1 MAIKYREAEDLRMTT
16 RQELTSSPEN
26 WLKFLRTASN
36 TYKYNFSDQ
45 LLIFAQFP
53 NAKAVAVFD
62 VWSKTFGR
70 KIREG
75 EKGIGLIDDKG
86 EYPRIKYVFD
96 ISQSSPIQPKKQQPY
111 IWELTEENHQ
121 EVAFL
126 LSSDKN
132 KSIENALA
140 DTVEDTVNEMID
152 DYVNNSLNE
161 DNSIKPEKF
170 RQLVC
175 DSVKYMVLQRC
186 GLDTSSYIDSD
197 IFSSLNE
204 FSNPDVIDI
213 LGESISNISE
223 QALRK
228 VEQTVKTIERRNQN
242 ERNNAQN
249 KNDRWSRTSSVRV
262 EHDILSN
269 DNSGQ
274 DNWSKLHTRPGN
286 IHIPSSSERRGGYEG
301 RGSLGATSPQVSQR
315 KQEKNIDKANR
326 HTQTDRPLDRSQR
339 SSGETDGTARSG
351 NDGSRGSNRRT
362 QNNRP
367 DEVGTNDELNQSKS
381 RGNSSEQSDIRIT
394 QENTVT
400 QTAEDNSPAVFSFE
414 QIGFF
419 DSNFQQTEQQ
429 SEVDKFVNAVLMK
442 GTGTEDGKFRVNDFL
457 LENHTEKEKIDFLKE
472 EFGWCGRYTA
482 NESLESQPSKG
493 LTFTRTD
500 KENPENNLN
509 IHLSWQEV
517 AEHLDSMISAETYIA
532 EKDIA
537 ERQRH
542 ALYVLKNYSGDN
554 PNDVY
559 AIQKAKEIL
568 DSYNIDYN
576 DILVS
581 SNLKKIDQS
590 EFINF
595 ASDIIKDKQRVIN
608 AHKNSNEQEYRLEI
622 EIALNELVTELVTAS
637 MADEDFVIT
646 GYTAKETINFLNQ
659 YHNDTEMQK
668 YVLDTVSENTD
679 VVLSKIEET
688 RQAAAKIGMAFS
700 DKLYDSENDFDPFV
714 YDGSMSIEDF
724 RKVQDSILSEQKENE
739 KTFAEQVDDVISGK
753 SNHYNDF
760 KVCITCEWSE
770 SPAFEDGKTY
780 TVAEFD
786 SIMKQADNEWIKQRQ
801 YEIDTYENDID
812 KIYEAYEKGEIESVH
827 QGYAKTKFNVNM
839 PDGEVHTFRQDI
851 GDGDGG
857 VIDFLKQYP
866 QYSEVVRI
874 LEADIYLENHSD
886 ELLKPTLA
894 FDEEV
899 AITDE
904 FFDFEKA
911 WHNVDSGI
919 PEIAERYRNGEDIS
933 IDLAKYFTNHYV
945 NLNNFNDY
953 GKFEIH
959 SDDNE
964 VTIQNGEISK
974 SYSWNELGE
983 HYLSYLKDTFI
994 SIQTERVSEYPE
1006 TKDEVEKLITSVK
1019 AEQKSENKTAKSN
1032 EKTFAEQVDE
1042 VLAGKASRFND
1053 LKVCDTPQIL
1063 IDVGCQQLPIFY
1075 TQRHLRDA
1083 LKAKGN
1089 IGESI
1094 HHHGLTTEQI
1104 KNIPI
1109 ELQNPVMVYDS
1120 LSRNDSIVVVTS
1132 ERDKDNSPIIAVLRP
1147 NGSAKYNLEVVDSNF
1162 LLSVHGRENFS
1173 NQIIRALQNDKML
1186 YCNKQK
1192 SQELF
1197 SVLGLQ
1203 LSKGL
1208 NSLDFDTI
1216 IHQSRNIVNENIVE
1230 EKYTST
1236 QSEEKENIII
1246 KPENYHISDL
1256 SLGQRK
1262 PLEKYQDNIAAI
1274 KTLKQLETENRTAT
1288 PEEQEILSKYTGWG
1302 GMAKVFELGNSH
1314 YDEVKGLLTNDE
1326 YAAARKSAMS
1336 AFYTSPVI
1344 IKEIYSK
1351 LSDMGFSKGKLLEPS
1366 CGVGNFIGMIPQDMQ
1381 AKITGIELDSL
1392 TGRIAKKLYPEAQI
1406 QICGF
1411 ENSNLK
1417 SESFDVAVGNVPF
1430 GDIRVYDKK
1439 YNKENLLIHDYFFF
1453 KSIDM
1458 VKPGGVV
1465 AFITSKG
1472 TLDKHNNTARRL
1484 LAEKAEFLGAVRL
1497 PNNAFKANA
1506 GTEVTSDIIFLQK
1519 RTEPITITSE
1529 NEPLWI
1535 KTAKDEND
1543 IEMNA
1548 YFVQNQQQICGHME
1562 MTSGQFHM
1570 ESTCMPNR
1578 DTKLS
1583 EQIRNAMKNI
1593 QGNIS
1598 TRDTKLDNEVD
1609 FVDKQVEIP
1618 DSLRTGSYFLSSD
1631 KAYFFEYGTATEVNL
1646 PKSNRKQ
1653 NLERMAG
1660 LIAIRDTVRQLLEMQ
1675 LDSRVTDDEIKDV
1688 QSVLSSLYDDFAS
1701 KYGRINDDVNKSIFK
1716 NDSSL
1721 PLLRSLEKF
1730 DKDKYI
1736 GKADIFTKRTV
1747 NANKEITSVPTAV
1760 DALAVSLSDTAKV
1773 NLEYMSKLTGFD
1785 KEKLVEDLRGSIYRI
1800 PNTDKYVTAD
1810 EYLSGNILQKLEEAQ
1825 NAFDKGDSSLA
1836 INIQA
1841 LKKAMPE
1848 KIQASDIDVRLGATW
1863 INPEYVRDFVY
1874 ELLDTRNYHKNPLFK
1889 KDFIDVQY
1897 SELSGKWYITN
1908 KSSDK
1913 NNVNATVTYGTK
1925 DRTAYELI
1933 EDILNLRAT
1942 QIKSMQVVDGK
1953 EKPVVDNK
1961 KTAQVRA
1968 KQEIIQ
1974 QKFQEWIF
1982 SDKTRRDDIVD
1993 TYNKIFN
2000 VNRPRE
2006 YDGKY
2011 LNFVGMNPE
2020 IQLRPH
2026 QLNAVARCLYGGN
2039 TLLAHEVGAGK
2050 TFEMIA
2056 AAMEGKRL
2064 GLHNKSLMCVPNH
2077 LTEQMGED
2085 FLKLYPNA
2093 NILVAKKK
2101 DFVGDARRALMAKI
2115 ATGNYDAVII
2125 GHSQLAKI
2133 PLSAEN
2139 QERFIQNQIDEL
2151 IKNIEE
2157 MKTHNGQN
2165 FQVKQAERTKANLEA
2180 KLKKLLDTPKDDTVT
2195 FEELGVDKLFLDE
2208 AHYFKN
2214 LFLSTKM
2221 TNVSGIATSDNVGKT
2236 ADLYMKTQYLD
2247 EITNG
2252 KGLVFATGTPVSN
2265 TICEIYNMMKY
2276 LQSDLLKE
2284 KNLWHF
2290 DSWASTF
2297 GESVTQMELAPEG
2310 NTYRAKTRFAKF
2322 HNLPELMNLFKEC
2335 ADIQTADTLNLPN
2348 IPDCEIHNISCE
2360 PTEIQK
2366 QLVETLAERAVKIHN
2381 HEVDPHEDNM
2391 PKITTDGRKIGL
2403 DQRLINPDLPDE
2415 LGTKVNAC
2423 VENVLKIWKDTQE
2436 QRSTQLIF
2444 CDYSTPKKD
2453 GSFNIYDDIKKK
2465 LLAKGVPPDEIAFIH
2480 DATTEAAKE
2489 ELFSKVR
2496 SGEVRVLIG
2505 STSKMGAGTNVQT
2518 KLVASHDLDAPF
2530 RPADM
2535 EQRRGRMVR
2544 QGNENK
2550 QVHLYRYCTKDT
2562 FDAYLFQMLERK
2574 QKFISQIMTSK
2585 SPQRRCDDVDEATL
2599 SYAEVKALCVG
2610 DPRIKEKMELD
2621 NEVAKLIL
2629 ERSGYQQEQYR
2640 LEDMAASLTS
2650 KIEILENI
2658 IPKNQND
2665 FLYYQKNHS
2674 TSDGDKKKFEGITI
2688 NGQQYSKKDEAA
2700 EALKQAYIKACSNGN
2715 NKYTPIGEYK
2725 GFEVAVM
2732 FDCFSREY
2740 KASLTREGTYYL
2752 DLGTDNFTRMD
2763 NILEKLENTCKE
2775 RIERLSEHKKS
2786 LKETKE
2792 QIGKPFYKE
2801 TEYQSKTTKLAELNA
2816 ELDVDGRKDNI
2827 DDIEDT
2833 KEASQNIIQKR

>member
-1 MAIKYREAEDLRMTT
+1 MAIKYREAVDLRMSTK
-16 RQELTSSPEN
+16 QELTSSSEN

-75 EKGIGLIDDKG
+75 EKGIGLIDDQR

-96 ISQSSPIQPKKQQPY
+96 VSQSSPTQPKKQQPY
-111 IWELTEENHQ
+111 IWELTEENYQ

-132 KSIENALA
+132 KSIENALS

-152 DYVNNSLNE
+152 DYVNNLLNE
-161 DNSIKPEKF
+161 DNTIEPEKF

-175 DSVKYMVLQRC
+175 NSVKYMALQRC
-186 GLDTSSYIDSD
+186 GLDTSSYIDND

-204 FSNPDVIDI
+204 FSNSKVINI

-249 KNDRWSRTSSVRV
+249 KNDRRGGTSSVRG
-262 EHDILSN
+262 EYDILSD
-269 DNSGQ
+269 DNRGQ
-274 DNWSKLHTRPGN
+274 DNWSKLHTRPRN
-286 IHIPSSSERRGGYEG
+286 IPIYPSSERGGRYEG
-301 RGSLGATSPQVSQR
+301 RRSLGSTSSQISQG
-315 KQEKNIDKANR
+315 KQENNINGANR
-326 HTQTDRPLDRSQR
+326 HIPIDRPLDRGQR
-339 SSGETDGTARSG
+339 SSGETNGTARSG
-351 NDGSRGSNRRT
+351 DDGIRGSNRGT
-362 QNNRP
+362 QSNRP
-367 DEVGTNDELNQSKS
+367 NEVGTDDELNQPKS

-400 QTAEDNSPAVFSFE
+400 KTAEDNSPAVFSFE

-419 DSNFQQTEQQ
+419 DFKVSEQQ
-429 SEVDKFVNAVLMK
+429 SEIDNFVNAVLMK
-442 GTGTEDGKFRVNDFL
+442 GTGTEDGKFRVNNFFS
-457 LENHTEKEKIDFLKE
+457 ENHTEEEKIDFLKE
-472 EFGWCGRYTA
+472 EFGWYGRYTS

-493 LTFTRTD
+493 LTLTRTD
-500 KENPENNLN
+500 KENPKNNLN
-509 IHLSWQEV
+509 VHLSWKEV
-517 AEHLDSMISAETYIA
+517 VEHLDSMVSGKTYII

-542 ALYVLKNYSGDN
+542 ALYVLKNYSSDN

-581 SNLKKIDQS
+581 SDLKKIDQS
-590 EFINF
+590 KFINF
-595 ASDIIKDKQRVIN
+595 ASDIIKDNQRVIN

-637 MADEDFVIT
+637 VADEDFVIT

-739 KTFAEQVDDVISGK
+739 KTFAEQVDEALSGK
-753 SNHYNDF
+753 IPF
-760 KVCITCEWSE
+760 
-770 SPAFEDGKTY
+770 
-780 TVAEFD
+780 
-786 SIMKQADNEWIKQRQ
+786 
-801 YEIDTYENDID
+801 
-812 KIYEAYEKGEIESVH
+812 
-827 QGYAKTKFNVNM
+827 
-839 PDGEVHTFRQDI
+839 
-851 GDGDGG
+851 
-857 VIDFLKQYP
+857 
-866 QYSEVVRI
+866 YS
-874 LEADIYLENHSD
+874 A
-886 ELLKPTLA
+886 
-894 FDEEV
+894 
-899 AITDE
+899 
-904 FFDFEKA
+904 
-911 WHNVDSGI
+911 
-919 PEIAERYRNGEDIS
+919 
-933 IDLAKYFTNHYV
+933 
-945 NLNNFNDY
+945 
-953 GKFEIH
+953 
-959 SDDNE
+959 
-964 VTIQNGEISK
+964 
-974 SYSWNELGE
+974 
-983 HYLSYLKDTFI
+983 
-994 SIQTERVSEYPE
+994 
-1006 TKDEVEKLITSVK
+1006 
-1019 AEQKSENKTAKSN
+1019 
-1032 EKTFAEQVDE
+1032 
-1042 VLAGKASRFND
+1042 
-1053 LKVCDTPQIL
+1053 LKVCNTPEIL
-1063 IDVGCQQLPIFY
+1063 VDIGCKQLPMLY
-1075 TQRHLRDA
+1075 TQKHLRDA
-1083 LKAKGN
+1083 LHEKSSKN
-1089 IGESI
+1089 P
-1094 HHHGLTTEQI
+1094 HWHGLTIEQV
-1104 KNIPI
+1104 KNLPVF
-1109 ELQNPVMVYDS
+1109 LQEPVIVFDS
-1120 LSRNDSIVVVTS
+1120 LTRDDSVMMILSETDNDNLPLVVSV
-1132 ERDKDNSPIIAVLRP
+1132 KP
-1147 NGSAKYNLEVVDSNF
+1147 NGQGRYNLEQIDSNF
-1162 LLSVHGRENFS
+1162 ITSIYGKDNFS
-1173 NQIIRALQNDKML
+1173 RYIENIIKNDKL
-1186 YCNKQK
+1186 LFINKEK
-1192 SQELF
+1192 SQKLF
-1197 SVLGLQ
+1197 ERWGLQ
-1203 LSKGL
+1203 LPELTKSFG
-1208 NSLDFDTI
+1208 FDTI

-1314 YDEVKGLLTNDE
+1314 YDEVKGLLTSDE

-1351 LSDMGFSKGKLLEPS
+1351 LSDMGFSKGGKLLEPS
-1366 CGVGNFIGMIPQDMQ
+1366 CGVGNFIGMIPEDMQ
-1381 AKITGIELDSL
+1381 AKVTGIELDSL

-1453 KSIDM
+1453 KSLDM

-1472 TLDKHNNTARRL
+1472 TLDKRNDTARRL

-1583 EQIRNAMKNI
+1583 EQIRNAMENI

-1598 TRDTKLDNEVD
+1598 TKDTKLDNVD
-1609 FVDKQVEIP
+1609 FVDEQVEIP
-1618 DSLRTGSYFLSSD
+1618 DSLRTGSYFLSSDKAD

-1660 LIAIRDTVRQLLEMQ
+1660 LIAMRDTVRQLLEMQ
-1675 LDSRVTDDEIKDV
+1675 LDDKVTDDEIKDV

-1730 DKDKYI
+1730 DKDKYV

-1747 NANKEITSVPTAV
+1747 KANKEITSVPTAI

-1773 NLEYMSKLTGFD
+1773 NLEYMSKLTSLD

-1863 INPEYVRDFVY
+1863 INPKYIKDFVY
-1874 ELLDTRNYHKNPLFK
+1874 ELLGTALYHKNPIFK

-1897 SELSGKWYITN
+1897 SELTGKWYITN

-1913 NNVNATVTYGTK
+1913 NNVQATVTYGTK

-1974 QKFQEWIF
+1974 QKFQEWIY

-2093 NILVAKKK
+2093 DILVAKKK
-2101 DFVGDARRALMAKI
+2101 DFVGDARRTLMAKI

-2133 PLSAEN
+2133 PLSTEN

-2157 MKTHNGQN
+2157 MKAHNGQN

-2415 LGTKVNAC
+2415 PGTKVNAC

-2453 GSFNIYDDIKKK
+2453 GSFNIYDDIKNK
-2465 LLAKGVPPDEIAFIH
+2465 LLANGIPADEVAFIH

-2489 ELFSKVR
+2489 ELFAKVR

>member
-1 MAIKYREAEDLRMTT
+1 MAIKYREAEDLRMAT

-36 TYKYNFSDQ
+36 TYKYNFFDQ

-152 DYVNNSLNE
+152 DYVNNLLNE
-161 DNSIKPEKF
+161 DNTIEPEKF

-175 DSVKYMVLQRC
+175 NSVKYMALQRC
-186 GLDTSSYIDSD
+186 GLDTSSYIDND

-204 FSNPDVIDI
+204 FSNSKVINI

-249 KNDRWSRTSSVRV
+249 KNDRRGGTSSVRG
-262 EHDILSN
+262 EYDILSD
-269 DNSGQ
+269 DNRGQ
-274 DNWSKLHTRPGN
+274 DNWSKLHTRPRN
-286 IHIPSSSERRGGYEG
+286 IHIPSSSERRGRYEG
-301 RGSLGATSPQVSQR
+301 RRSLGSTSSQISQG
-315 KQEKNIDKANR
+315 KQENNINGANR

-362 QNNRP
+362 QSNRP

-442 GTGTEDGKFRVNDFL
+442 GTGTEDGKFRVNNFFS
-457 LENHTEKEKIDFLKE
+457 ENHTEEEKIDFLKE
-472 EFGWCGRYTA
+472 EFGWYGRYTS

-493 LTFTRTD
+493 LTLTRTD
-500 KENPENNLN
+500 KENPKNNLN
-509 IHLSWQEV
+509 VHLSWKEV
-517 AEHLDSMISAETYIA
+517 VEHLDSMVSGKTYII

-542 ALYVLKNYSGDN
+542 ALYVLKNYSSDN

-581 SNLKKIDQS
+581 SDLKKIDQS
-590 EFINF
+590 KFINF
-595 ASDIIKDKQRVIN
+595 ASDIIKDNQRVIN

-637 MADEDFVIT
+637 VADEDFVIT

-714 YDGSMSIEDF
+714 YDGSISIEDF

-739 KTFAEQVDDVISGK
+739 KTFAEQVDEALSGK
-753 SNHYNDF
+753 IPF
-760 KVCITCEWSE
+760 
-770 SPAFEDGKTY
+770 
-780 TVAEFD
+780 
-786 SIMKQADNEWIKQRQ
+786 
-801 YEIDTYENDID
+801 
-812 KIYEAYEKGEIESVH
+812 
-827 QGYAKTKFNVNM
+827 
-839 PDGEVHTFRQDI
+839 
-851 GDGDGG
+851 
-857 VIDFLKQYP
+857 
-866 QYSEVVRI
+866 YS
-874 LEADIYLENHSD
+874 S
-886 ELLKPTLA
+886 
-894 FDEEV
+894 
-899 AITDE
+899 
-904 FFDFEKA
+904 
-911 WHNVDSGI
+911 
-919 PEIAERYRNGEDIS
+919 
-933 IDLAKYFTNHYV
+933 
-945 NLNNFNDY
+945 
-953 GKFEIH
+953 
-959 SDDNE
+959 
-964 VTIQNGEISK
+964 
-974 SYSWNELGE
+974 
-983 HYLSYLKDTFI
+983 
-994 SIQTERVSEYPE
+994 
-1006 TKDEVEKLITSVK
+1006 
-1019 AEQKSENKTAKSN
+1019 
-1032 EKTFAEQVDE
+1032 
-1042 VLAGKASRFND
+1042 
-1053 LKVCDTPQIL
+1053 LKVCNTPKIL
-1063 IDVGCQQLPIFY
+1063 VDIGCKQLPMLY
-1075 TQRHLRDA
+1075 TQKHLRDA
-1083 LKAKGN
+1083 LHEKSSKN
-1089 IGESI
+1089 P
-1094 HHHGLTTEQI
+1094 HWHGLTIEQV
-1104 KNIPI
+1104 KNLPVF
-1109 ELQNPVMVYDS
+1109 LQEPVIVFDS
-1120 LSRNDSIVVVTS
+1120 LTRDDSVMMILSETDNDNLPLVVSV
-1132 ERDKDNSPIIAVLRP
+1132 KP
-1147 NGSAKYNLEVVDSNF
+1147 NGQGRYNLEQIDSNF
-1162 LLSVHGRENFS
+1162 ITSIYGKDNFS
-1173 NQIIRALQNDKML
+1173 RYIENIIKNDKL
-1186 YCNKQK
+1186 LFINKEK
-1192 SQELF
+1192 SQKLF
-1197 SVLGLQ
+1197 ERWGLQ
-1203 LSKGL
+1203 LPELTKSFG
-1208 NSLDFDTI
+1208 FDTI

-1236 QSEEKENIII
+1236 QSEEKETIQI

-1274 KTLKQLETENRTAT
+1274 KTLKQLEAENRNAT

-1314 YDEVKGLLTNDE
+1314 YDEVKGLLTSDE

-1417 SESFDVAVGNVPF
+1417 SENFDVAVGNVPF

-1439 YNKENLLIHDYFFF
+1439 YNKENLLIHDYFFS
-1453 KSIDM
+1453 KSLDM

-1472 TLDKHNNTARRL
+1472 TLDKHNDTARRL

-2133 PLSAEN
+2133 PLSIEN

-2157 MKTHNGQN
+2157 MKAHNGQN
-2165 FQVKQAERTKANLEA
+2165 YQVKQAERTKANLEA

-2415 LGTKVNAC
+2415 PGTKVNAC

-2665 FLYYQKNHS
+2665 FLYYHKNYS
-2674 TSDGDKKKFEGITI
+2674 VSEEDKKTFAGISI
-2688 NGQQYSKKDEAA
+2688 NGQQYTKKDEAA
-2700 EALKQAYIKACSNGN
+2700 EALKQAYIKACSDGN

-2801 TEYQSKTTKLAELNA
+2801 NEYQSKTTKLAKLNS

-2827 DDIEDT
+2827 ADIEDT
-2833 KEASQNIIQKR
+2833 KEVSQNIVQKR

>member
-96 ISQSSPIQPKKQQPY
+96 ISQSSPTQPKKQQPY

-132 KSIENALA
+132 IENALA

-161 DNSIKPEKF
+161 DNSIEPEKF

-249 KNDRWSRTSSVRV
+249 KNDRWSRTSTVRV

-339 SSGETDGTARSG
+339 SSRETDGTARSG

-442 GTGTEDGKFRVNDFL
+442 GTGTEDGKFRVNGFFT
-457 LENHTEKEKIDFLKE
+457 ENHTEKEKIDFLKD
-472 EFGWCGRYTA
+472 EFGWYGRYTSS
-482 NESLESQPSKG
+482 ESLESQPSKG
-493 LTFTRTD
+493 LTLTRTD

-509 IHLSWQEV
+509 IHLSWKEV
-517 AEHLDSMISAETYIA
+517 VEHLDSMVSGKTYIT

-542 ALYVLKNYSGDN
+542 ALYVLKNYSSDN

-559 AIQKAKEIL
+559 AIQKAKETL

-581 SNLKKIDQS
+581 SNFKKIDQS

-659 YHNDTEMQK
+659 YQSDTEMQK

-753 SNHYNDF
+753 
-760 KVCITCEWSE
+760 
-770 SPAFEDGKTY
+770 
-780 TVAEFD
+780 
-786 SIMKQADNEWIKQRQ
+786 
-801 YEIDTYENDID
+801 IDR
-812 KIYEAYEKGEIESVH
+812 
-827 QGYAKTKFNVNM
+827 F
-839 PDGEVHTFRQDI
+839 
-851 GDGDGG
+851 
-857 VIDFLKQYP
+857 
-866 QYSEVVRI
+866 
-874 LEADIYLENHSD
+874 
-886 ELLKPTLA
+886 
-894 FDEEV
+894 
-899 AITDE
+899 
-904 FFDFEKA
+904 
-911 WHNVDSGI
+911 SG
-919 PEIAERYRNGEDIS
+919 N
-933 IDLAKYFTNHYV
+933 
-945 NLNNFNDY
+945 
-953 GKFEIH
+953 
-959 SDDNE
+959 
-964 VTIQNGEISK
+964 
-974 SYSWNELGE
+974 
-983 HYLSYLKDTFI
+983 
-994 SIQTERVSEYPE
+994 
-1006 TKDEVEKLITSVK
+1006 
-1019 AEQKSENKTAKSN
+1019 
-1032 EKTFAEQVDE
+1032 
-1042 VLAGKASRFND
+1042 
-1053 LKVCDTPQIL
+1053 LKVCNTPQIL
-1063 IDVGCQQLPIFY
+1063 LDVGCSQLPMFY
-1075 TQRHLRDA
+1075 TRNHLK
-1083 LKAKGN
+1083 KAILPKDRKK
-1089 IGESI
+1089 
-1094 HHHGLTTEQI
+1094 HQHGLTVEQI
-1104 KNIPI
+1104 KKIPD
-1109 ELQNPVMVYDS
+1109 ELISPAIIMDS
-1120 LSRNDSIVVVTS
+1120 LTQNDSIIAILSDIDS
-1132 ERDKDNSPIIAVLRP
+1132 ENNPVIASIKP
-1147 NGSAKYNLEVVDSNF
+1147 NGQGFYELEMQESNF
-1162 LLSVHGRENFS
+1162 ITSIYGRENFEEFI
-1173 NQIIRALQNDKML
+1173 NRAINNNKILFID
-1186 YCNKQK
+1186 KQK

-1197 SVLGLQ
+1197 SVLGLEF
-1203 LSKGL
+1203 SKGL
-1208 NSLDFDTI
+1208 NSLDFNTI
-1216 IHQSRNIVNENIVE
+1216 IHQSHNIVNKNIVE

-1274 KTLKQLETENRTAT
+1274 KTLKQLEAENRNAT

-1439 YNKENLLIHDYFFF
+1439 YNKENLLIHDYFFS
-1453 KSIDM
+1453 KSLDM

-1472 TLDKHNNTARRL
+1472 TLDKRNDTARRL

-1497 PNNAFKANA
+1497 PNTAFKANA

-1519 RTEPITITSE
+1519 RTEPIKITSE
-1529 NEPLWI
+1529 DEPSWL
-1535 KTAKDEND
+1535 KTEEDESG
-1543 IEMNA
+1543 IEMNS
-1548 YFVQNQQQICGHME
+1548 YFVQNPQQICGHME
-1562 MTSGQFHM
+1562 MVSGQFGM
-1570 ESTCMPNR
+1570 ESTCVPNR

-1583 EQIRNAMKNI
+1583 EQIRNAMENI

-1598 TRDTKLDNEVD
+1598 TKDTKLDNVD
-1609 FVDKQVEIP
+1609 FVDEQVEIP

-1631 KAYFFEYGTATEVNL
+1631 KVYFFEYGTATEVKL

-1675 LDSRVTDDEIKDV
+1675 LDDKVTDDEIKDV

-1701 KYGRINDDVNKSIFK
+1701 KYGRINDDVNRSIFK

-1730 DKDKYI
+1730 DKDKYV

-1747 NANKEITSVPTAV
+1747 KANKEITSVPTAI

-1773 NLEYMSKLTGFD
+1773 NLEYMSKLTGLD
-1785 KEKLVEDLRGSIYRI
+1785 KEKLIEDLQGSIYRI
-1800 PNTDKYVTAD
+1800 PNTDKYVTSD
-1810 EYLSGNILQKLEEAQ
+1810 EYLSGNILKKLEEAQ

-1841 LKKAMPE
+1841 LEKAMPE

-1863 INPEYVRDFVY
+1863 INPKYIKDFVY
-1874 ELLDTRNYHKNPLFK
+1874 ELLGTALYHKNPIFK

-1897 SELSGKWYITN
+1897 SELTGKWYITN

-1913 NNVNATVTYGTK
+1913 NNVQAIVTYGTK

-1933 EDILNLRAT
+1933 EDMLNLKAT
-1942 QIKSMQVVDGK
+1942 QVKSAQVVDGK
-1953 EKPVVDNK
+1953 EKLVVDNK

-1993 TYNKIFN
+1993 TYNRIFN

-2064 GLHNKSLMCVPNH
+2064 GLHTKSLMCVPNH

-2101 DFVGDARRALMAKI
+2101 DFVGDARRTLMAKI

-2133 PLSAEN
+2133 PLSVEN
-2139 QERFIQNQIDEL
+2139 QERFIQNQINEL
-2151 IKNIEE
+2151 MKNIEE
-2157 MKTHNGQN
+2157 MKAHNGQN
-2165 FQVKQAERTKANLEA
+2165 FQVKQAERTKANLEV
-2180 KLKKLLDTPKDDTVT
+2180 KLKKLLDTKKDDTVT
-2195 FEELGVDKLFLDE
+2195 FEELGIDKLFLDE

-2221 TNVSGIATSDNVGKT
+2221 TNVSGIATSDSVEKT

-2348 IPDCEIHNISCE
+2348 IPDCEIHNVSCE

-2366 QLVETLAERAVKIHN
+2366 QLVEALAKRAVKIHN

-2415 LGTKVNAC
+2415 PGTKVNAC
-2423 VENVLKIWKDTQE
+2423 VDNVFKIWNETKE
-2436 QRSTQLIF
+2436 EKSTQLIF

-2453 GSFNIYDDIKKK
+2453 GSFNVYDDIKGK
-2465 LLAKGVPPDEIAFIH
+2465 LISKGVPSDEIAFIH

-2489 ELFSKVR
+2489 ELFAKVR

-2505 STSKMGAGTNVQT
+2505 STAKMGAGTNVQT

-2650 KIEILENI
+2650 KIEILENV

-2665 FLYYQKNHS
+2665 FLYYHKNYS
-2674 TSDGDKKKFEGITI
+2674 VSEGDKKTFAGISI
-2688 NGQQYSKKDEAA
+2688 NGQQYTKKDEAA
-2700 EALKQAYIKACSNGN
+2700 EALKQAYIKACSDGN

-2801 TEYQSKTTKLAELNA
+2801 TEYQSKTTKLAKLNA

-2827 DDIEDT
+2827 ADIEDT
-2833 KEASQNIIQKR
+2833 KEASQNIVQKQ

>member
-1 MAIKYREAEDLRMTT
+1 MAIKYREAVDLRMSTK
-16 RQELTSSPEN
+16 QELTSSSEN

-75 EKGIGLIDDKG
+75 EKGIGLIDDQR

-96 ISQSSPIQPKKQQPY
+96 VSQSSPTQPKKQQPY

-132 KSIENALA
+132 KSIENALS

-152 DYVNNSLNE
+152 DYVNNLLNE
-161 DNSIKPEKF
+161 DNTIEPEKF

-175 DSVKYMVLQRC
+175 NSVKYMALQRC
-186 GLDTSSYIDSD
+186 GLDTSSYIDND

-204 FSNPDVIDI
+204 FSNSKVINI

-249 KNDRWSRTSSVRV
+249 KNDRRGGTSSVRG
-262 EHDILSN
+262 EYDILSD
-269 DNSGQ
+269 DNRGQ
-274 DNWSKLHTRPGN
+274 DNWSKLHTRPRN
-286 IHIPSSSERRGGYEG
+286 IPIYPSSERGGRYEG
-301 RGSLGATSPQVSQR
+301 RRSLGSTSSQISQG
-315 KQEKNIDKANR
+315 KQENNINGANR

-351 NDGSRGSNRRT
+351 NDGSRGSNRRP
-362 QNNRP
+362 QSNRP
-367 DEVGTNDELNQSKS
+367 NEVGTDDELNQPKS
-381 RGNSSEQSDIRIT
+381 RGNSSEQSDIRISIT

-400 QTAEDNSPAVFSFE
+400 KTAEDNSPAVFSFE

-419 DSNFQQTEQQ
+419 DFKVSEQQ
-429 SEVDKFVNAVLMK
+429 SEIDNFVNAVLMK
-442 GTGTEDGKFRVNDFL
+442 GTGTEDGKFRVNDFF

-472 EFGWCGRYTA
+472 EFGWYGRYTS

-493 LTFTRTD
+493 LAFTRTD

-517 AEHLDSMISAETYIA
+517 AEHLDSMISAETYIT

-542 ALYVLKNYSGDN
+542 ALYVLKNYSSDN

-576 DILVS
+576 DIISPELPEKSIIDSSVDYSKDLFFLNENSEIVTLLQYNPDSDLGGQFVSTNVRYNQIQEAAQKFGNSTEEFFNYIVSVGQQYISDIGTDLYNADLEKYS
-581 SNLKKIDQS
+581 SNAH
-590 EFINF
+590 NF
-595 ASDIIKDKQRVIN
+595 EGLTPETMAQLVNITKNNEIYKSDT
-608 AHKNSNEQEYRLEI
+608 SP
-622 EIALNELVTELVTAS
+622 T
-637 MADEDFVIT
+637 
-646 GYTAKETINFLNQ
+646 
-659 YHNDTEMQK
+659 
-668 YVLDTVSENTD
+668 
-679 VVLSKIEET
+679 
-688 RQAAAKIGMAFS
+688 
-700 DKLYDSENDFDPFV
+700 
-714 YDGSMSIEDF
+714 
-724 RKVQDSILSEQKENE
+724 
-739 KTFAEQVDDVISGK
+739 
-753 SNHYNDF
+753 
-760 KVCITCEWSE
+760 ITCEWSE
-770 SPAFEDGKTY
+770 SSAFEDSKTY
-780 TVAEFD
+780 TIAEFD
-786 SIMKQADNEWIKQRQ
+786 RIMKQADDDWVKQRQ
-801 YEIDTYENDID
+801 YEIDTYGNDID
-812 KIYEAYEKGEIESVH
+812 KIYEAYEKGEISGIH

-839 PDGEVHTFRQDI
+839 PDGTIHTFRQDI

-857 VIDFLKQYP
+857 VIDFLKQYSE
-866 QYSEVVRI
+866 YSEVVRI
-874 LEADIYLENHSD
+874 LEDDISKNSNSEVS
-886 ELLKPTLA
+886 PTL
-894 FDEEV
+894 
-899 AITDE
+899 
-904 FFDFEKA
+904 
-911 WHNVDSGI
+911 
-919 PEIAERYRNGEDIS
+919 
-933 IDLAKYFTNHYV
+933 
-945 NLNNFNDY
+945 
-953 GKFEIH
+953 
-959 SDDNE
+959 
-964 VTIQNGEISK
+964 
-974 SYSWNELGE
+974 
-983 HYLSYLKDTFI
+983 
-994 SIQTERVSEYPE
+994 
-1006 TKDEVEKLITSVK
+1006 
-1019 AEQKSENKTAKSN
+1019 SENEPISTD
-1032 EKTFAEQVDE
+1032 KTFAEQVDD
-1042 VLAGKASRFND
+1042 VISGKIDRFSGN
-1053 LKVCDTPQIL
+1053 LKVCNTPQIL
-1063 IDVGCQQLPIFY
+1063 LDVGCSQLPMFY
-1075 TQRHLRDA
+1075 TRNHLK
-1083 LKAKGN
+1083 KAILPKDRKK
-1089 IGESI
+1089 
-1094 HHHGLTTEQI
+1094 HQHGLTVEQI
-1104 KNIPI
+1104 KKIPD
-1109 ELQNPVMVYDS
+1109 ELISPAIIMDS
-1120 LSRNDSIVVVTS
+1120 LTQNDSIIVVLSDIDS
-1132 ERDKDNSPIIAVLRP
+1132 ENNPVIASIKP
-1147 NGSAKYNLEVVDSNF
+1147 NGQGFYELEMQESNF
-1162 LLSVHGRENFS
+1162 ITSIYGRENFKEFI
-1173 NQIIRALQNDKML
+1173 NRAINNNKILFID
-1186 YCNKQK
+1186 KQK

-1197 SVLGLQ
+1197 SVLGLEF
-1203 LSKGL
+1203 SKGL

-1236 QSEEKENIII
+1236 QSEEKETIQI

-1274 KTLKQLETENRTAT
+1274 KTIKQLETENRNAT

-1439 YNKENLLIHDYFFF
+1439 YNKENLLIHDYFFS
-1453 KSIDM
+1453 KSLDM

-1472 TLDKHNNTARRL
+1472 TLDKRNDTARRL

-1535 KTAKDEND
+1535 KTTKDENG

-1548 YFVQNQQQICGHME
+1548 YFTQNPQQICGSME
-1562 MTSGQFHM
+1562 MVSGQFGM
-1570 ESTCMPNR
+1570 ESTCVPNR

-1583 EQIRNAMKNI
+1583 EQIRNAMENI

-1598 TRDTKLDNEVD
+1598 TKDTKLDNVD
-1609 FVDKQVEIP
+1609 FVDEQVEIP

-1631 KAYFFEYGTATEVNL
+1631 KVYFFEYGTATEVKL

-1675 LDSRVTDDEIKDV
+1675 LDDKVTDDEIKDV

-1730 DKDKYI
+1730 DKDKYV

-1747 NANKEITSVPTAV
+1747 KANKEITSVPTAI

-1773 NLEYMSKLTGFD
+1773 NLEYMSKLTGLD
-1785 KEKLVEDLRGSIYRI
+1785 KEKLIEDLQGSIYRI

-1810 EYLSGNILQKLEEAQ
+1810 EYLSGNILKKLEEAQ
-1825 NAFDKGDSSLA
+1825 NAFDKGDTSLA

-1841 LKKAMPE
+1841 LEKAMPE

-1863 INPEYVRDFVY
+1863 INPKYIKDFVY
-1874 ELLDTRNYHKNPLFK
+1874 ELLGTALYHKNPIFK

-1897 SELSGKWYITN
+1897 SELTGKWYITN

-1913 NNVNATVTYGTK
+1913 NNVHATFTYGTS

-1933 EDILNLRAT
+1933 EDLLNLKAT
-1942 QIKSMQVVDGK
+1942 QVKSVQIVDGK
-1953 EKPVVDNK
+1953 EKLVIDNK

-1993 TYNKIFN
+1993 TYNRIFN

-2064 GLHNKSLMCVPNH
+2064 GLHTKSLMCVPNH

-2151 IKNIEE
+2151 IKNIAE
-2157 MKTHNGQN
+2157 MKAHNGQN

-2180 KLKKLLDTPKDDTVT
+2180 RLKKLLDTKKDDTVT

-2221 TNVSGIATSDNVGKT
+2221 TNVSGIATSDSVEKT

-2366 QLVETLAERAVKIHN
+2366 QLVETLAKRAVKIHN

-2415 LGTKVNAC
+2415 PGTKVNAC
-2423 VENVLKIWKDTQE
+2423 VDNIFKIWNETKE
-2436 QRSTQLIF
+2436 EKSTQLIF

-2453 GSFNIYDDIKKK
+2453 GSFNVYDDIKGK
-2465 LLAKGVPPDEIAFIH
+2465 LISKGVPPDEIAFIH

-2489 ELFSKVR
+2489 ELFAKVR

-2505 STSKMGAGTNVQT
+2505 STAKMGAGTNVQT

-2650 KIEILENI
+2650 KIEILENV

-2665 FLYYQKNHS
+2665 FLYYHKNYS
-2674 TSDGDKKKFEGITI
+2674 VSEEDKKTFAGISI
-2688 NGQQYSKKDEAA
+2688 NGQQYTKKDEAA
-2700 EALKQAYIKACSNGN
+2700 EALKQAYIKACSDGN

-2763 NILEKLENTCKE
+2763 NVLEKLENTCKE
-2775 RIERLSEHKKS
+2775 RIERLSEYKKS
-2786 LKETKE
+2786 LKETNE

-2801 TEYQSKTTKLAELNA
+2801 NEYQSKTAKLAKLNA

-2827 DDIEDT
+2827 ADIEDT
-2833 KEASQNIIQKR
+2833 KEVNQNMVQKQ

>member
-1 MAIKYREAEDLRMTT
+1 MAIKYREAVDLRMST

-36 TYKYNFSDQ
+36 TYKYNFFDQ

-132 KSIENALA
+132 KSIENALS

-152 DYVNNSLNE
+152 DYVNNLLNE
-161 DNSIKPEKF
+161 DNTIEPEKF

-175 DSVKYMVLQRC
+175 NSVKYMALQRC
-186 GLDTSSYIDSD
+186 GLDTSSYIDND

-204 FSNPDVIDI
+204 FSNSKVINI

-249 KNDRWSRTSSVRV
+249 KNDRRGGTSSVRG
-262 EHDILSN
+262 EYDILSD
-269 DNSGQ
+269 DNRGQ
-274 DNWSKLHTRPGN
+274 DNWSKLHTRPRN
-286 IHIPSSSERRGGYEG
+286 IPIYPSSERGGRYEG
-301 RGSLGATSPQVSQR
+301 RRSLGSTSSQISQG
-315 KQEKNIDKANR
+315 KQENNINGANR
-326 HTQTDRPLDRSQR
+326 HIPIDRPLDRSQR

-362 QNNRP
+362 QSNRP
-367 DEVGTNDELNQSKS
+367 DEVGTDDELNQPKS
-381 RGNSSEQSDIRIT
+381 RGNSSEQSDIRISIT

-400 QTAEDNSPAVFSFE
+400 KTAEDNSPAVFSFE

-419 DSNFQQTEQQ
+419 DFKVSEQQ
-429 SEVDKFVNAVLMK
+429 SEIDNFVNAVLMK
-442 GTGTEDGKFRVNDFL
+442 GTGTEDGKFRVNDFF

-472 EFGWCGRYTA
+472 EFGWYGRYTS

-493 LTFTRTD
+493 LAFTRTD

-517 AEHLDSMISAETYIA
+517 AEHLDSMISAKTYIT
-532 EKDIA
+532 ENDIA

-542 ALYVLKNYSGDN
+542 ALYVLKNYSSDN

-576 DILVS
+576 DIISPELPEKSIIDSSVDYSKDLFFLNENSEIVTLLQYNPDSNLGGQFVSTNVRYNQIQEAAQKFGNSTEEFFNYIVSVGQQYISDIGTDLYNADLEKYS
-581 SNLKKIDQS
+581 SNAH
-590 EFINF
+590 NF
-595 ASDIIKDKQRVIN
+595 EGLTPETMAQLVNITKNNEIYKSDT
-608 AHKNSNEQEYRLEI
+608 SP
-622 EIALNELVTELVTAS
+622 T
-637 MADEDFVIT
+637 
-646 GYTAKETINFLNQ
+646 
-659 YHNDTEMQK
+659 
-668 YVLDTVSENTD
+668 
-679 VVLSKIEET
+679 
-688 RQAAAKIGMAFS
+688 
-700 DKLYDSENDFDPFV
+700 
-714 YDGSMSIEDF
+714 
-724 RKVQDSILSEQKENE
+724 
-739 KTFAEQVDDVISGK
+739 
-753 SNHYNDF
+753 
-760 KVCITCEWSE
+760 ITCEWSE
-770 SPAFEDGKTY
+770 SSAFEDSKTY
-780 TVAEFD
+780 TIAEFD
-786 SIMKQADNEWIKQRQ
+786 RIMKQADDDWVKQRQ
-801 YEIDTYENDID
+801 YEIDTYGNDID
-812 KIYEAYEKGEIESVH
+812 KIYEAYEKGEISGIH

-839 PDGEVHTFRQDI
+839 PDGTIHTFRQDI

-857 VIDFLKQYP
+857 VIDFLKQYSE
-866 QYSEVVRI
+866 YSEVVRI
-874 LEADIYLENHSD
+874 LEDDISKNSNSEVS
-886 ELLKPTLA
+886 PTL
-894 FDEEV
+894 
-899 AITDE
+899 
-904 FFDFEKA
+904 
-911 WHNVDSGI
+911 
-919 PEIAERYRNGEDIS
+919 
-933 IDLAKYFTNHYV
+933 
-945 NLNNFNDY
+945 
-953 GKFEIH
+953 
-959 SDDNE
+959 
-964 VTIQNGEISK
+964 
-974 SYSWNELGE
+974 
-983 HYLSYLKDTFI
+983 
-994 SIQTERVSEYPE
+994 
-1006 TKDEVEKLITSVK
+1006 
-1019 AEQKSENKTAKSN
+1019 SENEPISTD
-1032 EKTFAEQVDE
+1032 KTFAEQVDD
-1042 VLAGKASRFND
+1042 VISGKIDRFSGN
-1053 LKVCDTPQIL
+1053 LKVCNTPQIL
-1063 IDVGCQQLPIFY
+1063 LDVGCSQLPMFY
-1075 TQRHLRDA
+1075 TRNHLK
-1083 LKAKGN
+1083 KAILPKDRKK
-1089 IGESI
+1089 
-1094 HHHGLTTEQI
+1094 HQHGLTVEQI
-1104 KNIPI
+1104 KKIPD
-1109 ELQNPVMVYDS
+1109 ELISPAIIMDS
-1120 LSRNDSIVVVTS
+1120 LTQNDSIIVVLSDIDS
-1132 ERDKDNSPIIAVLRP
+1132 ENNPVIASIKP
-1147 NGSAKYNLEVVDSNF
+1147 NGQGFYELEMQESNF
-1162 LLSVHGRENFS
+1162 ITSIYGRENFKEFI
-1173 NQIIRALQNDKML
+1173 NRAINNNKILFID
-1186 YCNKQK
+1186 KQK

-1197 SVLGLQ
+1197 SVLGLEF
-1203 LSKGL
+1203 SKGL
-1208 NSLDFDTI
+1208 NSLDFNTI

-1236 QSEEKENIII
+1236 QSEEKETIQI

-1439 YNKENLLIHDYFFF
+1439 YNKENLLIHDYFFS
-1453 KSIDM
+1453 KSLDM

-1472 TLDKHNNTARRL
+1472 TLDKRNDTARRL
-1484 LAEKAEFLGAVRL
+1484 LAEKADFLGAVRL

-1535 KTAKDEND
+1535 KTTKDENG

-1548 YFVQNQQQICGHME
+1548 YFTQNPQQICGSME
-1562 MTSGQFHM
+1562 MVSGQFGM
-1570 ESTCMPNR
+1570 ESTCVPNR

-1583 EQIRNAMKNI
+1583 VQIRNAMENI

-1598 TRDTKLDNEVD
+1598 TKDTKLDNVD
-1609 FVDKQVEIP
+1609 FVDEQVEIP

-1631 KAYFFEYGTATEVNL
+1631 KVYFFEYGTATEVKL

-1660 LIAIRDTVRQLLEMQ
+1660 LIAIRDTVRQMLEMQ

-1701 KYGRINDDVNKSIFK
+1701 KYGRIHDDVNSSIFK

-1773 NLEYMSKLTGFD
+1773 NLKYMSKLTGLD
-1785 KEKLVEDLRGSIYRI
+1785 KEKLIEDLQGSIYRI

-2093 NILVAKKK
+2093 DILVAKKK
-2101 DFVGDARRALMAKI
+2101 DFVGDARRTLMAKI

-2133 PLSAEN
+2133 PLSTEN

-2157 MKTHNGQN
+2157 MKAHNGQN

-2221 TNVSGIATSDNVGKT
+2221 TNVSGIATSDNVSKT

-2415 LGTKVNAC
+2415 PGTKVNAC

-2665 FLYYQKNHS
+2665 FLYYHKNYS
-2674 TSDGDKKKFEGITI
+2674 VSDGDKKTFAGISI
-2688 NGQQYSKKDEAA
+2688 NGQQYTKKDEAA
-2700 EALKQAYIKACSNGN
+2700 EALKQAYIKACSDGN

-2786 LKETKE
+2786 LKETNE

-2801 TEYQSKTTKLAELNA
+2801 NEYQSKTAKLSKLNA

-2827 DDIEDT
+2827 ADIEDT
-2833 KEASQNIIQKR
+2833 KEVSQNIVQKR

>member
-1 MAIKYREAEDLRMTT
+1 MAIKYREAVDLRMSTK
-16 RQELTSSPEN
+16 QELTSSSEN

-75 EKGIGLIDDKG
+75 EKGIGLIDDQR

-96 ISQSSPIQPKKQQPY
+96 VSQSSPTQPKKQQPY
-111 IWELTEENHQ
+111 IWELTEENYQ

-132 KSIENALA
+132 KSIENALS

-152 DYVNNSLNE
+152 DYVNNLLNE
-161 DNSIKPEKF
+161 DNTIEPEKF

-175 DSVKYMVLQRC
+175 NSVKYMALQRC
-186 GLDTSSYIDSD
+186 GLDTSSYIDND

-204 FSNPDVIDI
+204 FSNSKVINI

-249 KNDRWSRTSSVRV
+249 KNDRRGGTSSVRG
-262 EHDILSN
+262 EYDILSD
-269 DNSGQ
+269 DNRGQ
-274 DNWSKLHTRPGN
+274 DNWSKLHTRPRN
-286 IHIPSSSERRGGYEG
+286 IPIYPSSERGGRYEG
-301 RGSLGATSPQVSQR
+301 RRSLGSTSSQISQG
-315 KQEKNIDKANR
+315 KQENNINGANR
-326 HTQTDRPLDRSQR
+326 HIPIDRPLDRGQR
-339 SSGETDGTARSG
+339 SSGETNGTARSG
-351 NDGSRGSNRRT
+351 DDGIRGSNRGT
-362 QNNRP
+362 QSNRP
-367 DEVGTNDELNQSKS
+367 NEVGTDDELNQPKS

-400 QTAEDNSPAVFSFE
+400 KTAEDNSPAVFSFE

-419 DSNFQQTEQQ
+419 DFKVSEQQ
-429 SEVDKFVNAVLMK
+429 SEIDNFVNAVLMK
-442 GTGTEDGKFRVNDFL
+442 GTGTEDGKFRVNDFF

-493 LTFTRTD
+493 LTLTHTD
-500 KENPENNLN
+500 KKNPKNNLN

-517 AEHLDSMISAETYIA
+517 AEHLDSMISAETYIT

-542 ALYVLKNYSGDN
+542 ALYVLKNYSSDN

-581 SNLKKIDQS
+581 SDLKKIDQS
-590 EFINF
+590 KFINF
-595 ASDIIKDKQRVIN
+595 ASDIIKDNQRVIN

-637 MADEDFVIT
+637 VADEDFVIT

-714 YDGSMSIEDF
+714 YDGSISIEDF

-739 KTFAEQVDDVISGK
+739 KTFAEQVDEALSGK
-753 SNHYNDF
+753 IPF
-760 KVCITCEWSE
+760 
-770 SPAFEDGKTY
+770 
-780 TVAEFD
+780 
-786 SIMKQADNEWIKQRQ
+786 
-801 YEIDTYENDID
+801 
-812 KIYEAYEKGEIESVH
+812 
-827 QGYAKTKFNVNM
+827 
-839 PDGEVHTFRQDI
+839 
-851 GDGDGG
+851 
-857 VIDFLKQYP
+857 
-866 QYSEVVRI
+866 YS
-874 LEADIYLENHSD
+874 S
-886 ELLKPTLA
+886 
-894 FDEEV
+894 
-899 AITDE
+899 
-904 FFDFEKA
+904 
-911 WHNVDSGI
+911 
-919 PEIAERYRNGEDIS
+919 
-933 IDLAKYFTNHYV
+933 
-945 NLNNFNDY
+945 
-953 GKFEIH
+953 
-959 SDDNE
+959 
-964 VTIQNGEISK
+964 
-974 SYSWNELGE
+974 
-983 HYLSYLKDTFI
+983 
-994 SIQTERVSEYPE
+994 
-1006 TKDEVEKLITSVK
+1006 
-1019 AEQKSENKTAKSN
+1019 
-1032 EKTFAEQVDE
+1032 
-1042 VLAGKASRFND
+1042 
-1053 LKVCDTPQIL
+1053 LKVCNTPEIL
-1063 IDVGCQQLPIFY
+1063 VDIGCKQLPMLY
-1075 TQRHLRDA
+1075 TQKHLRDA
-1083 LKAKGN
+1083 LHEKSSKN
-1089 IGESI
+1089 P
-1094 HHHGLTTEQI
+1094 HWHGLTIEQV
-1104 KNIPI
+1104 KNLPVF
-1109 ELQNPVMVYDS
+1109 LQEPVIVFDS
-1120 LSRNDSIVVVTS
+1120 LTRDDSVMMILSETDNDNLPLVVSV
-1132 ERDKDNSPIIAVLRP
+1132 KP
-1147 NGSAKYNLEVVDSNF
+1147 NGQGRYNLEQIDSNF
-1162 LLSVHGRENFS
+1162 ITSIYGKDNFS
-1173 NQIIRALQNDKML
+1173 RYIENIIKNDKL
-1186 YCNKQK
+1186 LFINKEK
-1192 SQELF
+1192 SQKLF
-1197 SVLGLQ
+1197 ERWGLQ
-1203 LSKGL
+1203 LPELTKSFG
-1208 NSLDFDTI
+1208 FDTI

-1314 YDEVKGLLTNDE
+1314 YDEVKGLLTSDE

-1351 LSDMGFSKGKLLEPS
+1351 LSDMGFSKGGKLLEPS
-1366 CGVGNFIGMIPQDMQ
+1366 CGVGNFIGMIPEDMQ
-1381 AKITGIELDSL
+1381 AKVTGIELDSL

-1453 KSIDM
+1453 KSLDM

-1465 AFITSKG
+1465 AFITLKG
-1472 TLDKHNNTARRL
+1472 TLDKRNDTARRL
-1484 LAEKAEFLGAVRL
+1484 LTEKAEFLGAVRL

-1583 EQIRNAMKNI
+1583 EQIRNAMENI

-1598 TRDTKLDNEVD
+1598 TKDTKLDNEVD

-1631 KAYFFEYGTATEVNL
+1631 KADKAYFFEYGTATEVNL

-1660 LIAIRDTVRQLLEMQ
+1660 LIAMRDTVRQLLEMQ
-1675 LDSRVTDDEIKDV
+1675 LDDKVTDDEIKDV

-1701 KYGRINDDVNKSIFK
+1701 KYGRINDDVNRSIFK

-1730 DKDKYI
+1730 DKDKYV

-1747 NANKEITSVPTAV
+1747 KANKEITSVPTAI

-1773 NLEYMSKLTGFD
+1773 NLEYMSKLTGLD
-1785 KEKLVEDLRGSIYRI
+1785 KEKLIEDLQGSIYRI

-1810 EYLSGNILQKLEEAQ
+1810 EYLSGNILKKLEEAQ

-1841 LKKAMPE
+1841 LEKAMPK

-1863 INPEYVRDFVY
+1863 INPKYIKDFVY
-1874 ELLDTRNYHKNPLFK
+1874 ELLGTALYHKNPIFK

-1897 SELSGKWYITN
+1897 SELTGKWYITN

-1953 EKPVVDNK
+1953 EKLVVDNK

-1993 TYNKIFN
+1993 TYNRIFN

-2093 NILVAKKK
+2093 DILVAKKK
-2101 DFVGDARRALMAKI
+2101 DFVGDARRTLMAKI

-2133 PLSAEN
+2133 PLSTEN

-2157 MKTHNGQN
+2157 MKAHNGQN

-2415 LGTKVNAC
+2415 PGTKVNAC

-2752 DLGTDNFTRMD
+2752 DLGTDNFMRMD

>member
-96 ISQSSPIQPKKQQPY
+96 ISQSSPTQPKKQQPY

-132 KSIENALA
+132 IENALA

-161 DNSIKPEKF
+161 DNSIEPEKF

-249 KNDRWSRTSSVRV
+249 KNDRWSRTSTVRV

-339 SSGETDGTARSG
+339 SSRETDGTARSG

-442 GTGTEDGKFRVNDFL
+442 GTGTEDGKFRVNGFFT
-457 LENHTEKEKIDFLKE
+457 ENHTEKEKIDFLKD
-472 EFGWCGRYTA
+472 EFGWYGRYTSS
-482 NESLESQPSKG
+482 ESLESQPSKG
-493 LTFTRTD
+493 LTLTRTD

-509 IHLSWQEV
+509 IHLSWKEV
-517 AEHLDSMISAETYIA
+517 VEHLDSMVSGKTYIT

-542 ALYVLKNYSGDN
+542 ALYVLKNYSSDN

-559 AIQKAKEIL
+559 AIQKAKETL

-581 SNLKKIDQS
+581 SNFKKIDQS

-659 YHNDTEMQK
+659 YQSDTEMQK

-753 SNHYNDF
+753 
-760 KVCITCEWSE
+760 
-770 SPAFEDGKTY
+770 
-780 TVAEFD
+780 
-786 SIMKQADNEWIKQRQ
+786 
-801 YEIDTYENDID
+801 IDR
-812 KIYEAYEKGEIESVH
+812 
-827 QGYAKTKFNVNM
+827 F
-839 PDGEVHTFRQDI
+839 
-851 GDGDGG
+851 
-857 VIDFLKQYP
+857 
-866 QYSEVVRI
+866 
-874 LEADIYLENHSD
+874 
-886 ELLKPTLA
+886 
-894 FDEEV
+894 
-899 AITDE
+899 
-904 FFDFEKA
+904 
-911 WHNVDSGI
+911 SG
-919 PEIAERYRNGEDIS
+919 N
-933 IDLAKYFTNHYV
+933 
-945 NLNNFNDY
+945 
-953 GKFEIH
+953 
-959 SDDNE
+959 
-964 VTIQNGEISK
+964 
-974 SYSWNELGE
+974 
-983 HYLSYLKDTFI
+983 
-994 SIQTERVSEYPE
+994 
-1006 TKDEVEKLITSVK
+1006 
-1019 AEQKSENKTAKSN
+1019 
-1032 EKTFAEQVDE
+1032 
-1042 VLAGKASRFND
+1042 
-1053 LKVCDTPQIL
+1053 LKVCNTPQIL
-1063 IDVGCQQLPIFY
+1063 LDVGCSQLPMFY
-1075 TQRHLRDA
+1075 TRNHLK
-1083 LKAKGN
+1083 KAILPKDRKK
-1089 IGESI
+1089 
-1094 HHHGLTTEQI
+1094 HQHGLTVEQI
-1104 KNIPI
+1104 KKIPD
-1109 ELQNPVMVYDS
+1109 ELISPAIIMDS
-1120 LSRNDSIVVVTS
+1120 LTQNDSIIAILSDIDS
-1132 ERDKDNSPIIAVLRP
+1132 ENNPVIASIKP
-1147 NGSAKYNLEVVDSNF
+1147 NGQGFYELEMQESNF
-1162 LLSVHGRENFS
+1162 ITSIYGRENFKEFI
-1173 NQIIRALQNDKML
+1173 NRAINNNKILFID
-1186 YCNKQK
+1186 KQK

-1197 SVLGLQ
+1197 SVLGLEF
-1203 LSKGL
+1203 SKGL
-1208 NSLDFDTI
+1208 NSLDFNTI

-1274 KTLKQLETENRTAT
+1274 KTLKHFEAENRNAT

-1326 YAAARKSAMS
+1326 YAAARKSAIS

-1366 CGVGNFIGMIPQDMQ
+1366 CGVGNFIGMIPEDMQ
-1381 AKITGIELDSL
+1381 AKVTGVELDSL
-1392 TGRIAKKLYPEAQI
+1392 TGRIAKKLYPESQI

-1439 YNKENLLIHDYFFF
+1439 YNKENLLIHDYFFS
-1453 KSIDM
+1453 KSLDM

-1472 TLDKHNNTARRL
+1472 TLDKRNDTARRL

-1535 KTAKDEND
+1535 KTTKDENG

-1548 YFVQNQQQICGHME
+1548 YFTQNPQQICGSME
-1562 MTSGQFHM
+1562 MVSGQFGM
-1570 ESTCMPNR
+1570 ESTCVPNR

-1631 KAYFFEYGTATEVNL
+1631 KAYFFEYGTATEVKL

-1675 LDSRVTDDEIKDV
+1675 LDDKVTDDEIKDV
-1688 QSVLSSLYDDFAS
+1688 QSVLSSLYDDFS
-1701 KYGRINDDVNKSIFK
+1701 GKYGRINDDVNRSIFK

-1747 NANKEITSVPTAV
+1747 NAYKRITSVPTAV

-1773 NLEYMSKLTGFD
+1773 NLEYMSKLTGLD
-1785 KEKLVEDLRGSIYRI
+1785 KEKLIEDLQGSIYRI
-1800 PNTDKYVTAD
+1800 PNTDKYVTSD
-1810 EYLSGNILQKLEEAQ
+1810 EYLSGNILKKLEEAQ

-1841 LKKAMPE
+1841 LEKAMPE
-1848 KIQASDIDVRLGATW
+1848 KIQASDIDVRLGTTW
-1863 INPEYVRDFVY
+1863 INPEYIKDFVY
-1874 ELLDTRNYHKNPLFK
+1874 ELLGTALYHKNPIFK

-1897 SELSGKWYITN
+1897 SELTGKWYITN

-1913 NNVNATVTYGTK
+1913 NNVQAIVTYGTK

-1933 EDILNLRAT
+1933 EDMLNLKAT
-1942 QIKSMQVVDGK
+1942 QVKSAQVVDGK
-1953 EKPVVDNK
+1953 EKLVVDNK

-1974 QKFQEWIF
+1974 QKFQEWIY

-1993 TYNKIFN
+1993 TYNRIFN

-2020 IQLRPH
+2020 IQLRQH

-2064 GLHNKSLMCVPNH
+2064 GLHTKSLMCVPNH

-2101 DFVGDARRALMAKI
+2101 DFVGDARRTLMAKI

-2133 PLSAEN
+2133 PLSVEN

-2151 IKNIEE
+2151 INNIAE
-2157 MKTHNGQN
+2157 MKAHNGQN
-2165 FQVKQAERTKANLEA
+2165 FQVKQAERTKANLET
-2180 KLKKLLDTPKDDTVT
+2180 KLKKLLDTKKDDTVT

-2221 TNVSGIATSDNVGKT
+2221 TNVSGIATSDNVEKT

-2348 IPDCEIHNISCE
+2348 IPDCEIHNVSCE

-2366 QLVETLAERAVKIHN
+2366 QLVEALAKRAVKIHN

-2415 LGTKVNAC
+2415 PGTKVNAC
-2423 VENVLKIWKDTQE
+2423 VDNVFRIWNETKE
-2436 QRSTQLIF
+2436 EKSTQLIF

-2453 GSFNIYDDIKKK
+2453 GSFNVYDDIKRK
-2465 LLAKGVPPDEIAFIH
+2465 LISKGISTDEIAFIH

-2489 ELFSKVR
+2489 ELFAKVR

-2505 STSKMGAGTNVQT
+2505 STAKMGAGTNVQT

-2650 KIEILENI
+2650 KIEILENV

-2665 FLYYQKNHS
+2665 FLYYHKNYS
-2674 TSDGDKKKFEGITI
+2674 VSEGDKKTFAGISI
-2688 NGQQYSKKDEAA
+2688 NGQQYTKKDEAA
-2700 EALKQAYIKACSNGN
+2700 EALKQAYIKACSDGN

-2763 NILEKLENTCKE
+2763 NVLEKLENTCKE
-2775 RIERLSEHKKS
+2775 RIGRLSEHKKS
-2786 LKETKE
+2786 LKETNE

-2801 TEYQSKTTKLAELNA
+2801 NEYQSKTAKLAKLNA

-2827 DDIEDT
+2827 ADIEDT
-2833 KEASQNIIQKR
+2833 KEVSQNIVQKR

>member
-1 MAIKYREAEDLRMTT
+1 MAIKYREAEDLRMAT

-36 TYKYNFSDQ
+36 TYKYNFFDQ

-223 QALRK
+223 QALKK

-362 QNNRP
+362 QSNRP

-442 GTGTEDGKFRVNDFL
+442 GTGTEDGKFRVNNFFS
-457 LENHTEKEKIDFLKE
+457 ENHTEEEKIDFLKE
-472 EFGWCGRYTA
+472 EFGWYGRYTS

-493 LTFTRTD
+493 LTLTRTD
-500 KENPENNLN
+500 KENPKNNLN
-509 IHLSWQEV
+509 VHLSWKEV
-517 AEHLDSMISAETYIA
+517 VEHLDSMVSGKTYII

-542 ALYVLKNYSGDN
+542 ALYVLKNYSSDN

-568 DSYNIDYN
+568 DSYNIDY
-576 DILVS
+576 
-581 SNLKKIDQS
+581 
-590 EFINF
+590 
-595 ASDIIKDKQRVIN
+595 SDIISPALSEKSVIHSSIDYSKDLFFLNENSEIVTLLQYNPDSDLGGQFVSTNVRYNQIQEAAQKFGNSTEEFFNYIVSVGQQYISDIGTDLYNADLEKYSSN
-608 AHKNSNEQEYRLEI
+608 AHNFEGLTPETMAQLVNITKNNEIYK
-622 EIALNELVTELVTAS
+622 S
-637 MADEDFVIT
+637 
-646 GYTAKETINFLNQ
+646 
-659 YHNDTEMQK
+659 DTSP
-668 YVLDTVSENTD
+668 T
-679 VVLSKIEET
+679 
-688 RQAAAKIGMAFS
+688 
-700 DKLYDSENDFDPFV
+700 
-714 YDGSMSIEDF
+714 
-724 RKVQDSILSEQKENE
+724 
-739 KTFAEQVDDVISGK
+739 
-753 SNHYNDF
+753 
-760 KVCITCEWSE
+760 ITCEWSE
-770 SPAFEDGKTY
+770 SSAFEDSKTY
-780 TVAEFD
+780 TIAEFD
-786 SIMKQADNEWIKQRQ
+786 SIMKQADDDWIKQRQ
-801 YEIDTYENDID
+801 YEIDTYGNDID
-812 KIYEAYEKGEIESVH
+812 KIYEAYEKGEISGIH

-839 PDGEVHTFRQDI
+839 PDGTIHTFRQDI

-866 QYSEVVRI
+866 QYSEVVRM

-894 FDEEV
+894 FDEEI

-904 FFDFEKA
+904 FFNFEKA

-919 PEIAERYRNGEDIS
+919 PEIAERYRDGEDIS
-933 IDLAKYFTNHYV
+933 IDLAKYFINHYV

-983 HYLSYLKDTFI
+983 HYLGYLKDTFI

-1006 TKDEVEKLITSVK
+1006 TKDEVERLIASVK
-1019 AEQKSENKTAKSN
+1019 AEQKSENEPTKSN
-1032 EKTFAEQVDE
+1032 EKTFAEQVDD
-1042 VLAGKASRFND
+1042 VLSGKVDRFSGN

-1063 IDVGCQQLPIFY
+1063 LDIGCNQLPMFY
-1075 TQRHLRDA
+1075 TRNHLK
-1083 LKAKGN
+1083 KAILPKDRKK
-1089 IGESI
+1089 
-1094 HHHGLTTEQI
+1094 HQHGLTVEQI
-1104 KNIPI
+1104 KKIPD
-1109 ELQNPVMVYDS
+1109 ELISPAIIMDS
-1120 LSRNDSIVVVTS
+1120 LTQNDSIIAILSDIDS
-1132 ERDKDNSPIIAVLRP
+1132 ENNPVIASIKP
-1147 NGSAKYNLEVVDSNF
+1147 NGQGFYELEMQESNF
-1162 LLSVHGRENFS
+1162 ITSIYGRENFEEFI
-1173 NQIIRALQNDKML
+1173 NRAINNNKILFID
-1186 YCNKQK
+1186 KQK

-1197 SVLGLQ
+1197 SVLGLEF
-1203 LSKGL
+1203 SKGL

-1236 QSEEKENIII
+1236 QSEEKETIQI

-1274 KTLKQLETENRTAT
+1274 KTLKQLEAENRNAT
-1288 PEEQEILSKYTGWG
+1288 SEEQEVLSKYTGWG
-1302 GMAKVFELGNSH
+1302 GMAKVFELGNNH

-1439 YNKENLLIHDYFFF
+1439 YNKENLLIHDYFFS
-1453 KSIDM
+1453 KSLDM

-1472 TLDKHNNTARRL
+1472 TLDKRNDTARRL
-1484 LAEKAEFLGAVRL
+1484 LAEKADFLGAVRL

-1583 EQIRNAMKNI
+1583 EQIRNAMENI

-1598 TRDTKLDNEVD
+1598 TKDTKLDNEVD

-1631 KAYFFEYGTATEVNL
+1631 KADKAYFFEYGTATEVNL

-1660 LIAIRDTVRQLLEMQ
+1660 LIAMRDTVRQLLEMQ
-1675 LDSRVTDDEIKDV
+1675 LDDKVTDDEIKDV

-1716 NDSSL
+1716 NDS
-1721 PLLRSLEKF
+1721 
-1730 DKDKYI
+1730 
-1736 GKADIFTKRTV
+1736 
-1747 NANKEITSVPTAV
+1747 
-1760 DALAVSLSDTAKV
+1760 
-1773 NLEYMSKLTGFD
+1773 
-1785 KEKLVEDLRGSIYRI
+1785 
-1800 PNTDKYVTAD
+1800 
-1810 EYLSGNILQKLEEAQ
+1810 
-1825 NAFDKGDSSLA
+1825 
-1836 INIQA
+1836 
-1841 LKKAMPE
+1841 
-1848 KIQASDIDVRLGATW
+1848 
-1863 INPEYVRDFVY
+1863 
-1874 ELLDTRNYHKNPLFK
+1874 
-1889 KDFIDVQY
+1889 
-1897 SELSGKWYITN
+1897 
-1908 KSSDK
+1908 
-1913 NNVNATVTYGTK
+1913 
-1925 DRTAYELI
+1925 
-1933 EDILNLRAT
+1933 
-1942 QIKSMQVVDGK
+1942 
-1953 EKPVVDNK
+1953 
-1961 KTAQVRA
+1961 
-1968 KQEIIQ
+1968 
-1974 QKFQEWIF
+1974 
-1982 SDKTRRDDIVD
+1982 
-1993 TYNKIFN
+1993 
-2000 VNRPRE
+2000 
-2006 YDGKY
+2006 
-2011 LNFVGMNPE
+2011 
-2020 IQLRPH
+2020 
-2026 QLNAVARCLYGGN
+2026 
-2039 TLLAHEVGAGK
+2039 
-2050 TFEMIA
+2050 
-2056 AAMEGKRL
+2056 
-2064 GLHNKSLMCVPNH
+2064 
-2077 LTEQMGED
+2077 
-2085 FLKLYPNA
+2085 
-2093 NILVAKKK
+2093 
-2101 DFVGDARRALMAKI
+2101 
-2115 ATGNYDAVII
+2115 
-2125 GHSQLAKI
+2125 
-2133 PLSAEN
+2133 
-2139 QERFIQNQIDEL
+2139 
-2151 IKNIEE
+2151 
-2157 MKTHNGQN
+2157 
-2165 FQVKQAERTKANLEA
+2165 
-2180 KLKKLLDTPKDDTVT
+2180 
-2195 FEELGVDKLFLDE
+2195 
-2208 AHYFKN
+2208 
-2214 LFLSTKM
+2214 
-2221 TNVSGIATSDNVGKT
+2221 
-2236 ADLYMKTQYLD
+2236 
-2247 EITNG
+2247 
-2252 KGLVFATGTPVSN
+2252 
-2265 TICEIYNMMKY
+2265 
-2276 LQSDLLKE
+2276 
-2284 KNLWHF
+2284 
-2290 DSWASTF
+2290 
-2297 GESVTQMELAPEG
+2297 
-2310 NTYRAKTRFAKF
+2310 
-2322 HNLPELMNLFKEC
+2322 
-2335 ADIQTADTLNLPN
+2335 
-2348 IPDCEIHNISCE
+2348 
-2360 PTEIQK
+2360 
-2366 QLVETLAERAVKIHN
+2366 
-2381 HEVDPHEDNM
+2381 
-2391 PKITTDGRKIGL
+2391 
-2403 DQRLINPDLPDE
+2403 
-2415 LGTKVNAC
+2415 
-2423 VENVLKIWKDTQE
+2423 
-2436 QRSTQLIF
+2436 
-2444 CDYSTPKKD
+2444 
-2453 GSFNIYDDIKKK
+2453 
-2465 LLAKGVPPDEIAFIH
+2465 
-2480 DATTEAAKE
+2480 
-2489 ELFSKVR
+2489 
-2496 SGEVRVLIG
+2496 
-2505 STSKMGAGTNVQT
+2505 
-2518 KLVASHDLDAPF
+2518 
-2530 RPADM
+2530 
-2535 EQRRGRMVR
+2535 
-2544 QGNENK
+2544 
-2550 QVHLYRYCTKDT
+2550 
-2562 FDAYLFQMLERK
+2562 
-2574 QKFISQIMTSK
+2574 
-2585 SPQRRCDDVDEATL
+2585 
-2599 SYAEVKALCVG
+2599 
-2610 DPRIKEKMELD
+2610 
-2621 NEVAKLIL
+2621 
-2629 ERSGYQQEQYR
+2629 
-2640 LEDMAASLTS
+2640 
-2650 KIEILENI
+2650 
-2658 IPKNQND
+2658 
-2665 FLYYQKNHS
+2665 
-2674 TSDGDKKKFEGITI
+2674 
-2688 NGQQYSKKDEAA
+2688 
-2700 EALKQAYIKACSNGN
+2700 
-2715 NKYTPIGEYK
+2715 
-2725 GFEVAVM
+2725 
-2732 FDCFSREY
+2732 
-2740 KASLTREGTYYL
+2740 
-2752 DLGTDNFTRMD
+2752 
-2763 NILEKLENTCKE
+2763 
-2775 RIERLSEHKKS
+2775 
-2786 LKETKE
+2786 
-2792 QIGKPFYKE
+2792 
-2801 TEYQSKTTKLAELNA
+2801 
-2816 ELDVDGRKDNI
+2816 
-2827 DDIEDT
+2827 
-2833 KEASQNIIQKR
+2833 

>member
-1 MAIKYREAEDLRMTT
+1 MAIKYREAVDLRMSTK
-16 RQELTSSPEN
+16 QELTSSSEN

-75 EKGIGLIDDKG
+75 EKGIGLIDDQR

-96 ISQSSPIQPKKQQPY
+96 VSQSSPTQPKKQQPY
-111 IWELTEENHQ
+111 IWELTEENYQ

-132 KSIENALA
+132 KSIENALS

-152 DYVNNSLNE
+152 DYVNNLLNE
-161 DNSIKPEKF
+161 DNTIEPEKF

-175 DSVKYMVLQRC
+175 NSVKYMALQRC
-186 GLDTSSYIDSD
+186 GLDTSSYIDND

-204 FSNPDVIDI
+204 FSNSKVINI

-249 KNDRWSRTSSVRV
+249 KNDRRGGTSSVRG
-262 EHDILSN
+262 EYDILSD
-269 DNSGQ
+269 DNRGQ
-274 DNWSKLHTRPGN
+274 DNWSKLHTRPRN
-286 IHIPSSSERRGGYEG
+286 IPIYPSSERGGRYEG
-301 RGSLGATSPQVSQR
+301 RRSLGSTSSQISQG
-315 KQEKNIDKANR
+315 KQENNINGANR
-326 HTQTDRPLDRSQR
+326 HIPIDRPLDRGQR
-339 SSGETDGTARSG
+339 SSGETNGTARSG
-351 NDGSRGSNRRT
+351 DDGIRGSNRGT
-362 QNNRP
+362 QSNRP
-367 DEVGTNDELNQSKS
+367 NEVGTDDELNQPKS

-442 GTGTEDGKFRVNDFL
+442 GTGTEDGKFRVNNFFS
-457 LENHTEKEKIDFLKE
+457 ENHTEEEKIDFLKE
-472 EFGWCGRYTA
+472 EFGWYGRYTS

-493 LTFTRTD
+493 LAFTRTD

-517 AEHLDSMISAETYIA
+517 AKHLDSMISAETYIT
-532 EKDIA
+532 ENDIA

-542 ALYVLKNYSGDN
+542 ALYVLKNYSSDN

-576 DILVS
+576 DIISPELPEKSIIDSSVDYSKDLFFLNENSEIVTLLQYNPDSNLGGQFVSTNVRYSQIQEAAQKFENSAEDFFDYIVSVGQQYISDIGTDLYEADLRKYTSSTHNFEGFTPEIMTQLVS
-581 SNLKKIDQS
+581 ITKTKNDELYK
-590 EFINF
+590 
-595 ASDIIKDKQRVIN
+595 SDT
-608 AHKNSNEQEYRLEI
+608 HP
-622 EIALNELVTELVTAS
+622 T
-637 MADEDFVIT
+637 
-646 GYTAKETINFLNQ
+646 
-659 YHNDTEMQK
+659 
-668 YVLDTVSENTD
+668 
-679 VVLSKIEET
+679 
-688 RQAAAKIGMAFS
+688 
-700 DKLYDSENDFDPFV
+700 
-714 YDGSMSIEDF
+714 
-724 RKVQDSILSEQKENE
+724 
-739 KTFAEQVDDVISGK
+739 
-753 SNHYNDF
+753 
-760 KVCITCEWSE
+760 ITCEWSE

-780 TVAEFD
+780 SVAEFD
-786 SIMKQADNEWIKQRQ
+786 SIMKQADDDWVKQRQ
-801 YEIDTYENDID
+801 YELDTYGNDMD
-812 KIYEAYEKGEIESVH
+812 KIYEAYEKGEISGVH

-839 PDGEVHTFRQDI
+839 PDGTIHTFRQDI
-851 GDGDGG
+851 GDGYGG

-866 QYSEVVRI
+866 QYSEAVRM

-894 FDEEV
+894 FDEEI

-904 FFDFEKA
+904 FFNFEKA

-919 PEIAERYRNGEDIS
+919 PEIAERYRDGEDIS
-933 IDLAKYFTNHYV
+933 IDLAKYFINHYV

-1173 NQIIRALQNDKML
+1173 NQIIKALQNDKML

-1230 EKYTST
+1230 GKYTST
-1236 QSEEKENIII
+1236 QSEEKETIQI

-1262 PLEKYQDNIAAI
+1262 PLEKYQDNITAI
-1274 KTLKQLETENRTAT
+1274 KTLKQLEAENRNAT

-1439 YNKENLLIHDYFFF
+1439 YNKENLLIHDYFFS
-1453 KSIDM
+1453 KSLDM

-1472 TLDKHNNTARRL
+1472 TLDKHNDTARRL

-1535 KTAKDEND
+1535 KTTKDENG

-1598 TRDTKLDNEVD
+1598 TKDTKLDNVD
-1609 FVDKQVEIP
+1609 FVDEQVEIP

-1631 KAYFFEYGTATEVNL
+1631 KAYFFEYGTATEVKL

-1675 LDSRVTDDEIKDV
+1675 LDDKVTDDEIKDV

-1701 KYGRINDDVNKSIFK
+1701 KYGRIHDDVNSSIFK

-1773 NLEYMSKLTGFD
+1773 NLKYMSKLTGLD
-1785 KEKLVEDLRGSIYRI
+1785 KEKLIEDLQGSIYRI

-1825 NAFDKGDSSLA
+1825 NAFDKGDTSFA

-1841 LKKAMPE
+1841 LEKAMPD

-1863 INPEYVRDFVY
+1863 INPKYIKDFVY
-1874 ELLDTRNYHKNPLFK
+1874 ELLGTALYHKNPIFK

-1897 SELSGKWYITN
+1897 SELTGKWYITN

-1913 NNVNATVTYGTK
+1913 NNVQATVTYGTK

-2151 IKNIEE
+2151 INNIAE
-2157 MKTHNGQN
+2157 MKAHNGQN

-2180 KLKKLLDTPKDDTVT
+2180 RLKKLLDTKKDDTVT

-2221 TNVSGIATSDNVGKT
+2221 TNVSGIATSDSVEKT

-2322 HNLPELMNLFKEC
+2322 HNLAELMNLFKEC

-2415 LGTKVNAC
+2415 PGTKVNAC

-2629 ERSGYQQEQYR
+2629 ERSSYQQEQYR
-2640 LEDMAASLTS
+2640 LEDMAASLTK
-2650 KIEILENI
+2650 KISILEDV

-2688 NGQQYSKKDEAA
+2688 NGQQYTKKDEAA
-2700 EALKQAYIKACSNGN
+2700 EALKQAYIKACSDGN

-2763 NILEKLENTCKE
+2763 NVLEKLENTCKE
-2775 RIERLSEHKKS
+2775 RIERLSEYKKS
-2786 LKETKE
+2786 LKETNE

-2801 TEYQSKTTKLAELNA
+2801 NEYQSKTTKLAKLNA

-2827 DDIEDT
+2827 ADIEDT
-2833 KEASQNIIQKR
+2833 KEASQNIVQKQ

>member
-1 MAIKYREAEDLRMTT
+1 MAIKYREAVDLRMSTK
-16 RQELTSSPEN
+16 QELTSSSEN

-75 EKGIGLIDDKG
+75 EKGIGLIDDQR

-96 ISQSSPIQPKKQQPY
+96 VSQSSPTQPKKQQPY
-111 IWELTEENHQ
+111 IWELTEENYQ

-132 KSIENALA
+132 KSIENALS

-152 DYVNNSLNE
+152 DYVNNLLNE
-161 DNSIKPEKF
+161 DNTIEPEKF

-175 DSVKYMVLQRC
+175 NSVKYMALQRC
-186 GLDTSSYIDSD
+186 GLDTSSYIDND

-204 FSNPDVIDI
+204 FSNSKVINI

-249 KNDRWSRTSSVRV
+249 KNDRRGGTSSVRG
-262 EHDILSN
+262 EYDILSD
-269 DNSGQ
+269 DNRGQ
-274 DNWSKLHTRPGN
+274 DNWSKLHTRPRN
-286 IHIPSSSERRGGYEG
+286 IPIYPSSERGGRYEG
-301 RGSLGATSPQVSQR
+301 RRSLGSTSSQISQG
-315 KQEKNIDKANR
+315 KQENNINGANR
-326 HTQTDRPLDRSQR
+326 HIPIDRPLDRGQR
-339 SSGETDGTARSG
+339 SSGETNGTARSG
-351 NDGSRGSNRRT
+351 DDGIRGSNRGT
-362 QNNRP
+362 QSNRP
-367 DEVGTNDELNQSKS
+367 NEVGTDDELNQPKS

-400 QTAEDNSPAVFSFE
+400 KTAEDNSPAVFSFE

-419 DSNFQQTEQQ
+419 DFKVSEQQ
-429 SEVDKFVNAVLMK
+429 SEIDNFVNAVLMK
-442 GTGTEDGKFRVNDFL
+442 GTGTEDGKFRVNNFFS
-457 LENHTEKEKIDFLKE
+457 ENHTEEEKIDFLKE
-472 EFGWCGRYTA
+472 EFGWYGRYTS

-493 LTFTRTD
+493 LTLTRTD
-500 KENPENNLN
+500 KENPKNNLN
-509 IHLSWQEV
+509 VHLSWKEV
-517 AEHLDSMISAETYIA
+517 VEHLDSMVSGKTYII

-542 ALYVLKNYSGDN
+542 ALYVLKNYSSDN

-581 SNLKKIDQS
+581 SDLKKIDQS
-590 EFINF
+590 KFINF
-595 ASDIIKDKQRVIN
+595 ASDIIKDNQRVIN

-637 MADEDFVIT
+637 VADEDFVIT

-739 KTFAEQVDDVISGK
+739 KTFAEQVDEALSGK
-753 SNHYNDF
+753 IPF
-760 KVCITCEWSE
+760 
-770 SPAFEDGKTY
+770 
-780 TVAEFD
+780 
-786 SIMKQADNEWIKQRQ
+786 
-801 YEIDTYENDID
+801 
-812 KIYEAYEKGEIESVH
+812 
-827 QGYAKTKFNVNM
+827 
-839 PDGEVHTFRQDI
+839 
-851 GDGDGG
+851 
-857 VIDFLKQYP
+857 
-866 QYSEVVRI
+866 YS
-874 LEADIYLENHSD
+874 A
-886 ELLKPTLA
+886 
-894 FDEEV
+894 
-899 AITDE
+899 
-904 FFDFEKA
+904 
-911 WHNVDSGI
+911 
-919 PEIAERYRNGEDIS
+919 
-933 IDLAKYFTNHYV
+933 
-945 NLNNFNDY
+945 
-953 GKFEIH
+953 
-959 SDDNE
+959 
-964 VTIQNGEISK
+964 
-974 SYSWNELGE
+974 
-983 HYLSYLKDTFI
+983 
-994 SIQTERVSEYPE
+994 
-1006 TKDEVEKLITSVK
+1006 
-1019 AEQKSENKTAKSN
+1019 
-1032 EKTFAEQVDE
+1032 
-1042 VLAGKASRFND
+1042 
-1053 LKVCDTPQIL
+1053 LKVCNTPEIL
-1063 IDVGCQQLPIFY
+1063 VDIGCKQLPMLY
-1075 TQRHLRDA
+1075 TQKHLRDA
-1083 LKAKGN
+1083 LHEKSSKN
-1089 IGESI
+1089 P
-1094 HHHGLTTEQI
+1094 HWHGLTIEQV
-1104 KNIPI
+1104 KNLPVF
-1109 ELQNPVMVYDS
+1109 LQEPVIVFDS
-1120 LSRNDSIVVVTS
+1120 LTRDDSVMMILSETDNDNLPLVVSV
-1132 ERDKDNSPIIAVLRP
+1132 KP
-1147 NGSAKYNLEVVDSNF
+1147 NGQGRYNLEQIDSNF
-1162 LLSVHGRENFS
+1162 ITSIYGKDNFS
-1173 NQIIRALQNDKML
+1173 RYIENIIKNDKL
-1186 YCNKQK
+1186 LFINKEK
-1192 SQELF
+1192 SQKLF
-1197 SVLGLQ
+1197 ERWGLQ
-1203 LSKGL
+1203 LPELTKSFG
-1208 NSLDFDTI
+1208 FDTI

-1314 YDEVKGLLTNDE
+1314 YDEVKGLLTSDE

-1366 CGVGNFIGMIPQDMQ
+1366 CGVGNFIGMIPEDMQ
-1381 AKITGIELDSL
+1381 AKVTGIELDSL

-1411 ENSNLK
+1411 ESSNLK

-1439 YNKENLLIHDYFFF
+1439 YNKENLLIHDYFFS

-1472 TLDKHNNTARRL
+1472 TLDKHNDTARRL

-1701 KYGRINDDVNKSIFK
+1701 KYGRINDDVNRSIFK

-1730 DKDKYI
+1730 DKDKYV

-1747 NANKEITSVPTAV
+1747 KANKEITSVPTAI

-1773 NLEYMSKLTGFD
+1773 NLEYMSKLTSLD
-1785 KEKLVEDLRGSIYRI
+1785 KEKLIEDLQGSIYRI

-2157 MKTHNGQN
+2157 MKAHNGQN

-2360 PTEIQK
+2360 STEIQK

-2415 LGTKVNAC
+2415 PGTKVNAC

>member
-1 MAIKYREAEDLRMTT
+1 MAIKYREAVDLRMSTK
-16 RQELTSSPEN
+16 QELTSSSEN

-75 EKGIGLIDDKG
+75 EKGIGLIDDQR

-96 ISQSSPIQPKKQQPY
+96 VSQSSPIQPKKQQPY

-175 DSVKYMVLQRC
+175 DSVKYMALQRC

-351 NDGSRGSNRRT
+351 NDGSRGSNRRP
-362 QNNRP
+362 QSNRP
-367 DEVGTNDELNQSKS
+367 NEVGTNDELNQSKS
-381 RGNSSEQSDIRIT
+381 RGNSSEQSDIRISIT

-400 QTAEDNSPAVFSFE
+400 KTAEDNSPAVFSFE

-419 DSNFQQTEQQ
+419 DSKTEQQ

-442 GTGTEDGKFRVNDFL
+442 GTGTEDGKFRVNDFFS
-457 LENHTEKEKIDFLKE
+457 ENHTEKEKIDFLKD
-472 EFGWCGRYTA
+472 EFGWYGRYTSS
-482 NESLESQPSKG
+482 ESLESQPSKG
-493 LTFTRTD
+493 LTLTRTD

-509 IHLSWQEV
+509 IHLSWKEV
-517 AEHLDSMISAETYIA
+517 VEHLDSMVSGKTYIT

-542 ALYVLKNYSGDN
+542 ALYVLKNYSSDN

-576 DILVS
+576 DIISPELPEKSIIDSSVDYSKDLFFLNENSEIVTLLQYNPDSDLGGQFVSTNVRYNQIQEAAQKFGNSTEEFFNYIVSVGQQYISDIGTDLYNADLEKYS
-581 SNLKKIDQS
+581 SNAH
-590 EFINF
+590 NF
-595 ASDIIKDKQRVIN
+595 EGLTPETMAQLVNITKNNEIYKSDT
-608 AHKNSNEQEYRLEI
+608 SP
-622 EIALNELVTELVTAS
+622 T
-637 MADEDFVIT
+637 
-646 GYTAKETINFLNQ
+646 
-659 YHNDTEMQK
+659 
-668 YVLDTVSENTD
+668 
-679 VVLSKIEET
+679 
-688 RQAAAKIGMAFS
+688 
-700 DKLYDSENDFDPFV
+700 
-714 YDGSMSIEDF
+714 
-724 RKVQDSILSEQKENE
+724 
-739 KTFAEQVDDVISGK
+739 
-753 SNHYNDF
+753 
-760 KVCITCEWSE
+760 ITCEWSE
-770 SPAFEDGKTY
+770 SSAFEDSKTY
-780 TVAEFD
+780 TIAEFD
-786 SIMKQADNEWIKQRQ
+786 RIMKQADDDWVKRRQ
-801 YEIDTYENDID
+801 YEIDTYGDDID
-812 KIYEAYEKGEIESVH
+812 KIYEAFEKGEIENVH

-839 PDGEVHTFRQDI
+839 PDGTVHTFRQDI

-857 VIDFLKQYP
+857 VIDFLKQYSE
-866 QYSEVVRI
+866 YSEVVRI
-874 LEADIYLENHSD
+874 LEDDISKNSNSEVS
-886 ELLKPTLA
+886 PTL
-894 FDEEV
+894 
-899 AITDE
+899 
-904 FFDFEKA
+904 
-911 WHNVDSGI
+911 
-919 PEIAERYRNGEDIS
+919 
-933 IDLAKYFTNHYV
+933 
-945 NLNNFNDY
+945 
-953 GKFEIH
+953 
-959 SDDNE
+959 
-964 VTIQNGEISK
+964 
-974 SYSWNELGE
+974 
-983 HYLSYLKDTFI
+983 
-994 SIQTERVSEYPE
+994 
-1006 TKDEVEKLITSVK
+1006 
-1019 AEQKSENKTAKSN
+1019 SENEPISTD
-1032 EKTFAEQVDE
+1032 KTFAEQVDD
-1042 VLAGKASRFND
+1042 VISGKIDRFSGN
-1053 LKVCDTPQIL
+1053 LKVCNTPQIL
-1063 IDVGCQQLPIFY
+1063 LDVGCSQLPMFY
-1075 TQRHLRDA
+1075 TRNHLK
-1083 LKAKGN
+1083 KAILPKDRKK
-1089 IGESI
+1089 
-1094 HHHGLTTEQI
+1094 HQHGLTVEQI
-1104 KNIPI
+1104 KKIPD
-1109 ELQNPVMVYDS
+1109 ELISPAIIMDS
-1120 LSRNDSIVVVTS
+1120 LTQNDSIIVVLSNIDS
-1132 ERDKDNSPIIAVLRP
+1132 ENNPVIASIKP
-1147 NGSAKYNLEVVDSNF
+1147 NGQGFYELEMQESNF
-1162 LLSVHGRENFS
+1162 ITSIYGRENFKEFI
-1173 NQIIRALQNDKML
+1173 NRAINNNKILFID
-1186 YCNKQK
+1186 KQK

-1197 SVLGLQ
+1197 SVLGLEF
-1203 LSKGL
+1203 SKGL
-1208 NSLDFDTI
+1208 NSLDFNTI

-1236 QSEEKENIII
+1236 QSEEKETIQI

-1302 GMAKVFELGNSH
+1302 GMAKVFELGNNH
-1314 YDEVKGLLTNDE
+1314 YDEVKGLLTSDE

-1439 YNKENLLIHDYFFF
+1439 YNKENLLIHDYFFS
-1453 KSIDM
+1453 KSLDM

-1472 TLDKHNNTARRL
+1472 TLDKRNDTARRL
-1484 LAEKAEFLGAVRL
+1484 LAEKADFLGAVRL

-1535 KTAKDEND
+1535 KTTKDENG

-1548 YFVQNQQQICGHME
+1548 YFTQNPQQICGSME
-1562 MTSGQFHM
+1562 MVSGQFGM
-1570 ESTCMPNR
+1570 ESTCVPNR

-1583 EQIRNAMKNI
+1583 VQIRNAMENI

-1598 TRDTKLDNEVD
+1598 TKDTKLDNVD
-1609 FVDKQVEIP
+1609 FVDEQVEIP

-1631 KAYFFEYGTATEVNL
+1631 KVYFFEYGTATEVKL

-1660 LIAIRDTVRQLLEMQ
+1660 LIAIRDTVRQMLEMQ

-1701 KYGRINDDVNKSIFK
+1701 KYGRIHDDVNSSIFK

-1773 NLEYMSKLTGFD
+1773 NLKYMSKLTGLD
-1785 KEKLVEDLRGSIYRI
+1785 KEKLIEDLQGSIYRI

-1825 NAFDKGDSSLA
+1825 NAFDKGDTSLA

-1841 LKKAMPE
+1841 LEKAMPD

-1863 INPEYVRDFVY
+1863 INPKYIKDFVY
-1874 ELLDTRNYHKNPLFK
+1874 ELLGTALYHKNPIFK

-1897 SELSGKWYITN
+1897 SELTGKWYITN

-1913 NNVNATVTYGTK
+1913 NNVQATVTYGTK

-1942 QIKSMQVVDGK
+1942 QIKSMQIVDGK
-1953 EKPVVDNK
+1953 EKLVVDNK

-1993 TYNKIFN
+1993 TYNRIFN

-2093 NILVAKKK
+2093 DILVAKKK
-2101 DFVGDARRALMAKI
+2101 DFVGDARRTLMAKI

-2133 PLSAEN
+2133 PLSTEN

-2157 MKTHNGQN
+2157 MKAHNGQN

-2221 TNVSGIATSDNVGKT
+2221 TNVSGIATSDSVEKT

-2310 NTYRAKTRFAKF
+2310 NTYRSKTRFAKF

-2366 QLVETLAERAVKIHN
+2366 QLVETLAERAIKIHN

-2415 LGTKVNAC
+2415 PGTKVNAC

-2752 DLGTDNFTRMD
+2752 DLGTDNFMRMD

>member
-1 MAIKYREAEDLRMTT
+1 MAIKYREAVDLRMSTK
-16 RQELTSSPEN
+16 QELTSSSEN

-75 EKGIGLIDDKG
+75 EKGIGLIDDQR

-96 ISQSSPIQPKKQQPY
+96 VSQSSPTQPKKQQPY
-111 IWELTEENHQ
+111 IWELTEENYQ

-132 KSIENALA
+132 KSIENALS

-152 DYVNNSLNE
+152 DYVNNLLNE
-161 DNSIKPEKF
+161 DNTIEPEKF

-175 DSVKYMVLQRC
+175 NSVKYMALQRC
-186 GLDTSSYIDSD
+186 GLDTSSYIDND

-204 FSNPDVIDI
+204 FSNSKVINI

-249 KNDRWSRTSSVRV
+249 KNDRRGGTSSVRG
-262 EHDILSN
+262 EYDILSD
-269 DNSGQ
+269 DNRGQ
-274 DNWSKLHTRPGN
+274 DNWSKLHTRPRN
-286 IHIPSSSERRGGYEG
+286 IPIYPSSERGGRYEG
-301 RGSLGATSPQVSQR
+301 RRSLGSTSSQISQG
-315 KQEKNIDKANR
+315 KQENNINGANR
-326 HTQTDRPLDRSQR
+326 HIPIDRPLDRGQR
-339 SSGETDGTARSG
+339 SSGETNGTARSG
-351 NDGSRGSNRRT
+351 DDGIRGSNRGT
-362 QNNRP
+362 QSNRP
-367 DEVGTNDELNQSKS
+367 NEVGTDDELNQPKS

-400 QTAEDNSPAVFSFE
+400 KTAEDNSPAVFSFE

-419 DSNFQQTEQQ
+419 DFKVSEQQ
-429 SEVDKFVNAVLMK
+429 SEIDNFVNAVLMK
-442 GTGTEDGKFRVNDFL
+442 GTGTEDGKFRVNDFF

-493 LTFTRTD
+493 LTLTHTD
-500 KENPENNLN
+500 KKNPKNNLN

-517 AEHLDSMISAETYIA
+517 AEHLDSMISAETYIT

-542 ALYVLKNYSGDN
+542 ALYVLKNYSSDN

-581 SNLKKIDQS
+581 SDLKKIDQS
-590 EFINF
+590 KFINF
-595 ASDIIKDKQRVIN
+595 ASDIIKDNQRVIN

-637 MADEDFVIT
+637 VADEDFVIT

-714 YDGSMSIEDF
+714 YDGSISIEDF

-739 KTFAEQVDDVISGK
+739 KTFAEQVDEALSGK
-753 SNHYNDF
+753 IPF
-760 KVCITCEWSE
+760 
-770 SPAFEDGKTY
+770 
-780 TVAEFD
+780 
-786 SIMKQADNEWIKQRQ
+786 
-801 YEIDTYENDID
+801 
-812 KIYEAYEKGEIESVH
+812 
-827 QGYAKTKFNVNM
+827 
-839 PDGEVHTFRQDI
+839 
-851 GDGDGG
+851 
-857 VIDFLKQYP
+857 
-866 QYSEVVRI
+866 YS
-874 LEADIYLENHSD
+874 S
-886 ELLKPTLA
+886 
-894 FDEEV
+894 
-899 AITDE
+899 
-904 FFDFEKA
+904 
-911 WHNVDSGI
+911 
-919 PEIAERYRNGEDIS
+919 
-933 IDLAKYFTNHYV
+933 
-945 NLNNFNDY
+945 
-953 GKFEIH
+953 
-959 SDDNE
+959 
-964 VTIQNGEISK
+964 
-974 SYSWNELGE
+974 
-983 HYLSYLKDTFI
+983 
-994 SIQTERVSEYPE
+994 
-1006 TKDEVEKLITSVK
+1006 
-1019 AEQKSENKTAKSN
+1019 
-1032 EKTFAEQVDE
+1032 
-1042 VLAGKASRFND
+1042 
-1053 LKVCDTPQIL
+1053 LKVCNTPEIL
-1063 IDVGCQQLPIFY
+1063 VDIGCKQLPMLY
-1075 TQRHLRDA
+1075 TQKHLRDA
-1083 LKAKGN
+1083 LHEKSSKN
-1089 IGESI
+1089 P
-1094 HHHGLTTEQI
+1094 HWHGLTIEQV
-1104 KNIPI
+1104 KNLPVF
-1109 ELQNPVMVYDS
+1109 LQEPVIVFDS
-1120 LSRNDSIVVVTS
+1120 LTRDDSVMMILSETDNDNLPLVVSV
-1132 ERDKDNSPIIAVLRP
+1132 KP
-1147 NGSAKYNLEVVDSNF
+1147 NGQGRYNLEQIDSNF
-1162 LLSVHGRENFS
+1162 ITSIYGKDNFS
-1173 NQIIRALQNDKML
+1173 RYIENIIKNDKL
-1186 YCNKQK
+1186 LFINKEK
-1192 SQELF
+1192 SQKLF
-1197 SVLGLQ
+1197 ERWGLQ
-1203 LSKGL
+1203 LPELTKSFG
-1208 NSLDFDTI
+1208 FDTI

-1314 YDEVKGLLTNDE
+1314 YDEVKGLLTSDE

-1351 LSDMGFSKGKLLEPS
+1351 LSDMGFSKGGKLLEPS
-1366 CGVGNFIGMIPQDMQ
+1366 CGVGNFIGMIPEDMQ
-1381 AKITGIELDSL
+1381 AKVTGIELDSL

-1453 KSIDM
+1453 KSLDM

-1465 AFITSKG
+1465 AFITLKG
-1472 TLDKHNNTARRL
+1472 TLDKRNDTARRL
-1484 LAEKAEFLGAVRL
+1484 LTEKAEFLGAVRL

-1583 EQIRNAMKNI
+1583 EQIRNAMENI

-1598 TRDTKLDNEVD
+1598 TKDTKLDNEVD

-1631 KAYFFEYGTATEVNL
+1631 KADKAYFFEYGTATEVNL

-1660 LIAIRDTVRQLLEMQ
+1660 LIAMRDTVRQLLEMQ
-1675 LDSRVTDDEIKDV
+1675 LDDKVTDDEIKDV

-1730 DKDKYI
+1730 DKDKYV

-1747 NANKEITSVPTAV
+1747 KANKEITSVPTAI

-1773 NLEYMSKLTGFD
+1773 NLEYMSKLTGLD
-1785 KEKLVEDLRGSIYRI
+1785 KEKLIEDLQGSIYRI

-1810 EYLSGNILQKLEEAQ
+1810 EYLSGNILKKLEEAQ

-1841 LKKAMPE
+1841 LEKAMPK

-1863 INPEYVRDFVY
+1863 INPKYIKDFVY
-1874 ELLDTRNYHKNPLFK
+1874 ELLGTALYHKNPIFK

-1897 SELSGKWYITN
+1897 SGLTGKWYITN

-1953 EKPVVDNK
+1953 EKLVVDNK

-1993 TYNKIFN
+1993 TYNRIFN

-2093 NILVAKKK
+2093 DILVAKKK
-2101 DFVGDARRALMAKI
+2101 DFVGDARRTLMAKI

-2133 PLSAEN
+2133 PLSTEN

-2157 MKTHNGQN
+2157 MKAHNGQN

-2310 NTYRAKTRFAKF
+2310 YT
-2322 HNLPELMNLFKEC
+2322 
-2335 ADIQTADTLNLPN
+2335 
-2348 IPDCEIHNISCE
+2348 
-2360 PTEIQK
+2360 
-2366 QLVETLAERAVKIHN
+2366 
-2381 HEVDPHEDNM
+2381 
-2391 PKITTDGRKIGL
+2391 
-2403 DQRLINPDLPDE
+2403 
-2415 LGTKVNAC
+2415 
-2423 VENVLKIWKDTQE
+2423 
-2436 QRSTQLIF
+2436 
-2444 CDYSTPKKD
+2444 
-2453 GSFNIYDDIKKK
+2453 
-2465 LLAKGVPPDEIAFIH
+2465 
-2480 DATTEAAKE
+2480 
-2489 ELFSKVR
+2489 
-2496 SGEVRVLIG
+2496 LIG
-2505 STSKMGAGTNVQT
+2505 
-2518 KLVASHDLDAPF
+2518 
-2530 RPADM
+2530 R
-2535 EQRRGRMVR
+2535 
-2544 QGNENK
+2544 
-2550 QVHLYRYCTKDT
+2550 
-2562 FDAYLFQMLERK
+2562 
-2574 QKFISQIMTSK
+2574 
-2585 SPQRRCDDVDEATL
+2585 
-2599 SYAEVKALCVG
+2599 
-2610 DPRIKEKMELD
+2610 
-2621 NEVAKLIL
+2621 
-2629 ERSGYQQEQYR
+2629 
-2640 LEDMAASLTS
+2640 
-2650 KIEILENI
+2650 
-2658 IPKNQND
+2658 
-2665 FLYYQKNHS
+2665 
-2674 TSDGDKKKFEGITI
+2674 
-2688 NGQQYSKKDEAA
+2688 
-2700 EALKQAYIKACSNGN
+2700 
-2715 NKYTPIGEYK
+2715 
-2725 GFEVAVM
+2725 
-2732 FDCFSREY
+2732 
-2740 KASLTREGTYYL
+2740 
-2752 DLGTDNFTRMD
+2752 
-2763 NILEKLENTCKE
+2763 
-2775 RIERLSEHKKS
+2775 
-2786 LKETKE
+2786 
-2792 QIGKPFYKE
+2792 
-2801 TEYQSKTTKLAELNA
+2801 
-2816 ELDVDGRKDNI
+2816 
-2827 DDIEDT
+2827 
-2833 KEASQNIIQKR
+2833 

>member
-1 MAIKYREAEDLRMTT
+1 MAIKYREAVDLRMSTK
-16 RQELTSSPEN
+16 QELTSSSEN

-75 EKGIGLIDDKG
+75 EKGIGLIDDQR

-96 ISQSSPIQPKKQQPY
+96 VSQSSPTQPKKQQPY
-111 IWELTEENHQ
+111 IWELTEENYQ

-132 KSIENALA
+132 KSIENALS

-152 DYVNNSLNE
+152 DYVNNLLNE
-161 DNSIKPEKF
+161 DNTIEPEKF

-175 DSVKYMVLQRC
+175 NSVKYMALQRC
-186 GLDTSSYIDSD
+186 GLDTSSYIDND

-204 FSNPDVIDI
+204 FSNSKVINI

-249 KNDRWSRTSSVRV
+249 KNDRRGGTSSVRG
-262 EHDILSN
+262 EYDILSD
-269 DNSGQ
+269 DNRGQ
-274 DNWSKLHTRPGN
+274 DNRSKLHTRPRN
-286 IHIPSSSERRGGYEG
+286 IPIYPSSERGGRYEG
-301 RGSLGATSPQVSQR
+301 RRSLGSTSSQISQG
-315 KQEKNIDKANR
+315 KQENNINGANR
-326 HTQTDRPLDRSQR
+326 HIPIDRPLDRGQR
-339 SSGETDGTARSG
+339 SSGETNGTARSG
-351 NDGSRGSNRRT
+351 DDGIRGSNRGT
-362 QNNRP
+362 QSNRP
-367 DEVGTNDELNQSKS
+367 NEVGTDDELNQPKS

-400 QTAEDNSPAVFSFE
+400 KTAEDNSPAVFLFE

-419 DSNFQQTEQQ
+419 DFKVSEQQ
-429 SEVDKFVNAVLMK
+429 SEIDNFVNAVLMK
-442 GTGTEDGKFRVNDFL
+442 GTGTEDGKFRVNNFFS
-457 LENHTEKEKIDFLKE
+457 ENHTEEEKIDFLKE
-472 EFGWCGRYTA
+472 EFGWYGRYTS

-493 LTFTRTD
+493 LTLTRTD
-500 KENPENNLN
+500 KENPKNNLN
-509 IHLSWQEV
+509 VHLSWKEV
-517 AEHLDSMISAETYIA
+517 VEHLDSMVSGKTYII

-542 ALYVLKNYSGDN
+542 ALYVLKNYSSDN

-581 SNLKKIDQS
+581 SDLKKIDQS
-590 EFINF
+590 KFINF
-595 ASDIIKDKQRVIN
+595 ASDIIKDNQRVIN

-637 MADEDFVIT
+637 VADEDFVIT

-739 KTFAEQVDDVISGK
+739 KTFAEQVDEALSGK
-753 SNHYNDF
+753 IPF
-760 KVCITCEWSE
+760 
-770 SPAFEDGKTY
+770 
-780 TVAEFD
+780 
-786 SIMKQADNEWIKQRQ
+786 
-801 YEIDTYENDID
+801 
-812 KIYEAYEKGEIESVH
+812 
-827 QGYAKTKFNVNM
+827 
-839 PDGEVHTFRQDI
+839 
-851 GDGDGG
+851 
-857 VIDFLKQYP
+857 
-866 QYSEVVRI
+866 YS
-874 LEADIYLENHSD
+874 A
-886 ELLKPTLA
+886 
-894 FDEEV
+894 
-899 AITDE
+899 
-904 FFDFEKA
+904 
-911 WHNVDSGI
+911 
-919 PEIAERYRNGEDIS
+919 
-933 IDLAKYFTNHYV
+933 
-945 NLNNFNDY
+945 
-953 GKFEIH
+953 
-959 SDDNE
+959 
-964 VTIQNGEISK
+964 
-974 SYSWNELGE
+974 
-983 HYLSYLKDTFI
+983 
-994 SIQTERVSEYPE
+994 
-1006 TKDEVEKLITSVK
+1006 
-1019 AEQKSENKTAKSN
+1019 
-1032 EKTFAEQVDE
+1032 
-1042 VLAGKASRFND
+1042 
-1053 LKVCDTPQIL
+1053 LKVCNTPEIL
-1063 IDVGCQQLPIFY
+1063 VDIGCKQLPMLY
-1075 TQRHLRDA
+1075 TQKHLRDA
-1083 LKAKGN
+1083 LHEKSSKN
-1089 IGESI
+1089 P
-1094 HHHGLTTEQI
+1094 HWHGLTIEQV
-1104 KNIPI
+1104 KNLPVF
-1109 ELQNPVMVYDS
+1109 LQEPVIVFDS
-1120 LSRNDSIVVVTS
+1120 LTRDDSVMMILSETDNDNLPLVVSV
-1132 ERDKDNSPIIAVLRP
+1132 KP
-1147 NGSAKYNLEVVDSNF
+1147 NGQGRYNLEQIDSNF
-1162 LLSVHGRENFS
+1162 ITSIYGKDNFS
-1173 NQIIRALQNDKML
+1173 RYIENIIKNDKL
-1186 YCNKQK
+1186 LFINKEK
-1192 SQELF
+1192 SQKLF
-1197 SVLGLQ
+1197 ERWGLQ
-1203 LSKGL
+1203 LPELTKSFG
-1208 NSLDFDTI
+1208 FDTI

-1314 YDEVKGLLTNDE
+1314 YDEVKGLLTSDE

-1351 LSDMGFSKGKLLEPS
+1351 LSDMGFSKGGKLLEPS
-1366 CGVGNFIGMIPQDMQ
+1366 CGVGNFIGMIPEDMQ
-1381 AKITGIELDSL
+1381 AKVTGIELDSL

-1453 KSIDM
+1453 KSLDM

-1472 TLDKHNNTARRL
+1472 TLDKRNDTARRL
-1484 LAEKAEFLGAVRL
+1484 LTEKAEFLGAVRL

-1583 EQIRNAMKNI
+1583 EQIRNAMENI

-1598 TRDTKLDNEVD
+1598 TKDTKLDNEVD

-1631 KAYFFEYGTATEVNL
+1631 KADKAYFFEYGTATEVNL

-1660 LIAIRDTVRQLLEMQ
+1660 LIAMRDTVRQLLEMQ
-1675 LDSRVTDDEIKDV
+1675 LDDKVTDDEIKDV

-1730 DKDKYI
+1730 DKDKYV

-1747 NANKEITSVPTAV
+1747 KANKEITSVPTAI

-1773 NLEYMSKLTGFD
+1773 NLEYMSKLTGLD
-1785 KEKLVEDLRGSIYRI
+1785 KEKLIEDLQGSIYRI

-1810 EYLSGNILQKLEEAQ
+1810 EYLSGNILKKLEEAQ

-1841 LKKAMPE
+1841 LEKAMPE

-1974 QKFQEWIF
+1974 QKFQEWIY

-2011 LNFVGMNPE
+2011 LNFVGMNPD

-2101 DFVGDARRALMAKI
+2101 DFVGDARRTLMAKI

-2133 PLSAEN
+2133 PLSTEN

-2157 MKTHNGQN
+2157 MKAHNGQN

-2415 LGTKVNAC
+2415 PGTKVNAC

-2740 KASLTREGTYYL
+2740 KGSLTREGTYYL

>member
-1 MAIKYREAEDLRMTT
+1 
-16 RQELTSSPEN
+16 
-26 WLKFLRTASN
+26 
-36 TYKYNFSDQ
+36 
-45 LLIFAQFP
+45 
-53 NAKAVAVFD
+53 
-62 VWSKTFGR
+62 
-70 KIREG
+70 
-75 EKGIGLIDDKG
+75 
-86 EYPRIKYVFD
+86 
-96 ISQSSPIQPKKQQPY
+96 
-111 IWELTEENHQ
+111 
-121 EVAFL
+121 
-126 LSSDKN
+126 
-132 KSIENALA
+132 
-140 DTVEDTVNEMID
+140 
-152 DYVNNSLNE
+152 
-161 DNSIKPEKF
+161 
-170 RQLVC
+170 
-175 DSVKYMVLQRC
+175 
-186 GLDTSSYIDSD
+186 
-197 IFSSLNE
+197 
-204 FSNPDVIDI
+204 
-213 LGESISNISE
+213 
-223 QALRK
+223 
-228 VEQTVKTIERRNQN
+228 
-242 ERNNAQN
+242 
-249 KNDRWSRTSSVRV
+249 
-262 EHDILSN
+262 
-269 DNSGQ
+269 
-274 DNWSKLHTRPGN
+274 
-286 IHIPSSSERRGGYEG
+286 
-301 RGSLGATSPQVSQR
+301 
-315 KQEKNIDKANR
+315 
-326 HTQTDRPLDRSQR
+326 
-339 SSGETDGTARSG
+339 
-351 NDGSRGSNRRT
+351 
-362 QNNRP
+362 
-367 DEVGTNDELNQSKS
+367 
-381 RGNSSEQSDIRIT
+381 
-394 QENTVT
+394 
-400 QTAEDNSPAVFSFE
+400 
-414 QIGFF
+414 
-419 DSNFQQTEQQ
+419 
-429 SEVDKFVNAVLMK
+429 MK
-442 GTGTEDGKFRVNDFL
+442 GTGTEDGKFRVNDFF

-493 LTFTRTD
+493 LTLTHTD
-500 KENPENNLN
+500 KKNPKNNLN

-517 AEHLDSMISAETYIA
+517 AEHLDSMISAETYIT

-542 ALYVLKNYSGDN
+542 ALYVLKNYSSDN

-581 SNLKKIDQS
+581 SDLKKIDQS
-590 EFINF
+590 KFINF
-595 ASDIIKDKQRVIN
+595 ASDIIKDNQRVIN

-637 MADEDFVIT
+637 VADEDFVIT

-714 YDGSMSIEDF
+714 YDGSISIEDF

-739 KTFAEQVDDVISGK
+739 KTFAEQVDEALSGK
-753 SNHYNDF
+753 IPF
-760 KVCITCEWSE
+760 
-770 SPAFEDGKTY
+770 
-780 TVAEFD
+780 
-786 SIMKQADNEWIKQRQ
+786 
-801 YEIDTYENDID
+801 
-812 KIYEAYEKGEIESVH
+812 
-827 QGYAKTKFNVNM
+827 
-839 PDGEVHTFRQDI
+839 
-851 GDGDGG
+851 
-857 VIDFLKQYP
+857 
-866 QYSEVVRI
+866 YS
-874 LEADIYLENHSD
+874 S
-886 ELLKPTLA
+886 
-894 FDEEV
+894 
-899 AITDE
+899 
-904 FFDFEKA
+904 
-911 WHNVDSGI
+911 
-919 PEIAERYRNGEDIS
+919 
-933 IDLAKYFTNHYV
+933 
-945 NLNNFNDY
+945 
-953 GKFEIH
+953 
-959 SDDNE
+959 
-964 VTIQNGEISK
+964 
-974 SYSWNELGE
+974 
-983 HYLSYLKDTFI
+983 
-994 SIQTERVSEYPE
+994 
-1006 TKDEVEKLITSVK
+1006 
-1019 AEQKSENKTAKSN
+1019 
-1032 EKTFAEQVDE
+1032 
-1042 VLAGKASRFND
+1042 
-1053 LKVCDTPQIL
+1053 LKVCNTPEIL
-1063 IDVGCQQLPIFY
+1063 VDIGCKQLPMLY
-1075 TQRHLRDA
+1075 TQKHLRDA
-1083 LKAKGN
+1083 LHEKSSKN
-1089 IGESI
+1089 P
-1094 HHHGLTTEQI
+1094 HWHGLTIEQV
-1104 KNIPI
+1104 KNLPVF
-1109 ELQNPVMVYDS
+1109 LQEPVIVFDS
-1120 LSRNDSIVVVTS
+1120 LTRDDSVMMILSETDNDNLPLVVSV
-1132 ERDKDNSPIIAVLRP
+1132 KP
-1147 NGSAKYNLEVVDSNF
+1147 NGQGRYNLEQIDSNF
-1162 LLSVHGRENFS
+1162 ITSIYGKDNFS
-1173 NQIIRALQNDKML
+1173 RYIENIIKNDKL
-1186 YCNKQK
+1186 LFINKEK
-1192 SQELF
+1192 SQKLF
-1197 SVLGLQ
+1197 ERWGLQ
-1203 LSKGL
+1203 LPELTKSFG
-1208 NSLDFDTI
+1208 FDTI

-1314 YDEVKGLLTNDE
+1314 YDEVKGLLTSDE

-1351 LSDMGFSKGKLLEPS
+1351 LSDMGFSKGGKLLEPS
-1366 CGVGNFIGMIPQDMQ
+1366 CGVGNFIGMIPEDMQ
-1381 AKITGIELDSL
+1381 AKVTGIELDSL

-1453 KSIDM
+1453 KSLDM

-1465 AFITSKG
+1465 AFITLKG
-1472 TLDKHNNTARRL
+1472 TLDKRNDTARRL
-1484 LAEKAEFLGAVRL
+1484 LTEKAEFLGAVRL

-1583 EQIRNAMKNI
+1583 EQIRNAMENI

-1598 TRDTKLDNEVD
+1598 TKDTKLDNEVD

-1631 KAYFFEYGTATEVNL
+1631 KADKAYFFEYGTATEVNL

-1660 LIAIRDTVRQLLEMQ
+1660 LIAMRDTVRQLLEMQ
-1675 LDSRVTDDEIKDV
+1675 LDDKVTDDEIKDV

-1730 DKDKYI
+1730 DKDKYV

-1747 NANKEITSVPTAV
+1747 KANKEITSVPTAI

-1773 NLEYMSKLTGFD
+1773 NLEYMSKLTGLD
-1785 KEKLVEDLRGSIYRI
+1785 KEKLIEDLQGSIYRI

-1810 EYLSGNILQKLEEAQ
+1810 EYLSGNILKKLEEAQ

-1841 LKKAMPE
+1841 LEKAMPK

-1863 INPEYVRDFVY
+1863 INPKYIKDFVY
-1874 ELLDTRNYHKNPLFK
+1874 ELLGTALYHKNPIFK

-1897 SELSGKWYITN
+1897 SGLTGKWYITN

-1953 EKPVVDNK
+1953 EKLVVDNK

-1993 TYNKIFN
+1993 TYNRIFN

-2093 NILVAKKK
+2093 DILVAKKK
-2101 DFVGDARRALMAKI
+2101 DFVGDARRTLMAKI

-2133 PLSAEN
+2133 PLSTEN

-2157 MKTHNGQN
+2157 MKAHNGQN

-2415 LGTKVNAC
+2415 PGTKVNAC

-2752 DLGTDNFTRMD
+2752 DLGTDNFMRMD

>member
-1 MAIKYREAEDLRMTT
+1 MAIKYREAEDLRMAT

-75 EKGIGLIDDKG
+75 EKGIGLIDDQR

-96 ISQSSPIQPKKQQPY
+96 VSQSSPTQPKKQQPY
-111 IWELTEENHQ
+111 IWELTEENYQ

-132 KSIENALA
+132 KSIENALS

-152 DYVNNSLNE
+152 DYVNNLLNE
-161 DNSIKPEKF
+161 DNTIEPEKF

-175 DSVKYMVLQRC
+175 NSVKYMALQRC
-186 GLDTSSYIDSD
+186 GLDTSSYIDND

-204 FSNPDVIDI
+204 FSNSKVINI

-249 KNDRWSRTSSVRV
+249 KNDRRGGTSSVRG
-262 EHDILSN
+262 EYDILSD
-269 DNSGQ
+269 DNRGQ
-274 DNWSKLHTRPGN
+274 DNRSKLHTRPRN
-286 IHIPSSSERRGGYEG
+286 IPIYPSSERGGRYEG
-301 RGSLGATSPQVSQR
+301 RRSLGSTSSQISQG
-315 KQEKNIDKANR
+315 KQENNINGANR
-326 HTQTDRPLDRSQR
+326 HIPIDRPLDRGQR
-339 SSGETDGTARSG
+339 SSGETNGTARSG
-351 NDGSRGSNRRT
+351 DDGIRGSNRGT
-362 QNNRP
+362 QSNRP
-367 DEVGTNDELNQSKS
+367 NEVGTDDELNQPKS

-400 QTAEDNSPAVFSFE
+400 KTAEDNSPAVFSFE

-419 DSNFQQTEQQ
+419 DFKVSEQQ
-429 SEVDKFVNAVLMK
+429 SEIDNFVNAVLMK
-442 GTGTEDGKFRVNDFL
+442 GTGTEDGKFRVNNFFS
-457 LENHTEKEKIDFLKE
+457 ENHTEEEKIDFLKE
-472 EFGWCGRYTA
+472 EFGWYGRYTS

-493 LTFTRTD
+493 LTLTRTD
-500 KENPENNLN
+500 KENPKNNLN
-509 IHLSWQEV
+509 VHLSWKEV
-517 AEHLDSMISAETYIA
+517 VEHLDSMVSGKTYII

-542 ALYVLKNYSGDN
+542 ALYVLKNYSSDN

-581 SNLKKIDQS
+581 SDLKKIDQS
-590 EFINF
+590 KFINF
-595 ASDIIKDKQRVIN
+595 ASDIIKDNQRVIN

-637 MADEDFVIT
+637 VADEDFVIT

-739 KTFAEQVDDVISGK
+739 KTFAEQVDEALSGK
-753 SNHYNDF
+753 IPF
-760 KVCITCEWSE
+760 
-770 SPAFEDGKTY
+770 
-780 TVAEFD
+780 
-786 SIMKQADNEWIKQRQ
+786 
-801 YEIDTYENDID
+801 
-812 KIYEAYEKGEIESVH
+812 
-827 QGYAKTKFNVNM
+827 
-839 PDGEVHTFRQDI
+839 
-851 GDGDGG
+851 
-857 VIDFLKQYP
+857 
-866 QYSEVVRI
+866 YS
-874 LEADIYLENHSD
+874 A
-886 ELLKPTLA
+886 
-894 FDEEV
+894 
-899 AITDE
+899 
-904 FFDFEKA
+904 
-911 WHNVDSGI
+911 
-919 PEIAERYRNGEDIS
+919 
-933 IDLAKYFTNHYV
+933 
-945 NLNNFNDY
+945 
-953 GKFEIH
+953 
-959 SDDNE
+959 
-964 VTIQNGEISK
+964 
-974 SYSWNELGE
+974 
-983 HYLSYLKDTFI
+983 
-994 SIQTERVSEYPE
+994 
-1006 TKDEVEKLITSVK
+1006 
-1019 AEQKSENKTAKSN
+1019 
-1032 EKTFAEQVDE
+1032 
-1042 VLAGKASRFND
+1042 
-1053 LKVCDTPQIL
+1053 LKVCNTPEIL
-1063 IDVGCQQLPIFY
+1063 VDIGCKQLPMLY
-1075 TQRHLRDA
+1075 TQKHLRDA
-1083 LKAKGN
+1083 LHEKSSKN
-1089 IGESI
+1089 P
-1094 HHHGLTTEQI
+1094 HWHGLTIEQV
-1104 KNIPI
+1104 KNLPVF
-1109 ELQNPVMVYDS
+1109 LQEPVIVFDS
-1120 LSRNDSIVVVTS
+1120 LTRDDSVMMILSETDNDNLPLVVSV
-1132 ERDKDNSPIIAVLRP
+1132 KP
-1147 NGSAKYNLEVVDSNF
+1147 NGQGRYNLEQIDSNF
-1162 LLSVHGRENFS
+1162 ITSIYGKDNFS
-1173 NQIIRALQNDKML
+1173 RYIENIIKNDKL
-1186 YCNKQK
+1186 LFINKEK
-1192 SQELF
+1192 SQKLF
-1197 SVLGLQ
+1197 ERWGLQ
-1203 LSKGL
+1203 LPELTKSFG
-1208 NSLDFDTI
+1208 FDTI

-1314 YDEVKGLLTNDE
+1314 YDEVKGLLTSDE

-1351 LSDMGFSKGKLLEPS
+1351 LSDIGFSKGGKLLEPS
-1366 CGVGNFIGMIPQDMQ
+1366 CGVGNFIGMIPEDMQ
-1381 AKITGIELDSL
+1381 AKVTGIELDSL

-1453 KSIDM
+1453 KSLDM

-1472 TLDKHNNTARRL
+1472 TLDKRNDTARRL

-1583 EQIRNAMKNI
+1583 EQIRNAMENI

-1598 TRDTKLDNEVD
+1598 TKDTKLDNVD
-1609 FVDKQVEIP
+1609 FVDEQVEIP
-1618 DSLRTGSYFLSSD
+1618 DSLRTGSYFLSSDKAD

-1660 LIAIRDTVRQLLEMQ
+1660 LIAMRDTVRQLLEMQ
-1675 LDSRVTDDEIKDV
+1675 LDDKVTDDEIKDV

-1701 KYGRINDDVNKSIFK
+1701 KYGRINDDVNRSIFK

-1730 DKDKYI
+1730 DKDKYV

-1747 NANKEITSVPTAV
+1747 KANKEITSVPTAI

-1773 NLEYMSKLTGFD
+1773 NLEYMSKLTSLD

-1863 INPEYVRDFVY
+1863 INPKYIKDFVY
-1874 ELLDTRNYHKNPLFK
+1874 ELLGTALYHKNPIFK

-1897 SELSGKWYITN
+1897 SELTGKWYITN

-1913 NNVNATVTYGTK
+1913 NNVQATVTYGTK

-1974 QKFQEWIF
+1974 QKFQEWIY

-2093 NILVAKKK
+2093 DILVAKKK
-2101 DFVGDARRALMAKI
+2101 DFVGDARRTLMAKI

-2133 PLSAEN
+2133 PLSTEN

-2157 MKTHNGQN
+2157 MKAHNGQN

-2310 NTYRAKTRFAKF
+2310 YTF
-2322 HNLPELMNLFKEC
+2322 
-2335 ADIQTADTLNLPN
+2335 I
-2348 IPDCEIHNISCE
+2348 
-2360 PTEIQK
+2360 
-2366 QLVETLAERAVKIHN
+2366 
-2381 HEVDPHEDNM
+2381 
-2391 PKITTDGRKIGL
+2391 GR
-2403 DQRLINPDLPDE
+2403 
-2415 LGTKVNAC
+2415 
-2423 VENVLKIWKDTQE
+2423 
-2436 QRSTQLIF
+2436 
-2444 CDYSTPKKD
+2444 
-2453 GSFNIYDDIKKK
+2453 
-2465 LLAKGVPPDEIAFIH
+2465 
-2480 DATTEAAKE
+2480 
-2489 ELFSKVR
+2489 
-2496 SGEVRVLIG
+2496 
-2505 STSKMGAGTNVQT
+2505 
-2518 KLVASHDLDAPF
+2518 
-2530 RPADM
+2530 
-2535 EQRRGRMVR
+2535 
-2544 QGNENK
+2544 
-2550 QVHLYRYCTKDT
+2550 
-2562 FDAYLFQMLERK
+2562 
-2574 QKFISQIMTSK
+2574 
-2585 SPQRRCDDVDEATL
+2585 
-2599 SYAEVKALCVG
+2599 
-2610 DPRIKEKMELD
+2610 
-2621 NEVAKLIL
+2621 
-2629 ERSGYQQEQYR
+2629 
-2640 LEDMAASLTS
+2640 
-2650 KIEILENI
+2650 
-2658 IPKNQND
+2658 
-2665 FLYYQKNHS
+2665 
-2674 TSDGDKKKFEGITI
+2674 
-2688 NGQQYSKKDEAA
+2688 
-2700 EALKQAYIKACSNGN
+2700 
-2715 NKYTPIGEYK
+2715 
-2725 GFEVAVM
+2725 
-2732 FDCFSREY
+2732 
-2740 KASLTREGTYYL
+2740 
-2752 DLGTDNFTRMD
+2752 
-2763 NILEKLENTCKE
+2763 
-2775 RIERLSEHKKS
+2775 
-2786 LKETKE
+2786 
-2792 QIGKPFYKE
+2792 
-2801 TEYQSKTTKLAELNA
+2801 
-2816 ELDVDGRKDNI
+2816 
-2827 DDIEDT
+2827 
-2833 KEASQNIIQKR
+2833 

>member
-96 ISQSSPIQPKKQQPY
+96 ISQSSPTQPKKQQPY

-132 KSIENALA
+132 IENALA

-161 DNSIKPEKF
+161 DNSIEPEKF

-249 KNDRWSRTSSVRV
+249 KNDRWSRTSTVRV

-339 SSGETDGTARSG
+339 SSRETDGTARSG

-442 GTGTEDGKFRVNDFL
+442 GTGTEDGKFRVNGFFT
-457 LENHTEKEKIDFLKE
+457 ENHTEKEKIDFLKD
-472 EFGWCGRYTA
+472 EFGWYGRYTSS
-482 NESLESQPSKG
+482 ESLESQPSKG
-493 LTFTRTD
+493 LTLTRTD

-509 IHLSWQEV
+509 IHLSWKEV
-517 AEHLDSMISAETYIA
+517 VEHLDSMVSGKTYIT

-542 ALYVLKNYSGDN
+542 ALYVLKNYSSDN

-559 AIQKAKEIL
+559 AIQKAKETL

-581 SNLKKIDQS
+581 SNFKKIDQS

-659 YHNDTEMQK
+659 YQSDTEMQK

-753 SNHYNDF
+753 
-760 KVCITCEWSE
+760 
-770 SPAFEDGKTY
+770 
-780 TVAEFD
+780 
-786 SIMKQADNEWIKQRQ
+786 
-801 YEIDTYENDID
+801 IDR
-812 KIYEAYEKGEIESVH
+812 
-827 QGYAKTKFNVNM
+827 F
-839 PDGEVHTFRQDI
+839 
-851 GDGDGG
+851 
-857 VIDFLKQYP
+857 
-866 QYSEVVRI
+866 
-874 LEADIYLENHSD
+874 
-886 ELLKPTLA
+886 
-894 FDEEV
+894 
-899 AITDE
+899 
-904 FFDFEKA
+904 
-911 WHNVDSGI
+911 SG
-919 PEIAERYRNGEDIS
+919 N
-933 IDLAKYFTNHYV
+933 
-945 NLNNFNDY
+945 
-953 GKFEIH
+953 
-959 SDDNE
+959 
-964 VTIQNGEISK
+964 
-974 SYSWNELGE
+974 
-983 HYLSYLKDTFI
+983 
-994 SIQTERVSEYPE
+994 
-1006 TKDEVEKLITSVK
+1006 
-1019 AEQKSENKTAKSN
+1019 
-1032 EKTFAEQVDE
+1032 
-1042 VLAGKASRFND
+1042 
-1053 LKVCDTPQIL
+1053 LKVCNTPQIL
-1063 IDVGCQQLPIFY
+1063 LDVGCSQLPMFY
-1075 TQRHLRDA
+1075 TRNHLK
-1083 LKAKGN
+1083 KAILPKDRKK
-1089 IGESI
+1089 
-1094 HHHGLTTEQI
+1094 HQHGLTVEQI
-1104 KNIPI
+1104 KKIPD
-1109 ELQNPVMVYDS
+1109 ELISPAIIMDS
-1120 LSRNDSIVVVTS
+1120 LTQNDSIIAILSDIDS
-1132 ERDKDNSPIIAVLRP
+1132 ENNPVIASIKP
-1147 NGSAKYNLEVVDSNF
+1147 NGQGFYELEMQESNF
-1162 LLSVHGRENFS
+1162 ITSIYGRENFKEFI
-1173 NQIIRALQNDKML
+1173 NRAINNNKILFID
-1186 YCNKQK
+1186 KQK

-1197 SVLGLQ
+1197 SVLGLEF
-1203 LSKGL
+1203 SKGL
-1208 NSLDFDTI
+1208 NSLDFNTI

-1274 KTLKQLETENRTAT
+1274 KTLKHFEAENRNAT

-1381 AKITGIELDSL
+1381 AKVTGIELDSL

-1439 YNKENLLIHDYFFF
+1439 YNKENLLIHDYFFS
-1453 KSIDM
+1453 KSLDM

-1472 TLDKHNNTARRL
+1472 TLDKRNDTARRL

-1535 KTAKDEND
+1535 KTTKDENG

-1548 YFVQNQQQICGHME
+1548 YFTQNPQQICGSME
-1562 MTSGQFHM
+1562 MVSGQFGM
-1570 ESTCMPNR
+1570 ESTCVPNR

-1716 NDSSL
+1716 KDSSL

-1730 DKDKYI
+1730 DKDKYV

-1747 NANKEITSVPTAV
+1747 KANKKITSVPTAV
-1760 DALAVSLSDTAKV
+1760 DALAISLSDTAKV

-1785 KEKLVEDLRGSIYRI
+1785 KEKLIEDLQGSIYRI

-1841 LKKAMPE
+1841 LEKAMPE

-1863 INPEYVRDFVY
+1863 INPKYIKDFVY
-1874 ELLDTRNYHKNPLFK
+1874 ELLGTALYHKNPIFK

-1897 SELSGKWYITN
+1897 SELTGKWYITN

-1913 NNVNATVTYGTK
+1913 NNVQAIVTYGTK

-1933 EDILNLRAT
+1933 EDMLNLKAT
-1942 QIKSMQVVDGK
+1942 QVKSAQVVDGK
-1953 EKPVVDNK
+1953 EKLVVDNK

-1993 TYNKIFN
+1993 TYNRIFN

-2064 GLHNKSLMCVPNH
+2064 GLHTKSLMCVPNH

-2101 DFVGDARRALMAKI
+2101 DFVGDARRTLMAKI

-2151 IKNIEE
+2151 INNIAE
-2157 MKTHNGQN
+2157 MKAHNGQN
-2165 FQVKQAERTKANLEA
+2165 FQVKQAERTKANLET
-2180 KLKKLLDTPKDDTVT
+2180 KLKKLLDTKKDDTVT

-2221 TNVSGIATSDNVGKT
+2221 TNVSGIATSDSVEKT

-2297 GESVTQMELAPEG
+2297 GESVTQMELTPEG
-2310 NTYRAKTRFAKF
+2310 YTF
-2322 HNLPELMNLFKEC
+2322 
-2335 ADIQTADTLNLPN
+2335 I
-2348 IPDCEIHNISCE
+2348 
-2360 PTEIQK
+2360 
-2366 QLVETLAERAVKIHN
+2366 
-2381 HEVDPHEDNM
+2381 
-2391 PKITTDGRKIGL
+2391 GR
-2403 DQRLINPDLPDE
+2403 
-2415 LGTKVNAC
+2415 
-2423 VENVLKIWKDTQE
+2423 
-2436 QRSTQLIF
+2436 
-2444 CDYSTPKKD
+2444 
-2453 GSFNIYDDIKKK
+2453 
-2465 LLAKGVPPDEIAFIH
+2465 
-2480 DATTEAAKE
+2480 
-2489 ELFSKVR
+2489 
-2496 SGEVRVLIG
+2496 
-2505 STSKMGAGTNVQT
+2505 
-2518 KLVASHDLDAPF
+2518 
-2530 RPADM
+2530 
-2535 EQRRGRMVR
+2535 
-2544 QGNENK
+2544 
-2550 QVHLYRYCTKDT
+2550 
-2562 FDAYLFQMLERK
+2562 
-2574 QKFISQIMTSK
+2574 
-2585 SPQRRCDDVDEATL
+2585 
-2599 SYAEVKALCVG
+2599 
-2610 DPRIKEKMELD
+2610 
-2621 NEVAKLIL
+2621 
-2629 ERSGYQQEQYR
+2629 
-2640 LEDMAASLTS
+2640 
-2650 KIEILENI
+2650 
-2658 IPKNQND
+2658 
-2665 FLYYQKNHS
+2665 
-2674 TSDGDKKKFEGITI
+2674 
-2688 NGQQYSKKDEAA
+2688 
-2700 EALKQAYIKACSNGN
+2700 
-2715 NKYTPIGEYK
+2715 
-2725 GFEVAVM
+2725 
-2732 FDCFSREY
+2732 
-2740 KASLTREGTYYL
+2740 
-2752 DLGTDNFTRMD
+2752 
-2763 NILEKLENTCKE
+2763 
-2775 RIERLSEHKKS
+2775 
-2786 LKETKE
+2786 
-2792 QIGKPFYKE
+2792 
-2801 TEYQSKTTKLAELNA
+2801 
-2816 ELDVDGRKDNI
+2816 
-2827 DDIEDT
+2827 
-2833 KEASQNIIQKR
+2833 

>member
-1 MAIKYREAEDLRMTT
+1 MAIKYREAEDLRMAT

-26 WLKFLRTASN
+26 WLKFLRTALN

-152 DYVNNSLNE
+152 DYVNDLLNE
-161 DNSIKPEKF
+161 DNSIEPEKF

-197 IFSSLNE
+197 IFSNLNE

-339 SSGETDGTARSG
+339 SGGETDGTARNG
-351 NDGSRGSNRRT
+351 NDGSRGSNGRT
-362 QNNRP
+362 QSNRP

-442 GTGTEDGKFRVNDFL
+442 GTGTEDGKFRVNGFFT
-457 LENHTEKEKIDFLKE
+457 ENHTEKEKIDFLKD
-472 EFGWCGRYTA
+472 EFGWYGRYTSS
-482 NESLESQPSKG
+482 ESLESQPSKG
-493 LTFTRTD
+493 LTLTRTD

-509 IHLSWQEV
+509 IHLSWKEV
-517 AEHLDSMISAETYIA
+517 VEHLDSMVSEKTYIT

-542 ALYVLKNYSGDN
+542 ALYVLKNYSSDN

-559 AIQKAKEIL
+559 AIQKAKETL

-581 SNLKKIDQS
+581 SNFKKIDQS

-659 YHNDTEMQK
+659 YQSDTEMQK

-753 SNHYNDF
+753 
-760 KVCITCEWSE
+760 
-770 SPAFEDGKTY
+770 
-780 TVAEFD
+780 
-786 SIMKQADNEWIKQRQ
+786 
-801 YEIDTYENDID
+801 IDR
-812 KIYEAYEKGEIESVH
+812 
-827 QGYAKTKFNVNM
+827 F
-839 PDGEVHTFRQDI
+839 
-851 GDGDGG
+851 
-857 VIDFLKQYP
+857 
-866 QYSEVVRI
+866 
-874 LEADIYLENHSD
+874 
-886 ELLKPTLA
+886 
-894 FDEEV
+894 
-899 AITDE
+899 
-904 FFDFEKA
+904 
-911 WHNVDSGI
+911 SG
-919 PEIAERYRNGEDIS
+919 N
-933 IDLAKYFTNHYV
+933 
-945 NLNNFNDY
+945 
-953 GKFEIH
+953 
-959 SDDNE
+959 
-964 VTIQNGEISK
+964 
-974 SYSWNELGE
+974 
-983 HYLSYLKDTFI
+983 
-994 SIQTERVSEYPE
+994 
-1006 TKDEVEKLITSVK
+1006 
-1019 AEQKSENKTAKSN
+1019 
-1032 EKTFAEQVDE
+1032 
-1042 VLAGKASRFND
+1042 
-1053 LKVCDTPQIL
+1053 LKVCNTPQIL
-1063 IDVGCQQLPIFY
+1063 LDVGCSQLPMFY
-1075 TQRHLRDA
+1075 TRNHLK
-1083 LKAKGN
+1083 KAILPKDRKK
-1089 IGESI
+1089 
-1094 HHHGLTTEQI
+1094 HQHGLTVEQI
-1104 KNIPI
+1104 KKIPD
-1109 ELQNPVMVYDS
+1109 ELISPAIIMDS
-1120 LSRNDSIVVVTS
+1120 LTQNDSIIAILSDIDS
-1132 ERDKDNSPIIAVLRP
+1132 ENNPVIASIKP
-1147 NGSAKYNLEVVDSNF
+1147 NGQGFYELEMQESNF
-1162 LLSVHGRENFS
+1162 ITSIYGRENFEEFI
-1173 NQIIRALQNDKML
+1173 NRAINNNKILFID
-1186 YCNKQK
+1186 KQK

-1197 SVLGLQ
+1197 SVLGLEF
-1203 LSKGL
+1203 SKGL
-1208 NSLDFDTI
+1208 NSLDFNTI
-1216 IHQSRNIVNENIVE
+1216 IHQSHNIVNKNIVE

-1302 GMAKVFELGNSH
+1302 GMAKVFELGNGH

-1439 YNKENLLIHDYFFF
+1439 YNKENLLIHDYFFS
-1453 KSIDM
+1453 KSLDM

-1472 TLDKHNNTARRL
+1472 TLDKRNDTARRL
-1484 LAEKAEFLGAVRL
+1484 LAEKADFLGAVRL

-1535 KTAKDEND
+1535 KTTKDENG

-1548 YFVQNQQQICGHME
+1548 YFTQNPQQICGSME
-1562 MTSGQFHM
+1562 MVSGQFGM
-1570 ESTCMPNR
+1570 ESTCVPNR

-1583 EQIRNAMKNI
+1583 VQIRNAMENI

-1598 TRDTKLDNEVD
+1598 TKDTKLDNVD
-1609 FVDKQVEIP
+1609 FVDEQVEIP

-1631 KAYFFEYGTATEVNL
+1631 KVYFFEYGTATEVKL

-1701 KYGRINDDVNKSIFK
+1701 KYGRINDDVNSSIFK

-1747 NANKEITSVPTAV
+1747 NANKEITSVSTAV

-1773 NLEYMSKLTGFD
+1773 NLKYMSKLTGLD
-1785 KEKLVEDLRGSIYRI
+1785 KEKLIEDLQGSIYRI

-1825 NAFDKGDSSLA
+1825 NAFDKGDTSLA

-1841 LKKAMPE
+1841 LEKAMPD

-1863 INPEYVRDFVY
+1863 INPKYIKDFVY
-1874 ELLDTRNYHKNPLFK
+1874 ELLGTALYHKNPIFK

-1897 SELSGKWYITN
+1897 SELTGKWYITN

-1913 NNVNATVTYGTK
+1913 NNVQATVTYGTK

-1942 QIKSMQVVDGK
+1942 QIKSMQIVDGK
-1953 EKPVVDNK
+1953 EKLVVDNK

-1993 TYNKIFN
+1993 TYNRIFN

-2093 NILVAKKK
+2093 DILVAKKK
-2101 DFVGDARRALMAKI
+2101 DFVGDARRTLMAKI

-2133 PLSAEN
+2133 PLSTEN

-2157 MKTHNGQN
+2157 MKAHNGQN

-2221 TNVSGIATSDNVGKT
+2221 TNVSGIATSDNVSKT

-2415 LGTKVNAC
+2415 PGTKVNAC

-2715 NKYTPIGEYK
+2715 NKYTPIGKYK

-2732 FDCFSREY
+2732 FDCFSKEY
-2740 KASLTREGTYYL
+2740 KASLTRECTYYL

-2763 NILEKLENTCKE
+2763 NVLEKLEDTCKE

-2786 LKETKE
+2786 LKEAKE

-2801 TEYQSKTTKLAELNA
+2801 TEYQTKSAKLAELNA

-2833 KEASQNIIQKR
+2833 KEVSQNIVQKR

>member
-1 MAIKYREAEDLRMTT
+1 MAIKYREAVDLRMSTK
-16 RQELTSSPEN
+16 QELTSSSEN

-75 EKGIGLIDDKG
+75 EKGIGLIDDQR

-96 ISQSSPIQPKKQQPY
+96 VSQSSPTQPKKQQPY
-111 IWELTEENHQ
+111 IWELTEENYQ

-132 KSIENALA
+132 KSIENALS

-152 DYVNNSLNE
+152 DYVNNLLNE
-161 DNSIKPEKF
+161 DNTIEPEKF

-175 DSVKYMVLQRC
+175 NSVKYMALQRC
-186 GLDTSSYIDSD
+186 GLDTSSYIDND

-204 FSNPDVIDI
+204 FSNSKVINI

-249 KNDRWSRTSSVRV
+249 KNDRRGGTSSVRG
-262 EHDILSN
+262 EYDILSD
-269 DNSGQ
+269 DNRGQ
-274 DNWSKLHTRPGN
+274 DNWSKLHTRPRN
-286 IHIPSSSERRGGYEG
+286 IPIYPSSERGGRYEG
-301 RGSLGATSPQVSQR
+301 RRSLGSTSSQISQG
-315 KQEKNIDKANR
+315 KQENNINGANR
-326 HTQTDRPLDRSQR
+326 HIPIDRPLDRGQR
-339 SSGETDGTARSG
+339 SSGETNGTARSG
-351 NDGSRGSNRRT
+351 DDGIRGSNRGT
-362 QNNRP
+362 QSNRP
-367 DEVGTNDELNQSKS
+367 NEVGTDDELNQPKS

-400 QTAEDNSPAVFSFE
+400 KTAEDNSPAVFSFE

-419 DSNFQQTEQQ
+419 DFKVSEQQ
-429 SEVDKFVNAVLMK
+429 SEIDNFVNAVLMK
-442 GTGTEDGKFRVNDFL
+442 GTGTEDGKFRVNDFF

-472 EFGWCGRYTA
+472 EFGWYGRYTS

-493 LTFTRTD
+493 LAFTRTD

-517 AEHLDSMISAETYIA
+517 AEHLDSMISAETYIT

-542 ALYVLKNYSGDN
+542 ALYVLKNYSSDN

-576 DILVS
+576 DIISPELSEKSIIDSSVDYSKDLFFLNENSEIVTLLQYNPDSNLGGQFVSTNVRYNQIQEAAQKFGNSTAEFFNYIVSVGQQYISDIGTDLYNADLEKYS
-581 SNLKKIDQS
+581 SNAH
-590 EFINF
+590 NF
-595 ASDIIKDKQRVIN
+595 EGLTPETMAQLVNITKNNEIYKSDT
-608 AHKNSNEQEYRLEI
+608 SP
-622 EIALNELVTELVTAS
+622 T
-637 MADEDFVIT
+637 
-646 GYTAKETINFLNQ
+646 
-659 YHNDTEMQK
+659 
-668 YVLDTVSENTD
+668 
-679 VVLSKIEET
+679 
-688 RQAAAKIGMAFS
+688 
-700 DKLYDSENDFDPFV
+700 
-714 YDGSMSIEDF
+714 
-724 RKVQDSILSEQKENE
+724 
-739 KTFAEQVDDVISGK
+739 
-753 SNHYNDF
+753 
-760 KVCITCEWSE
+760 ITCEWSE
-770 SPAFEDGKTY
+770 SSAFEDSKTY
-780 TVAEFD
+780 TIAEFD
-786 SIMKQADNEWIKQRQ
+786 RIMKQADDDWVKQRQ
-801 YEIDTYENDID
+801 YEIDTYGNDID
-812 KIYEAYEKGEIESVH
+812 KIYEAYEKGEISGIH

-839 PDGEVHTFRQDI
+839 PDGTIHTFRQDI

-857 VIDFLKQYP
+857 VIDFLKQYSE
-866 QYSEVVRI
+866 YSEVVRI
-874 LEADIYLENHSD
+874 LEDDISKNSNSEVS
-886 ELLKPTLA
+886 PTL
-894 FDEEV
+894 
-899 AITDE
+899 
-904 FFDFEKA
+904 
-911 WHNVDSGI
+911 
-919 PEIAERYRNGEDIS
+919 
-933 IDLAKYFTNHYV
+933 
-945 NLNNFNDY
+945 
-953 GKFEIH
+953 
-959 SDDNE
+959 
-964 VTIQNGEISK
+964 
-974 SYSWNELGE
+974 
-983 HYLSYLKDTFI
+983 
-994 SIQTERVSEYPE
+994 
-1006 TKDEVEKLITSVK
+1006 
-1019 AEQKSENKTAKSN
+1019 SENEPISTD
-1032 EKTFAEQVDE
+1032 KTFAEQVDE
-1042 VLAGKASRFND
+1042 VLSGKVDRFSGN

-1063 IDVGCQQLPIFY
+1063 LDVGCSQLPMFY
-1075 TQRHLRDA
+1075 TRNHLKKAILPKDRKRHQ
-1083 LKAKGN
+1083 
-1089 IGESI
+1089 
-1094 HHHGLTTEQI
+1094 HGLTVEQI
-1104 KNIPI
+1104 KKIPD
-1109 ELQNPVMVYDS
+1109 ELLSPAIIMDS
-1120 LSRNDSIVVVTS
+1120 LTQNDS
-1132 ERDKDNSPIIAVLRP
+1132 IIAVLSDIDSENNPVIASVKP
-1147 NGSAKYNLEVVDSNF
+1147 NGQGFYELEMQESNF
-1162 LLSVHGRENFS
+1162 ITSIYGRENFEEFI
-1173 NQIIRALQNDKML
+1173 NRAINNNKILFID
-1186 YCNKQK
+1186 KQK

-1197 SVLGLQ
+1197 SVLGLEF
-1203 LSKGL
+1203 SKGL
-1208 NSLDFDTI
+1208 NSLDFNTI
-1216 IHQSRNIVNENIVE
+1216 IHQSHNIVNKNIVE

-1314 YDEVKGLLTNDE
+1314 YDEVKGLLTSDE
-1326 YAAARKSAMS
+1326 YAATRKSAMS

-1366 CGVGNFIGMIPQDMQ
+1366 CGVGNFIGMIPEDMQ
-1381 AKITGIELDSL
+1381 AKVTGIELDSL

-1411 ENSNLK
+1411 ESSNLK

-1439 YNKENLLIHDYFFF
+1439 YNKENLLIHDYFFS

-1472 TLDKHNNTARRL
+1472 TLDKHNDTARRL

-1701 KYGRINDDVNKSIFK
+1701 KYGRINDDVNRSIFK

-1730 DKDKYI
+1730 DKDKYV

-1747 NANKEITSVPTAV
+1747 KANKEITSVPTAI

-1773 NLEYMSKLTGFD
+1773 NLEYMSKLTGLD
-1785 KEKLVEDLRGSIYRI
+1785 KEKLIEDLQGSIYRI

-1810 EYLSGNILQKLEEAQ
+1810 EYLSGNILKKLEEAQ

-1841 LKKAMPE
+1841 LEKAMPK

-1863 INPEYVRDFVY
+1863 INPKYIKDFVY
-1874 ELLDTRNYHKNPLFK
+1874 ELLGTALYHKNPIFK

-1897 SELSGKWYITN
+1897 SGLTGKWYITN

-1953 EKPVVDNK
+1953 EKLVVDNK

-1993 TYNKIFN
+1993 TYNRIFN

-2093 NILVAKKK
+2093 DILVAKKK
-2101 DFVGDARRALMAKI
+2101 DFVGDARRTLMAKI

-2133 PLSAEN
+2133 PLSTEN

-2157 MKTHNGQN
+2157 MKAHNGQN

-2415 LGTKVNAC
+2415 PGTKVNAC

-2752 DLGTDNFTRMD
+2752 DLGTDNFMRMD

>member
-1 MAIKYREAEDLRMTT
+1 MAIKYREAVDLRMSTK
-16 RQELTSSPEN
+16 QELTSSSEN

-75 EKGIGLIDDKG
+75 EKGIGLIDDQR

-96 ISQSSPIQPKKQQPY
+96 VSQSSPTQPKKQQPY
-111 IWELTEENHQ
+111 IWELTEENYQ

-132 KSIENALA
+132 KSIENALS

-152 DYVNNSLNE
+152 DYVNNLLNE
-161 DNSIKPEKF
+161 DNTIEPEKF

-175 DSVKYMVLQRC
+175 NSVKYMALQRC
-186 GLDTSSYIDSD
+186 GLDTSSYIDND

-204 FSNPDVIDI
+204 FSNSKVINI

-249 KNDRWSRTSSVRV
+249 KNDRRGGTSSVRG
-262 EHDILSN
+262 EYDILSD
-269 DNSGQ
+269 DNRGQ
-274 DNWSKLHTRPGN
+274 DNWSKLHTRPRN
-286 IHIPSSSERRGGYEG
+286 IPIYPSSERGGRYEG
-301 RGSLGATSPQVSQR
+301 RRSLGSTSSQISQG
-315 KQEKNIDKANR
+315 KQENNINGANR
-326 HTQTDRPLDRSQR
+326 HIPIDRPLDRGQR
-339 SSGETDGTARSG
+339 SSGETNGTARSG
-351 NDGSRGSNRRT
+351 DDGIRGSNRGT
-362 QNNRP
+362 QSNRP
-367 DEVGTNDELNQSKS
+367 NEVGTDDELNQPKS

-400 QTAEDNSPAVFSFE
+400 KTAEDNSPAVFSFE

-419 DSNFQQTEQQ
+419 DFKVSEQQ
-429 SEVDKFVNAVLMK
+429 SEIDNFVNAVLMK
-442 GTGTEDGKFRVNDFL
+442 GTGTEDGKFRVNDFF

-493 LTFTRTD
+493 LTLTHTD
-500 KENPENNLN
+500 KKNPKNNLN

-517 AEHLDSMISAETYIA
+517 AEHLDSMISAETYIT

-542 ALYVLKNYSGDN
+542 ALYVLKNYSSDN

-581 SNLKKIDQS
+581 SDLKKIDQS
-590 EFINF
+590 KFINF
-595 ASDIIKDKQRVIN
+595 ASDIIKDNQRVIN

-637 MADEDFVIT
+637 VADEDFVIT

-714 YDGSMSIEDF
+714 YDGSISIEDF

-739 KTFAEQVDDVISGK
+739 KTFAEQVDEALSGK
-753 SNHYNDF
+753 IPF
-760 KVCITCEWSE
+760 
-770 SPAFEDGKTY
+770 
-780 TVAEFD
+780 
-786 SIMKQADNEWIKQRQ
+786 
-801 YEIDTYENDID
+801 
-812 KIYEAYEKGEIESVH
+812 
-827 QGYAKTKFNVNM
+827 
-839 PDGEVHTFRQDI
+839 
-851 GDGDGG
+851 
-857 VIDFLKQYP
+857 
-866 QYSEVVRI
+866 YS
-874 LEADIYLENHSD
+874 S
-886 ELLKPTLA
+886 
-894 FDEEV
+894 
-899 AITDE
+899 
-904 FFDFEKA
+904 
-911 WHNVDSGI
+911 
-919 PEIAERYRNGEDIS
+919 
-933 IDLAKYFTNHYV
+933 
-945 NLNNFNDY
+945 
-953 GKFEIH
+953 
-959 SDDNE
+959 
-964 VTIQNGEISK
+964 
-974 SYSWNELGE
+974 
-983 HYLSYLKDTFI
+983 
-994 SIQTERVSEYPE
+994 
-1006 TKDEVEKLITSVK
+1006 
-1019 AEQKSENKTAKSN
+1019 
-1032 EKTFAEQVDE
+1032 
-1042 VLAGKASRFND
+1042 
-1053 LKVCDTPQIL
+1053 LKVCNTPEIL
-1063 IDVGCQQLPIFY
+1063 VDIGCKQLPMLY
-1075 TQRHLRDA
+1075 TQKHLRDA
-1083 LKAKGN
+1083 LHEKSSKN
-1089 IGESI
+1089 P
-1094 HHHGLTTEQI
+1094 HWHGLTIEQV
-1104 KNIPI
+1104 KNLPVF
-1109 ELQNPVMVYDS
+1109 LQEPVIVFDS
-1120 LSRNDSIVVVTS
+1120 LTRDDSVMMILSETDNDNLPLVVSV
-1132 ERDKDNSPIIAVLRP
+1132 KP
-1147 NGSAKYNLEVVDSNF
+1147 NGQGRYNLEQIDSNF
-1162 LLSVHGRENFS
+1162 ITSIYGKDNFS
-1173 NQIIRALQNDKML
+1173 RYIENIIKNDKL
-1186 YCNKQK
+1186 LFINKEK
-1192 SQELF
+1192 SQKLF
-1197 SVLGLQ
+1197 ERWGLQ
-1203 LSKGL
+1203 LPELTKSFG
-1208 NSLDFDTI
+1208 FDTI

-1314 YDEVKGLLTNDE
+1314 YDEVKGLLTSDE

-1351 LSDMGFSKGKLLEPS
+1351 LADMGFSKGGKLLEPS
-1366 CGVGNFIGMIPQDMQ
+1366 CGVGNFIGMIPEDMQ
-1381 AKITGIELDSL
+1381 AKVTGIELDSL

-1453 KSIDM
+1453 KSLDM

-1465 AFITSKG
+1465 AFITLKG
-1472 TLDKHNNTARRL
+1472 TLDKRNDTARRL
-1484 LAEKAEFLGAVRL
+1484 LTEKAEFLGAVRL

-1583 EQIRNAMKNI
+1583 EQIRNAMENI

-1598 TRDTKLDNEVD
+1598 TKDTKLDNEVD

-1631 KAYFFEYGTATEVNL
+1631 KADKAYFFEYGTATEVNL

-1660 LIAIRDTVRQLLEMQ
+1660 LIAMRDTVRQLLEMQ
-1675 LDSRVTDDEIKDV
+1675 LDDKVTDDEIKDV

-1730 DKDKYI
+1730 DKDKYV

-1747 NANKEITSVPTAV
+1747 KANKEITSVPTAI

-1773 NLEYMSKLTGFD
+1773 NLEYMSKLTGLD
-1785 KEKLVEDLRGSIYRI
+1785 KEKLIEDLQGSIYRI

-1810 EYLSGNILQKLEEAQ
+1810 EYLSGNILKKLEEAQ

-1841 LKKAMPE
+1841 LEKAMPK

-1863 INPEYVRDFVY
+1863 INPKYIKDFVY
-1874 ELLDTRNYHKNPLFK
+1874 ELLGTALYHKNPIFK

-1897 SELSGKWYITN
+1897 SGLTGKWYITN

-2064 GLHNKSLMCVPNH
+2064 GLHTKSLMCVPNH

-2133 PLSAEN
+2133 PLSIEN

-2151 IKNIEE
+2151 IKNIAE
-2157 MKTHNGQN
+2157 MKAHNGQN

-2180 KLKKLLDTPKDDTVT
+2180 RLKKLLDTKKDDTVT

-2221 TNVSGIATSDNVGKT
+2221 TNVSGIATSDSVEKT

-2415 LGTKVNAC
+2415 PGTKVNAC

-2752 DLGTDNFTRMD
+2752 DLGTDNFMRMD

>member
-1 MAIKYREAEDLRMTT
+1 MAIKYREAVDLRMSTK
-16 RQELTSSPEN
+16 QELTSSSEN

-75 EKGIGLIDDKG
+75 EKGIGLIDDQR

-96 ISQSSPIQPKKQQPY
+96 VSQSSPTQPKKQQPY
-111 IWELTEENHQ
+111 IWELTEENYQ

-132 KSIENALA
+132 KSIENALS

-152 DYVNNSLNE
+152 DYVNNLLNE
-161 DNSIKPEKF
+161 DNTIEPEKF

-175 DSVKYMVLQRC
+175 NSVKYMALQRC
-186 GLDTSSYIDSD
+186 GLDTSSYIDND

-204 FSNPDVIDI
+204 FSNSKVINI

-249 KNDRWSRTSSVRV
+249 KNDRRGGTSSVRG
-262 EHDILSN
+262 EYDILSD
-269 DNSGQ
+269 DNRGQ
-274 DNWSKLHTRPGN
+274 DNRSKLHTRPRN
-286 IHIPSSSERRGGYEG
+286 IPIYPSSERGGRYEG
-301 RGSLGATSPQVSQR
+301 RRSLGSTSSQISQG
-315 KQEKNIDKANR
+315 KQENNINGANR
-326 HTQTDRPLDRSQR
+326 HIPIDRPLDRGQR
-339 SSGETDGTARSG
+339 SSGETNGTARSG
-351 NDGSRGSNRRT
+351 DDGIRGSNRGT
-362 QNNRP
+362 QSNRP
-367 DEVGTNDELNQSKS
+367 NEVGTDDELNQPKS

-400 QTAEDNSPAVFSFE
+400 KTAEDNSPAVFSFE

-419 DSNFQQTEQQ
+419 DFKVSEQQ
-429 SEVDKFVNAVLMK
+429 SEIDNFVNAVLMK
-442 GTGTEDGKFRVNDFL
+442 GTGTEDGKFRVNNFFS
-457 LENHTEKEKIDFLKE
+457 ENHTEEEKIDFLKE
-472 EFGWCGRYTA
+472 EFGWYGRYTS

-493 LTFTRTD
+493 LTLTRTD
-500 KENPENNLN
+500 KENPKNNLN
-509 IHLSWQEV
+509 VHLSWKEV
-517 AEHLDSMISAETYIA
+517 VEHLDSMVSGKTYII

-542 ALYVLKNYSGDN
+542 ALYVLKNYSSDN

-581 SNLKKIDQS
+581 SDLKKIDQS
-590 EFINF
+590 KFINF
-595 ASDIIKDKQRVIN
+595 ASDIIKDNQRVIN

-637 MADEDFVIT
+637 VADEDFVIT

-739 KTFAEQVDDVISGK
+739 KTFAEQVDEALSGK
-753 SNHYNDF
+753 IPF
-760 KVCITCEWSE
+760 
-770 SPAFEDGKTY
+770 
-780 TVAEFD
+780 
-786 SIMKQADNEWIKQRQ
+786 
-801 YEIDTYENDID
+801 
-812 KIYEAYEKGEIESVH
+812 
-827 QGYAKTKFNVNM
+827 
-839 PDGEVHTFRQDI
+839 
-851 GDGDGG
+851 
-857 VIDFLKQYP
+857 
-866 QYSEVVRI
+866 YS
-874 LEADIYLENHSD
+874 A
-886 ELLKPTLA
+886 
-894 FDEEV
+894 
-899 AITDE
+899 
-904 FFDFEKA
+904 
-911 WHNVDSGI
+911 
-919 PEIAERYRNGEDIS
+919 
-933 IDLAKYFTNHYV
+933 
-945 NLNNFNDY
+945 
-953 GKFEIH
+953 
-959 SDDNE
+959 
-964 VTIQNGEISK
+964 
-974 SYSWNELGE
+974 
-983 HYLSYLKDTFI
+983 
-994 SIQTERVSEYPE
+994 
-1006 TKDEVEKLITSVK
+1006 
-1019 AEQKSENKTAKSN
+1019 
-1032 EKTFAEQVDE
+1032 
-1042 VLAGKASRFND
+1042 
-1053 LKVCDTPQIL
+1053 LKVCNTPEIL
-1063 IDVGCQQLPIFY
+1063 VDIGCKQLPMLY
-1075 TQRHLRDA
+1075 TQKHLRDA
-1083 LKAKGN
+1083 LHEKSSKN
-1089 IGESI
+1089 P
-1094 HHHGLTTEQI
+1094 HWHGLTIEQV
-1104 KNIPI
+1104 KNLPVF
-1109 ELQNPVMVYDS
+1109 LQEPVIVFDS
-1120 LSRNDSIVVVTS
+1120 LTRDDSVMMILSETDNDNLPLVVSV
-1132 ERDKDNSPIIAVLRP
+1132 KP
-1147 NGSAKYNLEVVDSNF
+1147 NGQGRYNLEQIDSNF
-1162 LLSVHGRENFS
+1162 ITSIYGKDNFS
-1173 NQIIRALQNDKML
+1173 RYIENIIKNDKL
-1186 YCNKQK
+1186 LFINKEK
-1192 SQELF
+1192 SQKLF
-1197 SVLGLQ
+1197 ERWGLQ
-1203 LSKGL
+1203 LPELTKSFG
-1208 NSLDFDTI
+1208 FDTI

-1314 YDEVKGLLTNDE
+1314 YDEVKGLLTSDE

-1351 LSDMGFSKGKLLEPS
+1351 LSDMGFSKGGKLLEPS
-1366 CGVGNFIGMIPQDMQ
+1366 CGVGNFIGMIPEDMQ
-1381 AKITGIELDSL
+1381 AKVTGIELDSL

-1439 YNKENLLIHDYFFF
+1439 YNKENLLIHDYFFS

-1472 TLDKHNNTARRL
+1472 TLDKHNDTARRL

-1583 EQIRNAMKNI
+1583 EQIRNAMENI

-1618 DSLRTGSYFLSSD
+1618 DSLRTGSYFLSSDKAD

-1701 KYGRINDDVNKSIFK
+1701 KYGRIHDDVNSSIFK

-1825 NAFDKGDSSLA
+1825 NAFDKGDTSLA

-1841 LKKAMPE
+1841 LEKAMPD

-1863 INPEYVRDFVY
+1863 INPKYIKDFVY

-1974 QKFQEWIF
+1974 QKFQEWIY

-2093 NILVAKKK
+2093 DILVAKKK
-2101 DFVGDARRALMAKI
+2101 DFVGDARRTLMAKI

-2133 PLSAEN
+2133 PLSTEN

-2157 MKTHNGQN
+2157 MKAHNGQN

-2415 LGTKVNAC
+2415 PGTKVNAC

>member
-1 MAIKYREAEDLRMTT
+1 MAIKYREAVDLRMSTK
-16 RQELTSSPEN
+16 QELTSSSEN

-75 EKGIGLIDDKG
+75 EKGIGLIDDQR

-96 ISQSSPIQPKKQQPY
+96 VSQSSPTQPKKQQPY
-111 IWELTEENHQ
+111 IWELTEENYQ

-132 KSIENALA
+132 KSIENALS

-152 DYVNNSLNE
+152 DYVNNLLNE
-161 DNSIKPEKF
+161 DNTIEPEKF

-175 DSVKYMVLQRC
+175 NSVKYMALQRC
-186 GLDTSSYIDSD
+186 GLDTSSYIDND

-204 FSNPDVIDI
+204 FSNSKVINI

-249 KNDRWSRTSSVRV
+249 KNDRRGGTSSVRG
-262 EHDILSN
+262 EYDILSD
-269 DNSGQ
+269 DNRGQ
-274 DNWSKLHTRPGN
+274 DNWSKLHTRPRN
-286 IHIPSSSERRGGYEG
+286 IPIYPSSERGGRYEG
-301 RGSLGATSPQVSQR
+301 RRSLGSTSSQISQG
-315 KQEKNIDKANR
+315 KQENNINGANR
-326 HTQTDRPLDRSQR
+326 HIPIDRPLDRGQR
-339 SSGETDGTARSG
+339 SSGETNGTARSG
-351 NDGSRGSNRRT
+351 DDGIRGSNRGT
-362 QNNRP
+362 QSNRP
-367 DEVGTNDELNQSKS
+367 NEVGTDDELNQPKS

-400 QTAEDNSPAVFSFE
+400 KTAEDNSPAVFSFE

-419 DSNFQQTEQQ
+419 DFKVSEQQ
-429 SEVDKFVNAVLMK
+429 SEIDNFVNAVLMK
-442 GTGTEDGKFRVNDFL
+442 GTGTEDGKFRVNDFF

-493 LTFTRTD
+493 LTLTHTD
-500 KENPENNLN
+500 KKNPKNNLN

-517 AEHLDSMISAETYIA
+517 AEHLDSMISAETYIT

-542 ALYVLKNYSGDN
+542 ALYVLKNYSSDN

-581 SNLKKIDQS
+581 SDLKKIDQS
-590 EFINF
+590 KFINF
-595 ASDIIKDKQRVIN
+595 ASDIIKDNQRVIN

-637 MADEDFVIT
+637 VADEDFVIT

-714 YDGSMSIEDF
+714 YDGSISIEDF

-739 KTFAEQVDDVISGK
+739 KTFAEQVDEALSGK
-753 SNHYNDF
+753 IPF
-760 KVCITCEWSE
+760 
-770 SPAFEDGKTY
+770 
-780 TVAEFD
+780 
-786 SIMKQADNEWIKQRQ
+786 
-801 YEIDTYENDID
+801 
-812 KIYEAYEKGEIESVH
+812 
-827 QGYAKTKFNVNM
+827 
-839 PDGEVHTFRQDI
+839 
-851 GDGDGG
+851 
-857 VIDFLKQYP
+857 
-866 QYSEVVRI
+866 YS
-874 LEADIYLENHSD
+874 S
-886 ELLKPTLA
+886 
-894 FDEEV
+894 
-899 AITDE
+899 
-904 FFDFEKA
+904 
-911 WHNVDSGI
+911 
-919 PEIAERYRNGEDIS
+919 
-933 IDLAKYFTNHYV
+933 
-945 NLNNFNDY
+945 
-953 GKFEIH
+953 
-959 SDDNE
+959 
-964 VTIQNGEISK
+964 
-974 SYSWNELGE
+974 
-983 HYLSYLKDTFI
+983 
-994 SIQTERVSEYPE
+994 
-1006 TKDEVEKLITSVK
+1006 
-1019 AEQKSENKTAKSN
+1019 
-1032 EKTFAEQVDE
+1032 
-1042 VLAGKASRFND
+1042 
-1053 LKVCDTPQIL
+1053 LKVCNTPEIL
-1063 IDVGCQQLPIFY
+1063 VDIGCKQLPMLY
-1075 TQRHLRDA
+1075 TQKHLRDA
-1083 LKAKGN
+1083 LHEKSSKN
-1089 IGESI
+1089 P
-1094 HHHGLTTEQI
+1094 HWHGLTIEQV
-1104 KNIPI
+1104 KNLPVF
-1109 ELQNPVMVYDS
+1109 LQEPVIVFDS
-1120 LSRNDSIVVVTS
+1120 LTRDDSVMMILSETDNDNLPLVVSV
-1132 ERDKDNSPIIAVLRP
+1132 KP
-1147 NGSAKYNLEVVDSNF
+1147 NGQGRYNLEQIDSNF
-1162 LLSVHGRENFS
+1162 ITSIYGKDNFS
-1173 NQIIRALQNDKML
+1173 RYIENIIKNDKL
-1186 YCNKQK
+1186 LFINKEK
-1192 SQELF
+1192 SQKLF
-1197 SVLGLQ
+1197 ERWGLQ
-1203 LSKGL
+1203 LPELTKSFG
-1208 NSLDFDTI
+1208 FDTI

-1314 YDEVKGLLTNDE
+1314 YDEVKGLLTSDE

-1351 LSDMGFSKGKLLEPS
+1351 LSDMGFSKGGKLLEPS
-1366 CGVGNFIGMIPQDMQ
+1366 CGVGNFIGMIPEDMQ
-1381 AKITGIELDSL
+1381 AKVTGIELDSL

-1453 KSIDM
+1453 KSLDM

-1465 AFITSKG
+1465 AFITLKG
-1472 TLDKHNNTARRL
+1472 TLDKRNDTARRL
-1484 LAEKAEFLGAVRL
+1484 LTEKAEFLGAVRL

-1583 EQIRNAMKNI
+1583 EQIRNAMENI

-1598 TRDTKLDNEVD
+1598 TKDTKLDNEVD

-1631 KAYFFEYGTATEVNL
+1631 KADKAYFFEYGTATEVNL

-1660 LIAIRDTVRQLLEMQ
+1660 LIAMRDTVRQLLEMQ
-1675 LDSRVTDDEIKDV
+1675 LDDKVTDDEIKDV

-1730 DKDKYI
+1730 DKDKYV

-1747 NANKEITSVPTAV
+1747 KANKEITSVPTAI

-1773 NLEYMSKLTGFD
+1773 NLEYMSKLTGLD
-1785 KEKLVEDLRGSIYRI
+1785 KEKLIEDLQGSIYRI

-1810 EYLSGNILQKLEEAQ
+1810 EYLSGNILKKLEEAQ

-1841 LKKAMPE
+1841 LEKAMPK

-1863 INPEYVRDFVY
+1863 INPKYIKDFVY
-1874 ELLDTRNYHKNPLFK
+1874 ELLGTALYHKNPIFK

-1897 SELSGKWYITN
+1897 SGLTGKWYITN

-1953 EKPVVDNK
+1953 EKLVVDNK

-1993 TYNKIFN
+1993 TYNRIFN

-2093 NILVAKKK
+2093 DILVAKKK
-2101 DFVGDARRALMAKI
+2101 DFVGDARRTLMAKI

-2133 PLSAEN
+2133 PLSTEN

-2157 MKTHNGQN
+2157 MKAHNGQN

-2415 LGTKVNAC
+2415 PGTKVNAC

-2752 DLGTDNFTRMD
+2752 DLGTDNFMRMD

>member
-1 MAIKYREAEDLRMTT
+1 MAIKYREAVDLRMSTK
-16 RQELTSSPEN
+16 QELTSSSEN

-75 EKGIGLIDDKG
+75 EKGIGLIDDQR

-96 ISQSSPIQPKKQQPY
+96 VSQSSPTQPKKQQPY
-111 IWELTEENHQ
+111 IWELTEENYQ

-132 KSIENALA
+132 KSIENALS

-152 DYVNNSLNE
+152 DYVNNLLNE
-161 DNSIKPEKF
+161 DNTIEPEKF

-175 DSVKYMVLQRC
+175 NSVKYMALQRC
-186 GLDTSSYIDSD
+186 GLDTSSYIDND

-204 FSNPDVIDI
+204 FSNSKVINI

-249 KNDRWSRTSSVRV
+249 KNDRRGGTSSVRG
-262 EHDILSN
+262 EYDILSD
-269 DNSGQ
+269 DNRGQ
-274 DNWSKLHTRPGN
+274 DNWSKLHTRPRN
-286 IHIPSSSERRGGYEG
+286 IPIYPSSERGGRYEG
-301 RGSLGATSPQVSQR
+301 RRSLGSTSSQISQG
-315 KQEKNIDKANR
+315 KQENNINGANR
-326 HTQTDRPLDRSQR
+326 HIPIDRPLDRGQR
-339 SSGETDGTARSG
+339 SSGETNGTARSG
-351 NDGSRGSNRRT
+351 DDGIRGSNRGT
-362 QNNRP
+362 QSNRP
-367 DEVGTNDELNQSKS
+367 NEVGTDDELNQPKS

-400 QTAEDNSPAVFSFE
+400 KTAEDNSPAVFSFE

-419 DSNFQQTEQQ
+419 DFKVSEQQ
-429 SEVDKFVNAVLMK
+429 SEIDNFVNAVLMK
-442 GTGTEDGKFRVNDFL
+442 GTGTEDGKFRVNNFFS
-457 LENHTEKEKIDFLKE
+457 ENHTEEEKIDFLKE
-472 EFGWCGRYTA
+472 EFGWYGRYTS

-493 LTFTRTD
+493 LTLTRTD
-500 KENPENNLN
+500 KENPKNNLN
-509 IHLSWQEV
+509 VHLSWKEV
-517 AEHLDSMISAETYIA
+517 VEHLDSMVSGKTYII

-542 ALYVLKNYSGDN
+542 ALYVLKNYSSDN

-581 SNLKKIDQS
+581 SDLKKIDQS
-590 EFINF
+590 KFINF
-595 ASDIIKDKQRVIN
+595 ASDIIKDNQRVIN

-637 MADEDFVIT
+637 VADEDFVIT

-739 KTFAEQVDDVISGK
+739 KTFAEQVDEALSGK
-753 SNHYNDF
+753 IPF
-760 KVCITCEWSE
+760 
-770 SPAFEDGKTY
+770 
-780 TVAEFD
+780 
-786 SIMKQADNEWIKQRQ
+786 
-801 YEIDTYENDID
+801 
-812 KIYEAYEKGEIESVH
+812 
-827 QGYAKTKFNVNM
+827 
-839 PDGEVHTFRQDI
+839 
-851 GDGDGG
+851 
-857 VIDFLKQYP
+857 
-866 QYSEVVRI
+866 YS
-874 LEADIYLENHSD
+874 A
-886 ELLKPTLA
+886 
-894 FDEEV
+894 
-899 AITDE
+899 
-904 FFDFEKA
+904 
-911 WHNVDSGI
+911 
-919 PEIAERYRNGEDIS
+919 
-933 IDLAKYFTNHYV
+933 
-945 NLNNFNDY
+945 
-953 GKFEIH
+953 
-959 SDDNE
+959 
-964 VTIQNGEISK
+964 
-974 SYSWNELGE
+974 
-983 HYLSYLKDTFI
+983 
-994 SIQTERVSEYPE
+994 
-1006 TKDEVEKLITSVK
+1006 
-1019 AEQKSENKTAKSN
+1019 
-1032 EKTFAEQVDE
+1032 
-1042 VLAGKASRFND
+1042 
-1053 LKVCDTPQIL
+1053 LKVCNTPEIL
-1063 IDVGCQQLPIFY
+1063 VDIGCKQLPMLY
-1075 TQRHLRDA
+1075 TQKHLRDA
-1083 LKAKGN
+1083 LHEKSSKN
-1089 IGESI
+1089 P
-1094 HHHGLTTEQI
+1094 HWHGLTIEQV
-1104 KNIPI
+1104 KNLPVF
-1109 ELQNPVMVYDS
+1109 LQEPVIVFDS
-1120 LSRNDSIVVVTS
+1120 LTRDDSVMMILSETDNDNLPLVVSV
-1132 ERDKDNSPIIAVLRP
+1132 KP
-1147 NGSAKYNLEVVDSNF
+1147 NGQGRYNLEQIDSNF
-1162 LLSVHGRENFS
+1162 ITSIYGKDNFS
-1173 NQIIRALQNDKML
+1173 RYIENIIKNDKL
-1186 YCNKQK
+1186 LFINKEK
-1192 SQELF
+1192 SQKLF
-1197 SVLGLQ
+1197 ERWGLQ
-1203 LSKGL
+1203 LPELTKSFG
-1208 NSLDFDTI
+1208 FDTI

-1314 YDEVKGLLTNDE
+1314 YDEVKGLLTSDE

-1535 KTAKDEND
+1535 KTTKDENG

-1598 TRDTKLDNEVD
+1598 TKDTKLDNVD
-1609 FVDKQVEIP
+1609 FVDEQVEIP

-1631 KAYFFEYGTATEVNL
+1631 KAYFFEYGTATEVKL

-1675 LDSRVTDDEIKDV
+1675 LDDKVTDDEIKDV

-1730 DKDKYI
+1730 DKDKYV

-1747 NANKEITSVPTAV
+1747 KANKEITSVPTAI

-1773 NLEYMSKLTGFD
+1773 NLEYMSKLTSLD
-1785 KEKLVEDLRGSIYRI
+1785 KEKLIEDLQGSIYRI

-2310 NTYRAKTRFAKF
+2310 NTYRSKTRFAKF

-2366 QLVETLAERAVKIHN
+2366 QLVETLAERAIKIHN

-2415 LGTKVNAC
+2415 PGTKVNAC

-2453 GSFNIYDDIKKK
+2453 GSFNIYDDIKNK
-2465 LLAKGVPPDEIAFIH
+2465 LLANGIPADEVAFIH

-2489 ELFSKVR
+2489 ELFAKVR

>member
-1 MAIKYREAEDLRMTT
+1 MAIKYREAVDLRMSTK
-16 RQELTSSPEN
+16 QELTSSSEN

-75 EKGIGLIDDKG
+75 EKGIGLIDDQR

-96 ISQSSPIQPKKQQPY
+96 VSQSSPTQPKKQQPY
-111 IWELTEENHQ
+111 IWELTEENYQ

-126 LSSDKN
+126 LSSDN
-132 KSIENALA
+132 KSIENALS

-152 DYVNNSLNE
+152 DYVNNLLNE
-161 DNSIKPEKF
+161 DNTIEPEKF

-175 DSVKYMVLQRC
+175 NSVKYMALQRC
-186 GLDTSSYIDSD
+186 GLDTSSYIDND

-204 FSNPDVIDI
+204 FSNSKVINI

-228 VEQTVKTIERRNQN
+228 VEQTVKTIERGNQN

-249 KNDRWSRTSSVRV
+249 KNDRRGGTSSVRD
-262 EHDILSN
+262 EYDILSD
-269 DNSGQ
+269 DNRGQ
-274 DNWSKLHTRPGN
+274 DNWSKLHTRPRN
-286 IHIPSSSERRGGYEG
+286 IPIYPSSERGGRYEG
-301 RGSLGATSPQVSQR
+301 RRSLGSTSSQISQG
-315 KQEKNIDKANR
+315 KQENNINGANR
-326 HTQTDRPLDRSQR
+326 HIPIDRPLDRGQR
-339 SSGETDGTARSG
+339 SSGETNGTARSG
-351 NDGSRGSNRRT
+351 DDGIRGSNRGT
-362 QNNRP
+362 QSNRP
-367 DEVGTNDELNQSKS
+367 NEVGTDDELNQPKS

-400 QTAEDNSPAVFSFE
+400 KTAEDNSPAVFSFE

-419 DSNFQQTEQQ
+419 DFKVSEQQ
-429 SEVDKFVNAVLMK
+429 SEIDNFVNAVLMK
-442 GTGTEDGKFRVNDFL
+442 GTGTEDGKFRVNDFF

-472 EFGWCGRYTA
+472 EFGWYGRYTS

-493 LTFTRTD
+493 LAFTRTD

-517 AEHLDSMISAETYIA
+517 AEHLDSMISAKTYIT
-532 EKDIA
+532 ENDIA

-542 ALYVLKNYSGDN
+542 ALYVLKNYSSDN

-576 DILVS
+576 DIISPELPEKSIIDSSVDYSKDLFFLNENSEIVTLLQYNPDSDLGGQFVSTNVRYNQIQEAAQKFGNSTEEFFNYIVSVGQQYISDIGTDLYNADLEKYS
-581 SNLKKIDQS
+581 SNAH
-590 EFINF
+590 NF
-595 ASDIIKDKQRVIN
+595 EGLTPETMAQLVNITKNNEIYKSDT
-608 AHKNSNEQEYRLEI
+608 SP
-622 EIALNELVTELVTAS
+622 T
-637 MADEDFVIT
+637 
-646 GYTAKETINFLNQ
+646 
-659 YHNDTEMQK
+659 
-668 YVLDTVSENTD
+668 
-679 VVLSKIEET
+679 
-688 RQAAAKIGMAFS
+688 
-700 DKLYDSENDFDPFV
+700 
-714 YDGSMSIEDF
+714 
-724 RKVQDSILSEQKENE
+724 
-739 KTFAEQVDDVISGK
+739 
-753 SNHYNDF
+753 
-760 KVCITCEWSE
+760 ITCEWSE
-770 SPAFEDGKTY
+770 SSAFEDSKTY
-780 TVAEFD
+780 TIAEFD
-786 SIMKQADNEWIKQRQ
+786 RIMKQADDDWVKQRQ
-801 YEIDTYENDID
+801 YEIDTYGNDID
-812 KIYEAYEKGEIESVH
+812 KIYEAYEKGEISGIH

-839 PDGEVHTFRQDI
+839 PDGTIHTFRQDI

-857 VIDFLKQYP
+857 VIDFLKQYSE
-866 QYSEVVRI
+866 YSEVVRI
-874 LEADIYLENHSD
+874 LEDDISKNSNSEVS
-886 ELLKPTLA
+886 PTL
-894 FDEEV
+894 
-899 AITDE
+899 
-904 FFDFEKA
+904 
-911 WHNVDSGI
+911 
-919 PEIAERYRNGEDIS
+919 
-933 IDLAKYFTNHYV
+933 
-945 NLNNFNDY
+945 
-953 GKFEIH
+953 
-959 SDDNE
+959 
-964 VTIQNGEISK
+964 
-974 SYSWNELGE
+974 
-983 HYLSYLKDTFI
+983 
-994 SIQTERVSEYPE
+994 
-1006 TKDEVEKLITSVK
+1006 
-1019 AEQKSENKTAKSN
+1019 SENEPISTD
-1032 EKTFAEQVDE
+1032 KTFAEQVDD
-1042 VLAGKASRFND
+1042 VISGKIDRFSGN
-1053 LKVCDTPQIL
+1053 LKVCNTPQIL
-1063 IDVGCQQLPIFY
+1063 LDVGCSQLPMFY
-1075 TQRHLRDA
+1075 TRNHLK
-1083 LKAKGN
+1083 KAILPKDRKK
-1089 IGESI
+1089 
-1094 HHHGLTTEQI
+1094 HQHGLTVEQI
-1104 KNIPI
+1104 KKIPD
-1109 ELQNPVMVYDS
+1109 ELISPAIIMDS
-1120 LSRNDSIVVVTS
+1120 LTQNDSIIVVLSDIDS
-1132 ERDKDNSPIIAVLRP
+1132 ENNPVIASIKP
-1147 NGSAKYNLEVVDSNF
+1147 NGQGFYELEMQESNF
-1162 LLSVHGRENFS
+1162 ITSIYGRENFKEFI
-1173 NQIIRALQNDKML
+1173 NRAINNNKILFID
-1186 YCNKQK
+1186 KQK

-1197 SVLGLQ
+1197 SVLGLEF
-1203 LSKGL
+1203 SKGL
-1208 NSLDFDTI
+1208 NSLDFNTI
-1216 IHQSRNIVNENIVE
+1216 IHQSHNIVNKNIVE

-1302 GMAKVFELGNSH
+1302 GMAKVFELGNNH
-1314 YDEVKGLLTNDE
+1314 YDEVKGLLTSDE

-1439 YNKENLLIHDYFFF
+1439 YNKENLLIHDYFFS
-1453 KSIDM
+1453 KSLDM

-1472 TLDKHNNTARRL
+1472 TLDKRNDTARRL
-1484 LAEKAEFLGAVRL
+1484 LAEKADFLGAVRL

-1535 KTAKDEND
+1535 KTTKDENG

-1548 YFVQNQQQICGHME
+1548 YFTQNPQQICGSME
-1562 MTSGQFHM
+1562 MVSGQFGM
-1570 ESTCMPNR
+1570 ESTCVPNR

-1583 EQIRNAMKNI
+1583 VQIRNAMENI

-1598 TRDTKLDNEVD
+1598 TKDTKLDNVD
-1609 FVDKQVEIP
+1609 FVDEQVEIP

-1631 KAYFFEYGTATEVNL
+1631 KVYFFEYGTATEVKL

-1675 LDSRVTDDEIKDV
+1675 LDDKVTDDEIKDV
-1688 QSVLSSLYDDFAS
+1688 QSVLSSLYDDFASAS

-1730 DKDKYI
+1730 DKDKYV

-1747 NANKEITSVPTAV
+1747 KANKEITSVPTAI

-1773 NLEYMSKLTGFD
+1773 NLEYMSKLTSLD
-1785 KEKLVEDLRGSIYRI
+1785 KAKLIEDLQGSIYRI

-1913 NNVNATVTYGTK
+1913 NNVQATVTYGTK

-2157 MKTHNGQN
+2157 MKAHNGQN

-2221 TNVSGIATSDNVGKT
+2221 TNVSGIATSDNVSKT

-2366 QLVETLAERAVKIHN
+2366 QLVETLAERAVKIQN

-2415 LGTKVNAC
+2415 PGTKVNAC

>member
-1 MAIKYREAEDLRMTT
+1 MAIKYREAVDLRMSTK
-16 RQELTSSPEN
+16 QELTSSSEN

-75 EKGIGLIDDKG
+75 EKGIGLIDDQR

-96 ISQSSPIQPKKQQPY
+96 VSQSSPTQPKKQQPY
-111 IWELTEENHQ
+111 IWELTEENYQ
-121 EVAFL
+121 EVAFF
-126 LSSDKN
+126 LSSDN
-132 KSIENALA
+132 KSIENILA
-140 DTVEDTVNEMID
+140 DTVENTVDEMID
-152 DYVNNSLNE
+152 DYINDLLNE
-161 DNSIKPEKF
+161 DSSIEPEKF

-326 HTQTDRPLDRSQR
+326 HTQTDRPLDRGQR

-362 QNNRP
+362 QSNRP
-367 DEVGTNDELNQSKS
+367 DEVGTDDELNQPKS
-381 RGNSSEQSDIRIT
+381 RGNSSEQSDIRISIT

-400 QTAEDNSPAVFSFE
+400 KTAEDNSPAVFSFE

-419 DSNFQQTEQQ
+419 DFKVSEQQ
-429 SEVDKFVNAVLMK
+429 SEIDNFVNAVLMK
-442 GTGTEDGKFRVNDFL
+442 GTGTEDGKFRVNDFF

-472 EFGWCGRYTA
+472 EFGWYGRYTS

-493 LTFTRTD
+493 LAFTRTD

-517 AEHLDSMISAETYIA
+517 AEHLDSMISAKTYIT
-532 EKDIA
+532 ENDIA

-542 ALYVLKNYSGDN
+542 ALYVLKNYSSDN

-576 DILVS
+576 DIISPELPEKSIIDSSVDYSKDLFFLNENSEIVTLLQYNPDSDLGGQFVSTNMRYNQIQEAAQKFGNSTEEFFNYIVSVGQQYISDIGTDLYNADLEKYS
-581 SNLKKIDQS
+581 SNAH
-590 EFINF
+590 NF
-595 ASDIIKDKQRVIN
+595 EGLTPETMAQLVNITKTKNDELYKSDT
-608 AHKNSNEQEYRLEI
+608 HP
-622 EIALNELVTELVTAS
+622 T
-637 MADEDFVIT
+637 
-646 GYTAKETINFLNQ
+646 
-659 YHNDTEMQK
+659 
-668 YVLDTVSENTD
+668 
-679 VVLSKIEET
+679 
-688 RQAAAKIGMAFS
+688 
-700 DKLYDSENDFDPFV
+700 
-714 YDGSMSIEDF
+714 
-724 RKVQDSILSEQKENE
+724 
-739 KTFAEQVDDVISGK
+739 
-753 SNHYNDF
+753 
-760 KVCITCEWSE
+760 ITCEWSE

-780 TVAEFD
+780 SVAEFD
-786 SIMKQADNEWIKQRQ
+786 SIMKQADDDWVKQRQ
-801 YEIDTYENDID
+801 YELDTYGNDMD
-812 KIYEAYEKGEIESVH
+812 KIYEAYEKGEISGVH

-839 PDGEVHTFRQDI
+839 PDGTIHTFRQDI
-851 GDGDGG
+851 GDGYGG

-866 QYSEVVRI
+866 QYSEAVRM

-894 FDEEV
+894 FDEEI

-904 FFDFEKA
+904 FFNFEKA

-919 PEIAERYRNGEDIS
+919 PEIAERYRDGEDIS
-933 IDLAKYFTNHYV
+933 IDLAKYFINHYV

-1173 NQIIRALQNDKML
+1173 TQIIKALQNDKML

-1230 EKYTST
+1230 GKYTST
-1236 QSEEKENIII
+1236 QSEEKETIQI

-1262 PLEKYQDNIAAI
+1262 PLEKYQDNITAI
-1274 KTLKQLETENRTAT
+1274 KTLKQLEAENRNAT

-1439 YNKENLLIHDYFFF
+1439 YNKENLLIHDYFFS
-1453 KSIDM
+1453 KSLDM

-1472 TLDKHNNTARRL
+1472 TLDKHNDTARRL

-1535 KTAKDEND
+1535 KTTKDENG

-1598 TRDTKLDNEVD
+1598 TKDTKLDNVD
-1609 FVDKQVEIP
+1609 FVDEQVEIP

-1631 KAYFFEYGTATEVNL
+1631 KAYFFEYGTATEVKL

-1675 LDSRVTDDEIKDV
+1675 LDDKVTDDEIKDV

-1730 DKDKYI
+1730 DKDKYV

-1747 NANKEITSVPTAV
+1747 KANKEITSVPTAI

-1773 NLEYMSKLTGFD
+1773 NLEYMSKLTSLD
-1785 KEKLVEDLRGSIYRI
+1785 KEKLIEDLQGSIYRI

-2151 IKNIEE
+2151 INNIAE
-2157 MKTHNGQN
+2157 MKAHNGQN

-2180 KLKKLLDTPKDDTVT
+2180 RLKKLLDTKKDDTVT

-2415 LGTKVNAC
+2415 PGTKVNAC

>member
-1 MAIKYREAEDLRMTT
+1 MAIKYREAEDLRMAT

-36 TYKYNFSDQ
+36 TYKYNFFDQ

-75 EKGIGLIDDKG
+75 EKGIGLIDDQR

-96 ISQSSPIQPKKQQPY
+96 VSQSSPTQPKKQQPY
-111 IWELTEENHQ
+111 IWELTEENYQ

-132 KSIENALA
+132 KSIENALS

-152 DYVNNSLNE
+152 DYVNNLLNE
-161 DNSIKPEKF
+161 DNTIEPEKF

-175 DSVKYMVLQRC
+175 NSVKYMALQRC
-186 GLDTSSYIDSD
+186 GLDTSSYIDND

-204 FSNPDVIDI
+204 FSNSKVINI

-249 KNDRWSRTSSVRV
+249 KNDRRGGTSSVRG
-262 EHDILSN
+262 EYDILSD
-269 DNSGQ
+269 DNRGQ
-274 DNWSKLHTRPGN
+274 DNWSKLHTRPRN
-286 IHIPSSSERRGGYEG
+286 IPIYPSSERGGRYEG
-301 RGSLGATSPQVSQR
+301 RRSLGSTSSQISQG
-315 KQEKNIDKANR
+315 KQENNINGANR
-326 HTQTDRPLDRSQR
+326 HIPIDRPLDRGQR
-339 SSGETDGTARSG
+339 SSGETNGTARSG
-351 NDGSRGSNRRT
+351 DDGIRGSNRGT
-362 QNNRP
+362 QSNRP
-367 DEVGTNDELNQSKS
+367 NEVGTDDELNQPKS

-400 QTAEDNSPAVFSFE
+400 KTAEDNSPAVFSFE

-419 DSNFQQTEQQ
+419 DFKVSEQQ
-429 SEVDKFVNAVLMK
+429 SEIDNFVNAVLMK
-442 GTGTEDGKFRVNDFL
+442 GTGTEDGKFRVNNFFS
-457 LENHTEKEKIDFLKE
+457 ENHTEEEKIDFLKE
-472 EFGWCGRYTA
+472 EFGWYGRYTS

-493 LTFTRTD
+493 LTLTRTD
-500 KENPENNLN
+500 KENPKNNLN
-509 IHLSWQEV
+509 VHLSWKEV
-517 AEHLDSMISAETYIA
+517 VEHLDSMVSGKTYII

-542 ALYVLKNYSGDN
+542 ALYVLKNYSSDN

-581 SNLKKIDQS
+581 SDLKKIDQS
-590 EFINF
+590 KFINF
-595 ASDIIKDKQRVIN
+595 ASDIIKDNQRVIN

-637 MADEDFVIT
+637 VADEDFVIT

-714 YDGSMSIEDF
+714 YDGSISIEDF

-739 KTFAEQVDDVISGK
+739 KTFAEQVDEALSGK
-753 SNHYNDF
+753 IPF
-760 KVCITCEWSE
+760 
-770 SPAFEDGKTY
+770 
-780 TVAEFD
+780 
-786 SIMKQADNEWIKQRQ
+786 
-801 YEIDTYENDID
+801 
-812 KIYEAYEKGEIESVH
+812 
-827 QGYAKTKFNVNM
+827 
-839 PDGEVHTFRQDI
+839 
-851 GDGDGG
+851 
-857 VIDFLKQYP
+857 
-866 QYSEVVRI
+866 YS
-874 LEADIYLENHSD
+874 S
-886 ELLKPTLA
+886 
-894 FDEEV
+894 
-899 AITDE
+899 
-904 FFDFEKA
+904 
-911 WHNVDSGI
+911 
-919 PEIAERYRNGEDIS
+919 
-933 IDLAKYFTNHYV
+933 
-945 NLNNFNDY
+945 
-953 GKFEIH
+953 
-959 SDDNE
+959 
-964 VTIQNGEISK
+964 
-974 SYSWNELGE
+974 
-983 HYLSYLKDTFI
+983 
-994 SIQTERVSEYPE
+994 
-1006 TKDEVEKLITSVK
+1006 
-1019 AEQKSENKTAKSN
+1019 
-1032 EKTFAEQVDE
+1032 
-1042 VLAGKASRFND
+1042 
-1053 LKVCDTPQIL
+1053 LKVCNTPEIL
-1063 IDVGCQQLPIFY
+1063 DDIGCKQLPMLY
-1075 TQRHLRDA
+1075 TQKHLRDA
-1083 LKAKGN
+1083 LHEKSSKN
-1089 IGESI
+1089 P
-1094 HHHGLTTEQI
+1094 HWHGLTIEQV
-1104 KNIPI
+1104 KNLPVF
-1109 ELQNPVMVYDS
+1109 LQEPVIVFDS
-1120 LSRNDSIVVVTS
+1120 LTRDDSVMMILSETDNDNLPLVVSV
-1132 ERDKDNSPIIAVLRP
+1132 KP
-1147 NGSAKYNLEVVDSNF
+1147 NGQGRYNLEQIDSNF
-1162 LLSVHGRENFS
+1162 ITSIYGKDNFS
-1173 NQIIRALQNDKML
+1173 RYIENIIKNDKL
-1186 YCNKQK
+1186 LFINKEK
-1192 SQELF
+1192 SQKLF
-1197 SVLGLQ
+1197 ERWGLQ
-1203 LSKGL
+1203 LPELTKSFG
-1208 NSLDFDTI
+1208 FDTI

-1314 YDEVKGLLTNDE
+1314 YDEVKGLLTSDE

-1351 LSDMGFSKGKLLEPS
+1351 LSDMGFSKGGKLLEPS
-1366 CGVGNFIGMIPQDMQ
+1366 CGVGNFIGMIPEDMQ
-1381 AKITGIELDSL
+1381 AKVTGIELDSL

-1453 KSIDM
+1453 KSLDM

-1472 TLDKHNNTARRL
+1472 TLDKRNDTARRL
-1484 LAEKAEFLGAVRL
+1484 LTEKAEFLGAVRL

-1583 EQIRNAMKNI
+1583 EQIRNAMENI

-1598 TRDTKLDNEVD
+1598 TKDTKLDNEVD

-1631 KAYFFEYGTATEVNL
+1631 KADKAYFFEYGTATEVNL

-1660 LIAIRDTVRQLLEMQ
+1660 LIAMRDTVRQLLEMQ
-1675 LDSRVTDDEIKDV
+1675 LDDKVTDDEIKDV

-1730 DKDKYI
+1730 DKDKYV

-1747 NANKEITSVPTAV
+1747 KANKEITSVPTAI

-1773 NLEYMSKLTGFD
+1773 NLEYMSKLTGLD
-1785 KEKLVEDLRGSIYRI
+1785 KEKLIEDLQGSIYRI

-1810 EYLSGNILQKLEEAQ
+1810 EYLSGNILKKLEEAQ

-1841 LKKAMPE
+1841 LEKAMPE

-2064 GLHNKSLMCVPNH
+2064 GLHTKSLMCVPNH

-2101 DFVGDARRALMAKI
+2101 DFVGDARRTLMAKI

-2133 PLSAEN
+2133 PLSVEN
-2139 QERFIQNQIDEL
+2139 QERFIQNQINEL
-2151 IKNIEE
+2151 MKNIEE
-2157 MKTHNGQN
+2157 MKAHNGQN
-2165 FQVKQAERTKANLEA
+2165 FQVKQAERTKANLEV
-2180 KLKKLLDTPKDDTVT
+2180 KLKKLLDTKKDDTVT
-2195 FEELGVDKLFLDE
+2195 FEELGIDKLFLDE

-2221 TNVSGIATSDNVGKT
+2221 TNVSGIATSDSVEKT

-2348 IPDCEIHNISCE
+2348 IPDCEIHNVSCE

-2366 QLVETLAERAVKIHN
+2366 QLVEALAKRAVKIHN

-2415 LGTKVNAC
+2415 PGTKVNAC
-2423 VENVLKIWKDTQE
+2423 VDNVFRIWNETKE
-2436 QRSTQLIF
+2436 EKSTQLIF

-2453 GSFNIYDDIKKK
+2453 GSFNVYDDIKRK
-2465 LLAKGVPPDEIAFIH
+2465 LISKGISTDEIAFIH

-2489 ELFSKVR
+2489 ELFAKVR

-2505 STSKMGAGTNVQT
+2505 STAKMGAGTNVQT

-2650 KIEILENI
+2650 KIEILENV

-2665 FLYYQKNHS
+2665 FLYYHKNYS
-2674 TSDGDKKKFEGITI
+2674 VSEGDKKTFAGISI
-2688 NGQQYSKKDEAA
+2688 NGQQYTKKDEAA
-2700 EALKQAYIKACSNGN
+2700 EALKQAYIKACSDGN

-2763 NILEKLENTCKE
+2763 NVLEKLENTCKE
-2775 RIERLSEHKKS
+2775 RIGRLSEHKKS
-2786 LKETKE
+2786 LKETNE

-2801 TEYQSKTTKLAELNA
+2801 NEYQSKTAKLAKLNA

-2827 DDIEDT
+2827 ADIEDT
-2833 KEASQNIIQKR
+2833 KEVSQNIVQKR

>member
-1 MAIKYREAEDLRMTT
+1 MR
-16 RQELTSSPEN
+16 
-26 WLKFLRTASN
+26 
-36 TYKYNFSDQ
+36 
-45 LLIFAQFP
+45 
-53 NAKAVAVFD
+53 
-62 VWSKTFGR
+62 
-70 KIREG
+70 
-75 EKGIGLIDDKG
+75 
-86 EYPRIKYVFD
+86 
-96 ISQSSPIQPKKQQPY
+96 
-111 IWELTEENHQ
+111 
-121 EVAFL
+121 
-126 LSSDKN
+126 
-132 KSIENALA
+132 
-140 DTVEDTVNEMID
+140 
-152 DYVNNSLNE
+152 
-161 DNSIKPEKF
+161 
-170 RQLVC
+170 
-175 DSVKYMVLQRC
+175 
-186 GLDTSSYIDSD
+186 
-197 IFSSLNE
+197 
-204 FSNPDVIDI
+204 
-213 LGESISNISE
+213 SIS
-223 QALRK
+223 
-228 VEQTVKTIERRNQN
+228 
-242 ERNNAQN
+242 
-249 KNDRWSRTSSVRV
+249 
-262 EHDILSN
+262 
-269 DNSGQ
+269 
-274 DNWSKLHTRPGN
+274 
-286 IHIPSSSERRGGYEG
+286 
-301 RGSLGATSPQVSQR
+301 
-315 KQEKNIDKANR
+315 
-326 HTQTDRPLDRSQR
+326 
-339 SSGETDGTARSG
+339 
-351 NDGSRGSNRRT
+351 
-362 QNNRP
+362 
-367 DEVGTNDELNQSKS
+367 
-381 RGNSSEQSDIRIT
+381 
-394 QENTVT
+394 
-400 QTAEDNSPAVFSFE
+400 
-414 QIGFF
+414 
-419 DSNFQQTEQQ
+419 
-429 SEVDKFVNAVLMK
+429 
-442 GTGTEDGKFRVNDFL
+442 
-457 LENHTEKEKIDFLKE
+457 
-472 EFGWCGRYTA
+472 
-482 NESLESQPSKG
+482 
-493 LTFTRTD
+493 
-500 KENPENNLN
+500 
-509 IHLSWQEV
+509 
-517 AEHLDSMISAETYIA
+517 
-532 EKDIA
+532 
-537 ERQRH
+537 
-542 ALYVLKNYSGDN
+542 
-554 PNDVY
+554 
-559 AIQKAKEIL
+559 
-568 DSYNIDYN
+568 
-576 DILVS
+576 
-581 SNLKKIDQS
+581 QS
-590 EFINF
+590 EFIDF
-595 ASDIIKDKQRVIN
+595 ACDIIRDNQNVRN

-637 MADEDFVIT
+637 VADEDFVIT

-688 RQAAAKIGMAFS
+688 RQAATKIGMAFS

-739 KTFAEQVDDVISGK
+739 KTFAEQVDEALSGK
-753 SNHYNDF
+753 IPF
-760 KVCITCEWSE
+760 
-770 SPAFEDGKTY
+770 
-780 TVAEFD
+780 
-786 SIMKQADNEWIKQRQ
+786 
-801 YEIDTYENDID
+801 
-812 KIYEAYEKGEIESVH
+812 
-827 QGYAKTKFNVNM
+827 
-839 PDGEVHTFRQDI
+839 
-851 GDGDGG
+851 
-857 VIDFLKQYP
+857 
-866 QYSEVVRI
+866 YS
-874 LEADIYLENHSD
+874 S
-886 ELLKPTLA
+886 
-894 FDEEV
+894 
-899 AITDE
+899 
-904 FFDFEKA
+904 
-911 WHNVDSGI
+911 
-919 PEIAERYRNGEDIS
+919 
-933 IDLAKYFTNHYV
+933 
-945 NLNNFNDY
+945 
-953 GKFEIH
+953 
-959 SDDNE
+959 
-964 VTIQNGEISK
+964 
-974 SYSWNELGE
+974 
-983 HYLSYLKDTFI
+983 
-994 SIQTERVSEYPE
+994 
-1006 TKDEVEKLITSVK
+1006 
-1019 AEQKSENKTAKSN
+1019 
-1032 EKTFAEQVDE
+1032 
-1042 VLAGKASRFND
+1042 
-1053 LKVCDTPQIL
+1053 LKVCNTPKIL
-1063 IDVGCQQLPIFY
+1063 IDIGCKQLPMLY
-1075 TQRHLRDA
+1075 TQKHLRDA
-1083 LKAKGN
+1083 LHEKSSKN
-1089 IGESI
+1089 P
-1094 HHHGLTTEQI
+1094 HWHGLTVEKI
-1104 KNIPI
+1104 KNLPVL
-1109 ELQNPVMVYDS
+1109 LQEPVIVFDS
-1120 LSRNDSIVVVTS
+1120 LTRDDSVMMVLSESDNDNLPLIVSI
-1132 ERDKDNSPIIAVLRP
+1132 KP
-1147 NGSAKYNLEVVDSNF
+1147 NGQGRYNLEQIDSNF
-1162 LLSVHGRENFS
+1162 ITSIYGKDNFLKYIENIIKKDKLLFISKE
-1173 NQIIRALQNDKML
+1173 
-1186 YCNKQK
+1186 K
-1192 SQELF
+1192 SQKLF
-1197 SVLGLQ
+1197 ERWGLQ
-1203 LSKGL
+1203 LPELTKSFG
-1208 NSLDFDTI
+1208 FDTI
-1216 IHQSRNIVNENIVE
+1216 IHQSHNIVNENIVE

-1236 QSEEKENIII
+1236 QSEEKETIQI

-1274 KTLKQLETENRTAT
+1274 KTIKQLETENRNAT

-1439 YNKENLLIHDYFFF
+1439 YNKENLLIHDYFFS
-1453 KSIDM
+1453 KSLDM

-1472 TLDKHNNTARRL
+1472 TLDKRNDTARRL

-1535 KTAKDEND
+1535 KTTKDENG

-1548 YFVQNQQQICGHME
+1548 YFTQNPQQICGSME
-1562 MTSGQFHM
+1562 MVSGQFGM
-1570 ESTCMPNR
+1570 ESTCVPNR

-1583 EQIRNAMKNI
+1583 EQIRNAMENI

-1598 TRDTKLDNEVD
+1598 TKDTKLDNVD
-1609 FVDKQVEIP
+1609 FVDEQVEIP

-1631 KAYFFEYGTATEVNL
+1631 KVYFFEYGTATEVKL

-1675 LDSRVTDDEIKDV
+1675 LDDKVTDDEIKDV

-1730 DKDKYI
+1730 DKDKYV

-1747 NANKEITSVPTAV
+1747 KANKEITSVPTAI

-1773 NLEYMSKLTGFD
+1773 NLEYMSKLTGLD
-1785 KEKLVEDLRGSIYRI
+1785 KEKLIEDLQGSIYRI

-1810 EYLSGNILQKLEEAQ
+1810 EYLSGNILKKLEEAQ
-1825 NAFDKGDSSLA
+1825 NAFDKGDTSLA

-1841 LKKAMPE
+1841 LEKAMPE

-1863 INPEYVRDFVY
+1863 INPKYIKDFVY
-1874 ELLDTRNYHKNPLFK
+1874 ELLGTALYHKNPIFK

-1897 SELSGKWYITN
+1897 SELTGKWYITN

-1913 NNVNATVTYGTK
+1913 NNVHATFTYGTS

-1933 EDILNLRAT
+1933 EDLLNLKAT
-1942 QIKSMQVVDGK
+1942 QVKSVQIVDGK
-1953 EKPVVDNK
+1953 EKLVIDNK

-1993 TYNKIFN
+1993 TYNRIFN

-2064 GLHNKSLMCVPNH
+2064 GLHTKSLMCVPNH

-2151 IKNIEE
+2151 IKNIAE
-2157 MKTHNGQN
+2157 MKAHNGQN

-2180 KLKKLLDTPKDDTVT
+2180 RLKKLLDTKKDDTVT

-2221 TNVSGIATSDNVGKT
+2221 TNVSGIATSDSVEKT

-2366 QLVETLAERAVKIHN
+2366 QLVETLAKRAVKIHN

-2415 LGTKVNAC
+2415 PGTKVNAC
-2423 VENVLKIWKDTQE
+2423 VDNVFKIWNETKE
-2436 QRSTQLIF
+2436 EKSTQLIF

-2453 GSFNIYDDIKKK
+2453 GSFNVYDDIKGK
-2465 LLAKGVPPDEIAFIH
+2465 LISKGVPPDEIAFIH

-2489 ELFSKVR
+2489 ELFAKVR

-2505 STSKMGAGTNVQT
+2505 STAKMGAGTNVQT

-2650 KIEILENI
+2650 KIEILENV

-2665 FLYYQKNHS
+2665 FLYYHKNYS
-2674 TSDGDKKKFEGITI
+2674 VSEEDKKTFAGISI
-2688 NGQQYSKKDEAA
+2688 NGQQYTKKDEAA
-2700 EALKQAYIKACSNGN
+2700 EALKQAYIKACSDGN

-2763 NILEKLENTCKE
+2763 NVLEKLENTCKE

-2801 TEYQSKTTKLAELNA
+2801 NEYQSKTTKLAKLNA

-2827 DDIEDT
+2827 ADIEDT
-2833 KEASQNIIQKR
+2833 KEVNQNMVQKQ

>member
-36 TYKYNFSDQ
+36 TYKYNFFDQ

-96 ISQSSPIQPKKQQPY
+96 ISQSSPTQPKKQQPY

-132 KSIENALA
+132 IENALA

-161 DNSIKPEKF
+161 DNSIEPEKF

-249 KNDRWSRTSSVRV
+249 KNDRWSRTSTVRV

-339 SSGETDGTARSG
+339 SSRETDGTARSG

-442 GTGTEDGKFRVNDFL
+442 GTGTEDGKFRVNGFFT
-457 LENHTEKEKIDFLKE
+457 ENHTEKEKIDFLKD
-472 EFGWCGRYTA
+472 EFGWYGRYTSS
-482 NESLESQPSKG
+482 ESLESQPSKG
-493 LTFTRTD
+493 LTLTRTD

-509 IHLSWQEV
+509 IHLSWKEV
-517 AEHLDSMISAETYIA
+517 VEHLDSMVSGKTYIT

-542 ALYVLKNYSGDN
+542 ALYVLKNYSSDN

-559 AIQKAKEIL
+559 AIQKAKETL

-581 SNLKKIDQS
+581 SNFKKIDQS

-659 YHNDTEMQK
+659 YQSDTEMQK

-753 SNHYNDF
+753 
-760 KVCITCEWSE
+760 
-770 SPAFEDGKTY
+770 
-780 TVAEFD
+780 
-786 SIMKQADNEWIKQRQ
+786 
-801 YEIDTYENDID
+801 IDR
-812 KIYEAYEKGEIESVH
+812 
-827 QGYAKTKFNVNM
+827 F
-839 PDGEVHTFRQDI
+839 
-851 GDGDGG
+851 
-857 VIDFLKQYP
+857 
-866 QYSEVVRI
+866 
-874 LEADIYLENHSD
+874 
-886 ELLKPTLA
+886 
-894 FDEEV
+894 
-899 AITDE
+899 
-904 FFDFEKA
+904 
-911 WHNVDSGI
+911 SG
-919 PEIAERYRNGEDIS
+919 N
-933 IDLAKYFTNHYV
+933 
-945 NLNNFNDY
+945 
-953 GKFEIH
+953 
-959 SDDNE
+959 
-964 VTIQNGEISK
+964 
-974 SYSWNELGE
+974 
-983 HYLSYLKDTFI
+983 
-994 SIQTERVSEYPE
+994 
-1006 TKDEVEKLITSVK
+1006 
-1019 AEQKSENKTAKSN
+1019 
-1032 EKTFAEQVDE
+1032 
-1042 VLAGKASRFND
+1042 
-1053 LKVCDTPQIL
+1053 LKVCNTPQIL
-1063 IDVGCQQLPIFY
+1063 LDVGCSQLPMFY
-1075 TQRHLRDA
+1075 TRNHLK
-1083 LKAKGN
+1083 KAILPKDRKK
-1089 IGESI
+1089 
-1094 HHHGLTTEQI
+1094 HQHGLTVEQI
-1104 KNIPI
+1104 KKIPD
-1109 ELQNPVMVYDS
+1109 ELISPAIIMDS
-1120 LSRNDSIVVVTS
+1120 LTQNDSIIAILSDIDS
-1132 ERDKDNSPIIAVLRP
+1132 ENNPVIASIKP
-1147 NGSAKYNLEVVDSNF
+1147 NGQGFYELEMQESNF
-1162 LLSVHGRENFS
+1162 ITSIYGRENFEEFI
-1173 NQIIRALQNDKML
+1173 NRAINNNKILFID
-1186 YCNKQK
+1186 KQK

-1197 SVLGLQ
+1197 SVLGLEF
-1203 LSKGL
+1203 SKGL
-1208 NSLDFDTI
+1208 NSLDFNTI
-1216 IHQSRNIVNENIVE
+1216 IHQSHNIVNKNIVE

-1302 GMAKVFELGNSH
+1302 GMAKVFELGNGH

-1351 LSDMGFSKGKLLEPS
+1351 LFDMGFSKGKLLEPS

-1439 YNKENLLIHDYFFF
+1439 YNKENLLIHDYFFS
-1453 KSIDM
+1453 KSLDM

-1472 TLDKHNNTARRL
+1472 TLDKRNDTARRL
-1484 LAEKAEFLGAVRL
+1484 LAEKADFLGAVRL

-1535 KTAKDEND
+1535 KTTKDENG

-1548 YFVQNQQQICGHME
+1548 YFTQNPQQICGSME
-1562 MTSGQFHM
+1562 MVSGQFGM
-1570 ESTCMPNR
+1570 ESTCVPNR

-1583 EQIRNAMKNI
+1583 VQIRNAMENI

-1598 TRDTKLDNEVD
+1598 TKDTKLDNVD
-1609 FVDKQVEIP
+1609 FVDEQVEIP

-1631 KAYFFEYGTATEVNL
+1631 KVYFFEYGTATEVKL

-1701 KYGRINDDVNKSIFK
+1701 KYGRINDDVNSSIFK

-1747 NANKEITSVPTAV
+1747 NANKEITSVSTAV

-1773 NLEYMSKLTGFD
+1773 NLKYMSKLTGLD
-1785 KEKLVEDLRGSIYRI
+1785 KEKLIEDLQGSIYRI

-1825 NAFDKGDSSLA
+1825 NAFDKGDTSLA

-1841 LKKAMPE
+1841 LEKAMPD

-1863 INPEYVRDFVY
+1863 INPKYIKDFVY
-1874 ELLDTRNYHKNPLFK
+1874 ELLGTALYHKNPIFK

-1897 SELSGKWYITN
+1897 SELTGKWYITN

-1913 NNVNATVTYGTK
+1913 NNVQATVTYGTK

-1942 QIKSMQVVDGK
+1942 QIKSMQIVDGK
-1953 EKPVVDNK
+1953 EKLVVDNK

-1993 TYNKIFN
+1993 TYNRIFN

-2093 NILVAKKK
+2093 DILVAKKK
-2101 DFVGDARRALMAKI
+2101 DFVGDARRTLMAKI

-2133 PLSAEN
+2133 PLSTEN

-2157 MKTHNGQN
+2157 MKAHNGQN

-2221 TNVSGIATSDNVGKT
+2221 TNVSGIATSDNVSKT

-2415 LGTKVNAC
+2415 PGTKVNAC

-2715 NKYTPIGEYK
+2715 NKYTPIGKYK

-2732 FDCFSREY
+2732 FDCFSKEY
-2740 KASLTREGTYYL
+2740 KASLTRECTYYL

-2763 NILEKLENTCKE
+2763 NVLEKLEDTCKE

-2786 LKETKE
+2786 LKEAKE

-2801 TEYQSKTTKLAELNA
+2801 TEYQTKSAKLAELNA

-2833 KEASQNIIQKR
+2833 KEVSQNIVQKR

>member
-1 MAIKYREAEDLRMTT
+1 MAIKYREAVDLRMSTK
-16 RQELTSSPEN
+16 QELTSSSEN

-75 EKGIGLIDDKG
+75 EKGIGLIDDQR

-96 ISQSSPIQPKKQQPY
+96 VSQSSPTQPKKQQPY
-111 IWELTEENHQ
+111 IWELTEENYQ

-132 KSIENALA
+132 KSIENALS

-152 DYVNNSLNE
+152 DYVNNLLNE
-161 DNSIKPEKF
+161 DNTIEPEKF

-175 DSVKYMVLQRC
+175 NSVKYMALQRC
-186 GLDTSSYIDSD
+186 GLDTSSYIDND

-204 FSNPDVIDI
+204 FSNSKVINI

-249 KNDRWSRTSSVRV
+249 KNDRRGGTSSVRG
-262 EHDILSN
+262 EYDILSD
-269 DNSGQ
+269 DNRGQ
-274 DNWSKLHTRPGN
+274 DNWSKLHTRPRN
-286 IHIPSSSERRGGYEG
+286 IPIYPSSERGGRYEG
-301 RGSLGATSPQVSQR
+301 RRSLGSTSSQISQG
-315 KQEKNIDKANR
+315 KQENNINGANR
-326 HTQTDRPLDRSQR
+326 HIPIDRPLDRGQR
-339 SSGETDGTARSG
+339 SSGETNGTARSG
-351 NDGSRGSNRRT
+351 DDGIRGSNRGT
-362 QNNRP
+362 QSNRP
-367 DEVGTNDELNQSKS
+367 NEVGTDDELNQPKS

-400 QTAEDNSPAVFSFE
+400 KTAEDNSPAVFSFE

-419 DSNFQQTEQQ
+419 DFKVSEQQ
-429 SEVDKFVNAVLMK
+429 SEIDNFVNAVLMK
-442 GTGTEDGKFRVNDFL
+442 GTGTEDGKFRVNNFFS
-457 LENHTEKEKIDFLKE
+457 ENHTEEEKIDFLKE
-472 EFGWCGRYTA
+472 EFGWYGRYTS

-493 LTFTRTD
+493 LTLTRTD
-500 KENPENNLN
+500 KENPKNNLN
-509 IHLSWQEV
+509 VHLSWKEV
-517 AEHLDSMISAETYIA
+517 VEHLDSMVSGKTYII

-542 ALYVLKNYSGDN
+542 ALYVLKNYSSDN

-581 SNLKKIDQS
+581 SDLKKIDQS
-590 EFINF
+590 KFINF
-595 ASDIIKDKQRVIN
+595 ASDIIKDNQRVIN

-637 MADEDFVIT
+637 VADEDFVIT

-739 KTFAEQVDDVISGK
+739 KTFAEQVDEALSGK
-753 SNHYNDF
+753 IPF
-760 KVCITCEWSE
+760 
-770 SPAFEDGKTY
+770 
-780 TVAEFD
+780 
-786 SIMKQADNEWIKQRQ
+786 
-801 YEIDTYENDID
+801 
-812 KIYEAYEKGEIESVH
+812 
-827 QGYAKTKFNVNM
+827 
-839 PDGEVHTFRQDI
+839 
-851 GDGDGG
+851 
-857 VIDFLKQYP
+857 
-866 QYSEVVRI
+866 YS
-874 LEADIYLENHSD
+874 A
-886 ELLKPTLA
+886 
-894 FDEEV
+894 
-899 AITDE
+899 
-904 FFDFEKA
+904 
-911 WHNVDSGI
+911 
-919 PEIAERYRNGEDIS
+919 
-933 IDLAKYFTNHYV
+933 
-945 NLNNFNDY
+945 
-953 GKFEIH
+953 
-959 SDDNE
+959 
-964 VTIQNGEISK
+964 
-974 SYSWNELGE
+974 
-983 HYLSYLKDTFI
+983 
-994 SIQTERVSEYPE
+994 
-1006 TKDEVEKLITSVK
+1006 
-1019 AEQKSENKTAKSN
+1019 
-1032 EKTFAEQVDE
+1032 
-1042 VLAGKASRFND
+1042 
-1053 LKVCDTPQIL
+1053 LKVCNTPEIL
-1063 IDVGCQQLPIFY
+1063 VDIGCKQLPMLY
-1075 TQRHLRDA
+1075 TQKHLRDA
-1083 LKAKGN
+1083 LHEKSSKN
-1089 IGESI
+1089 P
-1094 HHHGLTTEQI
+1094 HWHGLTIEQV
-1104 KNIPI
+1104 KNLPVF
-1109 ELQNPVMVYDS
+1109 LQEPVIVFDS
-1120 LSRNDSIVVVTS
+1120 LTRDDSVMMILSETDNDNLPLVVSV
-1132 ERDKDNSPIIAVLRP
+1132 KP
-1147 NGSAKYNLEVVDSNF
+1147 NGQGRYNLEQIDSNF
-1162 LLSVHGRENFS
+1162 ITSIYGKDNFS
-1173 NQIIRALQNDKML
+1173 RYIENIIKNDKL
-1186 YCNKQK
+1186 LFINKEK
-1192 SQELF
+1192 SQKLF
-1197 SVLGLQ
+1197 ERWGLQ
-1203 LSKGL
+1203 LPELTKSFG
-1208 NSLDFDTI
+1208 FDTI

-1314 YDEVKGLLTNDE
+1314 YDEVKGLLTSDE

-1351 LSDMGFSKGKLLEPS
+1351 LSDMGFSKGGKLLEPS
-1366 CGVGNFIGMIPQDMQ
+1366 CGVGNFIGMIPEDMQ
-1381 AKITGIELDSL
+1381 AKVTGIELDSL

-1453 KSIDM
+1453 KSLDM

-1472 TLDKHNNTARRL
+1472 TLDKRNDTARRL

-1583 EQIRNAMKNI
+1583 EQIRNAMENI

-1598 TRDTKLDNEVD
+1598 TKDTKLDNVD
-1609 FVDKQVEIP
+1609 FVDEQVEIP
-1618 DSLRTGSYFLSSD
+1618 DSLRTGSYFLSSDKAD

-1660 LIAIRDTVRQLLEMQ
+1660 LIAMRDTVRQLLEMQ
-1675 LDSRVTDDEIKDV
+1675 LDDKVTDDEIKDV

-1730 DKDKYI
+1730 DKDKYV

-1747 NANKEITSVPTAV
+1747 KANKEITSVPTAI

-1773 NLEYMSKLTGFD
+1773 NLEYMSKLTSLD

-1863 INPEYVRDFVY
+1863 INPKYIKDFVY
-1874 ELLDTRNYHKNPLFK
+1874 ELLGTALYHKNPIFK

-1897 SELSGKWYITN
+1897 SELTGKWYITN

-1913 NNVNATVTYGTK
+1913 NNVQATVTYGTK

-1974 QKFQEWIF
+1974 QKFQEWIY

-2000 VNRPRE
+2000 VNRPRK

-2093 NILVAKKK
+2093 DILVAKKK
-2101 DFVGDARRALMAKI
+2101 DFVGDARRTLMAKI

-2133 PLSAEN
+2133 PLSTEN

-2157 MKTHNGQN
+2157 MKAHNGQN

-2415 LGTKVNAC
+2415 PDTKVNAC

-2629 ERSGYQQEQYR
+2629 ERSSYQQEQYR
-2640 LEDMAASLTS
+2640 LEDMAASLTK
-2650 KIEILENI
+2650 KISILEDV

-2801 TEYQSKTTKLAELNA
+2801 NEYQSKTAKLSKLNA

-2827 DDIEDT
+2827 ADIEDT
-2833 KEASQNIIQKR
+2833 KEVSQNIVQKR

>member
-1 MAIKYREAEDLRMTT
+1 MAIKYREAVDLRMSTK
-16 RQELTSSPEN
+16 QELTSSSEN

-75 EKGIGLIDDKG
+75 EKGIGLIDDQR

-96 ISQSSPIQPKKQQPY
+96 VSQSSPTQPKKQQPY
-111 IWELTEENHQ
+111 IWELTEKNYQ

-132 KSIENALA
+132 KSIENALS

-152 DYVNNSLNE
+152 DYVNNLLNE
-161 DNSIKPEKF
+161 DNTIEPEKF

-175 DSVKYMVLQRC
+175 NSVKYMALQRC
-186 GLDTSSYIDSD
+186 GLDTSSYIDND

-242 ERNNAQN
+242 ERNHAQN
-249 KNDRWSRTSSVRV
+249 KNDRRSRTSSVRV
-262 EHDILSN
+262 EHNILSN

-286 IHIPSSSERRGGYEG
+286 IHISPSSERGRGYEG

-362 QNNRP
+362 QSNRP

-400 QTAEDNSPAVFSFE
+400 KTAEDNSPAVFSFE

-419 DSNFQQTEQQ
+419 DFKVSEQQ
-429 SEVDKFVNAVLMK
+429 SEIDNFVNAVLMK
-442 GTGTEDGKFRVNDFL
+442 GTGTEDGKFRVNNFFS
-457 LENHTEKEKIDFLKE
+457 ENHTEKEKIDFLKE
-472 EFGWCGRYTA
+472 EFGWYGRYTS

-517 AEHLDSMISAETYIA
+517 AEHLDSMISAKTYIT

-581 SNLKKIDQS
+581 SDLKKIDQS
-590 EFINF
+590 KFINF
-595 ASDIIKDKQRVIN
+595 ASDIIKDNQRVIN

-637 MADEDFVIT
+637 VADEDFVIT

-668 YVLDTVSENTD
+668 YILDTVSENTD

-739 KTFAEQVDDVISGK
+739 KTFAEQVD
-753 SNHYNDF
+753 
-760 KVCITCEWSE
+760 
-770 SPAFEDGKTY
+770 
-780 TVAEFD
+780 
-786 SIMKQADNEWIKQRQ
+786 
-801 YEIDTYENDID
+801 
-812 KIYEAYEKGEIESVH
+812 
-827 QGYAKTKFNVNM
+827 
-839 PDGEVHTFRQDI
+839 
-851 GDGDGG
+851 
-857 VIDFLKQYP
+857 
-866 QYSEVVRI
+866 
-874 LEADIYLENHSD
+874 
-886 ELLKPTLA
+886 
-894 FDEEV
+894 
-899 AITDE
+899 
-904 FFDFEKA
+904 
-911 WHNVDSGI
+911 
-919 PEIAERYRNGEDIS
+919 
-933 IDLAKYFTNHYV
+933 
-945 NLNNFNDY
+945 
-953 GKFEIH
+953 
-959 SDDNE
+959 
-964 VTIQNGEISK
+964 
-974 SYSWNELGE
+974 
-983 HYLSYLKDTFI
+983 
-994 SIQTERVSEYPE
+994 
-1006 TKDEVEKLITSVK
+1006 
-1019 AEQKSENKTAKSN
+1019 
-1032 EKTFAEQVDE
+1032 E
-1042 VLAGKASRFND
+1042 VLSSKIPFYSS
-1053 LKVCDTPQIL
+1053 LKVCNTPKIL
-1063 IDVGCQQLPIFY
+1063 VDIGCKQLPMLY
-1075 TQRHLRDA
+1075 TQKHLRDA
-1083 LKAKGN
+1083 LHEKSSKN
-1089 IGESI
+1089 P
-1094 HHHGLTTEQI
+1094 HWHGLTIEQV
-1104 KNIPI
+1104 KNLPVF
-1109 ELQNPVMVYDS
+1109 LQEPVIVFDS
-1120 LSRNDSIVVVTS
+1120 LTRDDSVMMILSETDNDNLPLVVSV
-1132 ERDKDNSPIIAVLRP
+1132 KP
-1147 NGSAKYNLEVVDSNF
+1147 NGQGRYNLEQIDSNF
-1162 LLSVHGRENFS
+1162 ITSIYGKDNFS
-1173 NQIIRALQNDKML
+1173 RYIENIIKNDKL
-1186 YCNKQK
+1186 LFINKEK
-1192 SQELF
+1192 SQKLF
-1197 SVLGLQ
+1197 ERWGLQ
-1203 LSKGL
+1203 LPELTKSFG
-1208 NSLDFDTI
+1208 FDTI

-1314 YDEVKGLLTNDE
+1314 YDEVKGLLTSDE

-1351 LSDMGFSKGKLLEPS
+1351 LSDMGFSKGGKLLEPS
-1366 CGVGNFIGMIPQDMQ
+1366 CGVGNFIGMIPEDMQ
-1381 AKITGIELDSL
+1381 AKVTGIELDSL

-1453 KSIDM
+1453 KSLDM

-1465 AFITSKG
+1465 AFITSNG
-1472 TLDKHNNTARRL
+1472 TLDKRNDTARRL

-1583 EQIRNAMKNI
+1583 EQIRNAMENI

-1598 TRDTKLDNEVD
+1598 TKDTKLDNVD
-1609 FVDKQVEIP
+1609 FVDEQVEIP
-1618 DSLRTGSYFLSSD
+1618 DSLRTGSYFLSSDKAD

-1701 KYGRINDDVNKSIFK
+1701 KYGRINDDVNRSIFK

-1730 DKDKYI
+1730 DKDKYV

-1747 NANKEITSVPTAV
+1747 KANKEITSVPTAI

-1773 NLEYMSKLTGFD
+1773 NLEYMSKLTGLD
-1785 KEKLVEDLRGSIYRI
+1785 KEKLIEDLQGSIYRI

-1810 EYLSGNILQKLEEAQ
+1810 EYLSGNILKKLEEAQ

-1841 LKKAMPE
+1841 LEKAMPE

-2011 LNFVGMNPE
+2011 LNFVGMNPD

-2101 DFVGDARRALMAKI
+2101 DFVGDARRTLMAKI

-2133 PLSAEN
+2133 PLSTEN

-2157 MKTHNGQN
+2157 MKAHNGQN

-2221 TNVSGIATSDNVGKT
+2221 TNVSGIATSDNVSKT

-2415 LGTKVNAC
+2415 PGTKVNAC

-2629 ERSGYQQEQYR
+2629 ERSGYQ
-2640 LEDMAASLTS
+2640 
-2650 KIEILENI
+2650 
-2658 IPKNQND
+2658 
-2665 FLYYQKNHS
+2665 
-2674 TSDGDKKKFEGITI
+2674 
-2688 NGQQYSKKDEAA
+2688 
-2700 EALKQAYIKACSNGN
+2700 
-2715 NKYTPIGEYK
+2715 
-2725 GFEVAVM
+2725 
-2732 FDCFSREY
+2732 
-2740 KASLTREGTYYL
+2740 
-2752 DLGTDNFTRMD
+2752 
-2763 NILEKLENTCKE
+2763 
-2775 RIERLSEHKKS
+2775 
-2786 LKETKE
+2786 
-2792 QIGKPFYKE
+2792 
-2801 TEYQSKTTKLAELNA
+2801 
-2816 ELDVDGRKDNI
+2816 
-2827 DDIEDT
+2827 
-2833 KEASQNIIQKR
+2833 

>member
-1 MAIKYREAEDLRMTT
+1 MAIKYREAVDLRITT
-16 RQELTSSPEN
+16 KQKLTSSAEN
-26 WLKFLRTASN
+26 WLSFLRTASN

-53 NAKAVAVFD
+53 NAKAVAIFD
-62 VWSKTFGR
+62 VWSKKFGR

-75 EKGIGLIDDKG
+75 EKGIGLIDDKK

-96 ISQSSPIQPKKQQPY
+96 ISQSSPTQPKKQQPY
-111 IWELTEENHQ
+111 IWELTEESHQ

-140 DTVEDTVNEMID
+140 DTVENTVDEMID
-152 DYVNNSLNE
+152 DYINNLLNE
-161 DNSIKPEKF
+161 DSSIEPEKF

-175 DSVKYMVLQRC
+175 NSVKYMALQRC
-186 GLDTSSYIDSD
+186 GLDTSSCVDGD

-204 FSNPDVIDI
+204 FSNPKIIDI

-228 VEQTVKTIERRNQN
+228 IEQTVKTIERRNQN

-249 KNDRWSRTSSVRV
+249 KNDRWGRTSSVRI
-262 EHDILSN
+262 EHDILSD

-286 IHIPSSSERRGGYEG
+286 IPIYPSSERGGRYEG
-301 RGSLGATSPQVSQR
+301 RRSLGSTSSQISQG
-315 KQEKNIDKANR
+315 KQENNINGANR
-326 HTQTDRPLDRSQR
+326 HIPIDRPLDRGQR
-339 SSGETDGTARSG
+339 SSGETNGTARSG
-351 NDGSRGSNRRT
+351 DDGIRGSNRGT
-362 QNNRP
+362 QSNRP
-367 DEVGTNDELNQSKS
+367 NEVGTDDELNQPKS

-400 QTAEDNSPAVFSFE
+400 KTAEDNSPAVFSFE

-419 DSNFQQTEQQ
+419 DFKVSEQQ
-429 SEVDKFVNAVLMK
+429 SEIDNFVNAVLMK
-442 GTGTEDGKFRVNDFL
+442 GTGTEDGKFRVNDFF

-472 EFGWCGRYTA
+472 EFGWYGRYTS

-493 LTFTRTD
+493 LAFTRTD

-517 AEHLDSMISAETYIA
+517 AEHLDSMISAKTYIT
-532 EKDIA
+532 ENDIA

-542 ALYVLKNYSGDN
+542 ALYVLKNYSSDN

-576 DILVS
+576 DIISPELPEKSIIDSSVDYSKDLFFLNENSEIVTLLQYNPDSDLGGQFVSTNVRYNQIQEAAQKFGNSTEEFFNYIVSVGQQYISDIGTDLYNADLEKYS
-581 SNLKKIDQS
+581 SNAH
-590 EFINF
+590 NF
-595 ASDIIKDKQRVIN
+595 EGLTPETMAQLVNITKNNEIYKSDT
-608 AHKNSNEQEYRLEI
+608 SP
-622 EIALNELVTELVTAS
+622 T
-637 MADEDFVIT
+637 
-646 GYTAKETINFLNQ
+646 
-659 YHNDTEMQK
+659 
-668 YVLDTVSENTD
+668 
-679 VVLSKIEET
+679 
-688 RQAAAKIGMAFS
+688 
-700 DKLYDSENDFDPFV
+700 
-714 YDGSMSIEDF
+714 
-724 RKVQDSILSEQKENE
+724 
-739 KTFAEQVDDVISGK
+739 
-753 SNHYNDF
+753 
-760 KVCITCEWSE
+760 ITCEWSE
-770 SPAFEDGKTY
+770 SSAFEDSKTY
-780 TVAEFD
+780 TIAEFD
-786 SIMKQADNEWIKQRQ
+786 RIMKQADDDWVKQRQ
-801 YEIDTYENDID
+801 YEIDTYGNDID
-812 KIYEAYEKGEIESVH
+812 KIYEAYEKGEISGIH

-839 PDGEVHTFRQDI
+839 PDGTIHTFRQDI

-857 VIDFLKQYP
+857 VIDFLKQYSE
-866 QYSEVVRI
+866 YSEVVRI
-874 LEADIYLENHSD
+874 LEDDISKNSNSEVS
-886 ELLKPTLA
+886 PTL
-894 FDEEV
+894 
-899 AITDE
+899 
-904 FFDFEKA
+904 
-911 WHNVDSGI
+911 
-919 PEIAERYRNGEDIS
+919 
-933 IDLAKYFTNHYV
+933 
-945 NLNNFNDY
+945 
-953 GKFEIH
+953 
-959 SDDNE
+959 
-964 VTIQNGEISK
+964 
-974 SYSWNELGE
+974 
-983 HYLSYLKDTFI
+983 
-994 SIQTERVSEYPE
+994 
-1006 TKDEVEKLITSVK
+1006 
-1019 AEQKSENKTAKSN
+1019 SENEPISTD
-1032 EKTFAEQVDE
+1032 KTFAEQVDD
-1042 VLAGKASRFND
+1042 VISGKIDRFSGN
-1053 LKVCDTPQIL
+1053 LKVCNTPQIL
-1063 IDVGCQQLPIFY
+1063 LDVGCSQLPMFY
-1075 TQRHLRDA
+1075 TRNHLK
-1083 LKAKGN
+1083 KAILPKDRKK
-1089 IGESI
+1089 
-1094 HHHGLTTEQI
+1094 HQHGLTVEQI
-1104 KNIPI
+1104 KKIPD
-1109 ELQNPVMVYDS
+1109 ELISPAIIMDS
-1120 LSRNDSIVVVTS
+1120 LTQNDSIIVVLSDIDS
-1132 ERDKDNSPIIAVLRP
+1132 ENNPVIASIKP
-1147 NGSAKYNLEVVDSNF
+1147 NGQGFYELEMQESNF
-1162 LLSVHGRENFS
+1162 ITSIYGRENFKEFI
-1173 NQIIRALQNDKML
+1173 NRAINNNKILFID
-1186 YCNKQK
+1186 KQK

-1197 SVLGLQ
+1197 SVLGLEF
-1203 LSKGL
+1203 SKGL

-1236 QSEEKENIII
+1236 QSEEKETIQI

-1439 YNKENLLIHDYFFF
+1439 YNKENLLIHDYFFS
-1453 KSIDM
+1453 KSLDM
-1458 VKPGGVV
+1458 VKPSGVV

-1472 TLDKHNNTARRL
+1472 TLDKRNDTARRL
-1484 LAEKAEFLGAVRL
+1484 LAEKADFLGAVRL

-1535 KTAKDEND
+1535 KTTKDENG

-1548 YFVQNQQQICGHME
+1548 YFTQNPQQICGSME
-1562 MTSGQFHM
+1562 MVSGQFGM
-1570 ESTCMPNR
+1570 ESTCVPNR

-1583 EQIRNAMKNI
+1583 EQIRNAMENI

-1598 TRDTKLDNEVD
+1598 TKDTKLDNVD
-1609 FVDKQVEIP
+1609 FVDEQVEIP

-1631 KAYFFEYGTATEVNL
+1631 KVYFFEYGTATEVKL

-1675 LDSRVTDDEIKDV
+1675 LDDKVTDDEIKDV
-1688 QSVLSSLYDDFAS
+1688 QSVLSSLYDDFASAS

-2093 NILVAKKK
+2093 DILVAKKK

-2133 PLSAEN
+2133 PLSTEN

-2157 MKTHNGQN
+2157 MKAHNGQN

-2221 TNVSGIATSDNVGKT
+2221 TNVSGIATSDNVSKT

-2297 GESVTQMELAPEG
+2297 CESVTQMELAPEG

-2366 QLVETLAERAVKIHN
+2366 QLVETLAKRAVKIHN

-2415 LGTKVNAC
+2415 PGTKVNAC

-2801 TEYQSKTTKLAELNA
+2801 NEYQSKTAKLSKLNA

-2827 DDIEDT
+2827 ADIEDT
-2833 KEASQNIIQKR
+2833 KEVSQNIVQKR

>member
-1 MAIKYREAEDLRMTT
+1 MTIKYREAEDLRMAT

-111 IWELTEENHQ
+111 IWELTEENYQ

-132 KSIENALA
+132 KSIENALS

-152 DYVNNSLNE
+152 DYVNNLLNE
-161 DNSIKPEKF
+161 DNTIEPEKF

-175 DSVKYMVLQRC
+175 NSVKYMALQRC
-186 GLDTSSYIDSD
+186 GLDTSSYIDND

-204 FSNPDVIDI
+204 FSNSKVINI

-249 KNDRWSRTSSVRV
+249 KNDRRGGTSSVRG
-262 EHDILSN
+262 EYDILSD
-269 DNSGQ
+269 DNRGQ
-274 DNWSKLHTRPGN
+274 DNWSKLHTRPRN
-286 IHIPSSSERRGGYEG
+286 IPIYPSSERGGRYEG
-301 RGSLGATSPQVSQR
+301 RRSLGSTSSQISQG
-315 KQEKNIDKANR
+315 KQENNINGANR
-326 HTQTDRPLDRSQR
+326 HIPIDRPLDRSQR

-362 QNNRP
+362 QSNRP
-367 DEVGTNDELNQSKS
+367 DEVGTDDELNQPKS
-381 RGNSSEQSDIRIT
+381 RGNSSEQSDIRISIT

-400 QTAEDNSPAVFSFE
+400 KTAEDNSPAVFSFE

-419 DSNFQQTEQQ
+419 DFKVSEQQ
-429 SEVDKFVNAVLMK
+429 SEIDNFVNAVLMK
-442 GTGTEDGKFRVNDFL
+442 GTGTEDGKFRVNDFF

-472 EFGWCGRYTA
+472 EFGWYGRYTS

-493 LTFTRTD
+493 LAFTRTD

-517 AEHLDSMISAETYIA
+517 AEHLDSMISAKTYIT
-532 EKDIA
+532 ENDIA

-542 ALYVLKNYSGDN
+542 ALYVLKNYSSDN

-576 DILVS
+576 DIISPELPEKSIIDSSVDYSKDLFFLNENSEIVTLLQYNPDSNLGGQFVSTNVRYNQIQEAAQKFGNSTEEFFNYIVSVGQQYISDIGTDLYNADLEKYS
-581 SNLKKIDQS
+581 SNAH
-590 EFINF
+590 NF
-595 ASDIIKDKQRVIN
+595 EGLTPETMAQLVNITKNNEIYKSDT
-608 AHKNSNEQEYRLEI
+608 SP
-622 EIALNELVTELVTAS
+622 T
-637 MADEDFVIT
+637 
-646 GYTAKETINFLNQ
+646 
-659 YHNDTEMQK
+659 
-668 YVLDTVSENTD
+668 
-679 VVLSKIEET
+679 
-688 RQAAAKIGMAFS
+688 
-700 DKLYDSENDFDPFV
+700 
-714 YDGSMSIEDF
+714 
-724 RKVQDSILSEQKENE
+724 
-739 KTFAEQVDDVISGK
+739 
-753 SNHYNDF
+753 
-760 KVCITCEWSE
+760 ITCEWSE
-770 SPAFEDGKTY
+770 SSAFEDSKTY
-780 TVAEFD
+780 TIAEFD
-786 SIMKQADNEWIKQRQ
+786 RIMKQADDDWVKQRQ
-801 YEIDTYENDID
+801 YEIDTYGNDID
-812 KIYEAYEKGEIESVH
+812 KIYEAYEKGEISGIH

-839 PDGEVHTFRQDI
+839 PDGTIHTFRQDI

-857 VIDFLKQYP
+857 VIDFLKQYSE
-866 QYSEVVRI
+866 YSEVVRI
-874 LEADIYLENHSD
+874 LEDDISKNSNSEVS
-886 ELLKPTLA
+886 PTL
-894 FDEEV
+894 
-899 AITDE
+899 
-904 FFDFEKA
+904 
-911 WHNVDSGI
+911 
-919 PEIAERYRNGEDIS
+919 
-933 IDLAKYFTNHYV
+933 
-945 NLNNFNDY
+945 
-953 GKFEIH
+953 
-959 SDDNE
+959 
-964 VTIQNGEISK
+964 
-974 SYSWNELGE
+974 
-983 HYLSYLKDTFI
+983 
-994 SIQTERVSEYPE
+994 
-1006 TKDEVEKLITSVK
+1006 
-1019 AEQKSENKTAKSN
+1019 SENEPISTD
-1032 EKTFAEQVDE
+1032 KTFAEQVDD
-1042 VLAGKASRFND
+1042 VISGKIDRFSGN
-1053 LKVCDTPQIL
+1053 LKVCNTPQIL
-1063 IDVGCQQLPIFY
+1063 LDVGCSQLPMFY
-1075 TQRHLRDA
+1075 TRNHLK
-1083 LKAKGN
+1083 KAILPKDRKK
-1089 IGESI
+1089 
-1094 HHHGLTTEQI
+1094 HQHGLTVEQI
-1104 KNIPI
+1104 KKIPD
-1109 ELQNPVMVYDS
+1109 ELISPAIIMDS
-1120 LSRNDSIVVVTS
+1120 LTQNDSIIVVLSDIDS
-1132 ERDKDNSPIIAVLRP
+1132 ENNPVIASIKP
-1147 NGSAKYNLEVVDSNF
+1147 NGQGFYELEMQESNF
-1162 LLSVHGRENFS
+1162 ITSIYGRENFKEFI
-1173 NQIIRALQNDKML
+1173 NRAINNNKILFID
-1186 YCNKQK
+1186 KQK

-1197 SVLGLQ
+1197 SVLGLEF
-1203 LSKGL
+1203 SKGL
-1208 NSLDFDTI
+1208 NSLDFNTI

-1236 QSEEKENIII
+1236 QSEEKETIQI

-1439 YNKENLLIHDYFFF
+1439 YNKENLLIHDYFFS
-1453 KSIDM
+1453 KSLDM

-1472 TLDKHNNTARRL
+1472 TLDKRNDTARRL
-1484 LAEKAEFLGAVRL
+1484 LAEKADFLGAVRL

-1535 KTAKDEND
+1535 KTTKDENG

-1548 YFVQNQQQICGHME
+1548 YFTQNPQQICGSME
-1562 MTSGQFHM
+1562 MVSGQFGM
-1570 ESTCMPNR
+1570 ESTCVPNR

-1583 EQIRNAMKNI
+1583 VQIRNAMENI

-1598 TRDTKLDNEVD
+1598 TKDTKLDNVD
-1609 FVDKQVEIP
+1609 FVDEQVEIP

-1631 KAYFFEYGTATEVNL
+1631 KVYFFEYGTATEVKL

-1660 LIAIRDTVRQLLEMQ
+1660 LIAIRDTVRQMLEMQ

-1701 KYGRINDDVNKSIFK
+1701 KYGRIHDDVNSSIFK

-1773 NLEYMSKLTGFD
+1773 NLKYMSKLTGLD
-1785 KEKLVEDLRGSIYRI
+1785 KEKLIEDLQGSIYRI

-2093 NILVAKKK
+2093 DILVAKKK
-2101 DFVGDARRALMAKI
+2101 DFVGDARRTLMAKI

-2133 PLSAEN
+2133 PLSTEN

-2157 MKTHNGQN
+2157 MKAHNGQN

-2221 TNVSGIATSDNVGKT
+2221 TNVSGIATSDNVSKT
-2236 ADLYMKTQYLD
+2236 ADLYIKTQYLD

-2415 LGTKVNAC
+2415 PGTKVNAC

-2665 FLYYQKNHS
+2665 FLYYHKNYS
-2674 TSDGDKKKFEGITI
+2674 VSDGDKKTFAGISI
-2688 NGQQYSKKDEAA
+2688 NGQQYTKKDEAA
-2700 EALKQAYIKACSNGN
+2700 EALKQAYIKACSDGN

-2786 LKETKE
+2786 LKETNE

-2801 TEYQSKTTKLAELNA
+2801 NEYQSKTAKLSKLNA

-2827 DDIEDT
+2827 ADIEDT
-2833 KEASQNIIQKR
+2833 KEVSQNIVQKR

>member
-96 ISQSSPIQPKKQQPY
+96 ISQSSPTQPKKQQPY

-132 KSIENALA
+132 KSIENVLA
-140 DTVEDTVNEMID
+140 DTVENTVDEMID
-152 DYVNNSLNE
+152 DYINDLLNE
-161 DNSIKPEKF
+161 DSSIEPEKF
-170 RQLVC
+170 RQIVC
-175 DSVKYMVLQRC
+175 DSVKYMALQRC
-186 GLDTSSYIDSD
+186 GLDTSSYIDGD
-197 IFSSLNE
+197 IFSNLNE

-286 IHIPSSSERRGGYEG
+286 IHIPSSSERRGRYEG

-362 QNNRP
+362 QSNRP

-419 DSNFQQTEQQ
+419 DSKTEQQ

-442 GTGTEDGKFRVNDFL
+442 GTGTEDGKFRVNDFFS
-457 LENHTEKEKIDFLKE
+457 ENHTEKEKIDFLKD
-472 EFGWCGRYTA
+472 EFGWYGRYTSS
-482 NESLESQPSKG
+482 ESLESQPSKG
-493 LTFTRTD
+493 LTLTRTD

-509 IHLSWQEV
+509 IHLSWKEV
-517 AEHLDSMISAETYIA
+517 VEHLDSMVSGKTYIT

-542 ALYVLKNYSGDN
+542 ALYVLKNYSSDN

-559 AIQKAKEIL
+559 AIQKAKETL
-568 DSYNIDYN
+568 DSYNIDY
-576 DILVS
+576 
-581 SNLKKIDQS
+581 
-590 EFINF
+590 
-595 ASDIIKDKQRVIN
+595 SDIISPALSEKSVIHSSIDYSKDLFFLNENSEIVTLLQYNPDSDLGGQFVSTNVRYNQIQEAAQKFGNSTEEFFNYIVSVGQQYLSDIGTDLYNADLEKYSSN
-608 AHKNSNEQEYRLEI
+608 AHNFEGLTPETMAQLVNITKNNEIYK
-622 EIALNELVTELVTAS
+622 S
-637 MADEDFVIT
+637 
-646 GYTAKETINFLNQ
+646 
-659 YHNDTEMQK
+659 DT
-668 YVLDTVSENTD
+668 YPT
-679 VVLSKIEET
+679 
-688 RQAAAKIGMAFS
+688 
-700 DKLYDSENDFDPFV
+700 
-714 YDGSMSIEDF
+714 
-724 RKVQDSILSEQKENE
+724 
-739 KTFAEQVDDVISGK
+739 
-753 SNHYNDF
+753 
-760 KVCITCEWSE
+760 ITCEWSE

-786 SIMKQADNEWIKQRQ
+786 SIMKQADDDWVKRRQ
-801 YEIDTYENDID
+801 YEIDTYGDDID
-812 KIYEAYEKGEIESVH
+812 KIYEAFEKGEIENVH

-839 PDGEVHTFRQDI
+839 PDGTVHTFRQDI

-983 HYLSYLKDTFI
+983 HYLGYLKDTFI

-1006 TKDEVEKLITSVK
+1006 TKDEVERLIASVK
-1019 AEQKSENKTAKSN
+1019 AEQKSENKAAKSTD
-1032 EKTFAEQVDE
+1032 KTFAEQVDD
-1042 VLAGKASRFND
+1042 VISGKIDRFSGN
-1053 LKVCDTPQIL
+1053 LKVCNTPQIL
-1063 IDVGCQQLPIFY
+1063 LDVGCSQLPMFY
-1075 TQRHLRDA
+1075 TRNHLK
-1083 LKAKGN
+1083 KAILPKDRKK
-1089 IGESI
+1089 
-1094 HHHGLTTEQI
+1094 HQHGLTVEQI
-1104 KNIPI
+1104 KKIPD
-1109 ELQNPVMVYDS
+1109 ELISPAIIMDS
-1120 LSRNDSIVVVTS
+1120 LTQNDSIIAILSDIDS
-1132 ERDKDNSPIIAVLRP
+1132 ENNPVIASIKP
-1147 NGSAKYNLEVVDSNF
+1147 NGQGFYELEMQESNF
-1162 LLSVHGRENFS
+1162 ITSIYGRENFKEFI
-1173 NQIIRALQNDKML
+1173 NRAINNNKILFID
-1186 YCNKQK
+1186 KQK

-1197 SVLGLQ
+1197 SVLGLEF
-1203 LSKGL
+1203 SKGL
-1208 NSLDFDTI
+1208 NSLDFNTI
-1216 IHQSRNIVNENIVE
+1216 IHQSHNIVNKNIVE

-1302 GMAKVFELGNSH
+1302 GMAKVFELGNGH

-1439 YNKENLLIHDYFFF
+1439 YNKENLLIHDYFFS
-1453 KSIDM
+1453 KSLDM

-1472 TLDKHNNTARRL
+1472 TLDKRNDTARRL
-1484 LAEKAEFLGAVRL
+1484 LAEKADFLGAVRL

-1535 KTAKDEND
+1535 KTTKDENG

-1548 YFVQNQQQICGHME
+1548 YFTQNPQQICGSME
-1562 MTSGQFHM
+1562 MVSGQFGM
-1570 ESTCMPNR
+1570 ESTCVPNR

-1583 EQIRNAMKNI
+1583 EQIRNAMENI

-1598 TRDTKLDNEVD
+1598 TKDTKLDNVD
-1609 FVDKQVEIP
+1609 FVDEQVEIP

-1631 KAYFFEYGTATEVNL
+1631 KVYFFEYGTATEVKL

-1675 LDSRVTDDEIKDV
+1675 LDDKVTDDEIKDV

-1701 KYGRINDDVNKSIFK
+1701 KYGRIHDDVNSSIFK

-1773 NLEYMSKLTGFD
+1773 NLKYMSKLTGLD
-1785 KEKLVEDLRGSIYRI
+1785 KEKLIEDLQGSIYRI

-1825 NAFDKGDSSLA
+1825 NAFDKGDTSLA

-1841 LKKAMPE
+1841 LEKAMPD

-1863 INPEYVRDFVY
+1863 INPKYIKDFVY
-1874 ELLDTRNYHKNPLFK
+1874 ELLGTALYHKNPIFK

-1897 SELSGKWYITN
+1897 SELTGKWYITN

-1913 NNVNATVTYGTK
+1913 NNVQATVTYGTK

-2151 IKNIEE
+2151 INNIAE
-2157 MKTHNGQN
+2157 MKAHNGQN
-2165 FQVKQAERTKANLEA
+2165 FQVKQAEQTKANLEA
-2180 KLKKLLDTPKDDTVT
+2180 RLKKLLDTKKDDTVT

-2221 TNVSGIATSDNVGKT
+2221 TNVSGIATSDSVEKT

-2348 IPDCEIHNISCE
+2348 IPDCEIHNVSCE

-2366 QLVETLAERAVKIHN
+2366 QLVEALAKRAVKIHN

-2415 LGTKVNAC
+2415 PGTKVNAC
-2423 VENVLKIWKDTQE
+2423 VDNVFRIWNETKE
-2436 QRSTQLIF
+2436 EKSTQLIF

-2453 GSFNIYDDIKKK
+2453 GSFNVYDDIKRK
-2465 LLAKGVPPDEIAFIH
+2465 LISKGISTDEIAFIH

-2489 ELFSKVR
+2489 ELFAKVR

-2505 STSKMGAGTNVQT
+2505 STAKMGAGTNVQT

-2650 KIEILENI
+2650 KIEILENV

-2665 FLYYQKNHS
+2665 FLYYHKNYS
-2674 TSDGDKKKFEGITI
+2674 VSEGDKKTFAGISI
-2688 NGQQYSKKDEAA
+2688 NGQQYTKKDEAA
-2700 EALKQAYIKACSNGN
+2700 EALKQAYIKACSDGN

-2763 NILEKLENTCKE
+2763 NVLEKLENTCKE
-2775 RIERLSEHKKS
+2775 RIGRLSEHKKS
-2786 LKETKE
+2786 LKETNE

-2801 TEYQSKTTKLAELNA
+2801 NEYQSKTAKLAKLNA

-2827 DDIEDT
+2827 ADIEDT
-2833 KEASQNIIQKR
+2833 KEVSQNIVQKR

>member
-1 MAIKYREAEDLRMTT
+1 MAIKYREAVDLRMSTK
-16 RQELTSSPEN
+16 QELTSSSEN

-75 EKGIGLIDDKG
+75 EKGIGLIDDQR

-96 ISQSSPIQPKKQQPY
+96 VSQSSPTQPKKQQPY
-111 IWELTEENHQ
+111 IWELTEENYQ

-132 KSIENALA
+132 KSIENALS
-140 DTVEDTVNEMID
+140 DTIEDTVNEMID
-152 DYVNNSLNE
+152 DYVNNLLNE
-161 DNSIKPEKF
+161 DNTIEPEKF

-175 DSVKYMVLQRC
+175 NSVKYMALQRC
-186 GLDTSSYIDSD
+186 GLDTSSYIDND

-204 FSNPDVIDI
+204 FSNSKVINI

-249 KNDRWSRTSSVRV
+249 KNDRRGGTSSVRG
-262 EHDILSN
+262 EYDILSD
-269 DNSGQ
+269 DNRGQ
-274 DNWSKLHTRPGN
+274 DNWSKLHTRPRN
-286 IHIPSSSERRGGYEG
+286 IHIPSSSERRGRYEG
-301 RGSLGATSPQVSQR
+301 RRSLGSTSSQISQG
-315 KQEKNIDKANR
+315 KQENNINGANR
-326 HTQTDRPLDRSQR
+326 HIPTDRPLDRGQR
-339 SSGETDGTARSG
+339 SSGETDGTARSED
-351 NDGSRGSNRRT
+351 DGSRGSNRGT
-362 QNNRP
+362 QSNRP
-367 DEVGTNDELNQSKS
+367 NEVGTDDELNQPKS

-400 QTAEDNSPAVFSFE
+400 KTAEDNSPAVFSFE

-419 DSNFQQTEQQ
+419 DFKVSEQQ
-429 SEVDKFVNAVLMK
+429 SEIDNFVNAVLMK
-442 GTGTEDGKFRVNDFL
+442 GTGTEDGKFRVNNFFS
-457 LENHTEKEKIDFLKE
+457 ENHTEKEKIDFLKE
-472 EFGWCGRYTA
+472 EFGWYGRYTS

-517 AEHLDSMISAETYIA
+517 AEHLDSMISAKTYIT
-532 EKDIA
+532 EKDTA

-576 DILVS
+576 DIISPELPEKSIIDSSVDYSKDLFFLNENSEIVTLLQYNPDSNSGGQFVSTNVRYSQIQEAAQKFENSAEDFFDYIVSVGQQYISDIGTDLYEADLGKYTSNTHNFEGFTPEIMTQLVS
-581 SNLKKIDQS
+581 ITKNDELYK
-590 EFINF
+590 
-595 ASDIIKDKQRVIN
+595 SDT
-608 AHKNSNEQEYRLEI
+608 HP
-622 EIALNELVTELVTAS
+622 T
-637 MADEDFVIT
+637 
-646 GYTAKETINFLNQ
+646 
-659 YHNDTEMQK
+659 
-668 YVLDTVSENTD
+668 
-679 VVLSKIEET
+679 
-688 RQAAAKIGMAFS
+688 
-700 DKLYDSENDFDPFV
+700 
-714 YDGSMSIEDF
+714 
-724 RKVQDSILSEQKENE
+724 
-739 KTFAEQVDDVISGK
+739 
-753 SNHYNDF
+753 
-760 KVCITCEWSE
+760 ITCEWSE
-770 SPAFEDGKTY
+770 SSAFEDGKIY

-786 SIMKQADNEWIKQRQ
+786 SIMKQADDDWVKQRQ
-801 YEIDTYENDID
+801 YELDTYGNDMD
-812 KIYEAYEKGEIESVH
+812 KIYEAYEKGEISGVH

-839 PDGEVHTFRQDI
+839 PDGTIHTFRQDI

-857 VIDFLKQYP
+857 VIDFLKQYSE
-866 QYSEVVRI
+866 YSEVVRI
-874 LEADIYLENHSD
+874 LEDDISKNSNSEVS
-886 ELLKPTLA
+886 PTL
-894 FDEEV
+894 
-899 AITDE
+899 
-904 FFDFEKA
+904 
-911 WHNVDSGI
+911 
-919 PEIAERYRNGEDIS
+919 
-933 IDLAKYFTNHYV
+933 
-945 NLNNFNDY
+945 
-953 GKFEIH
+953 
-959 SDDNE
+959 
-964 VTIQNGEISK
+964 
-974 SYSWNELGE
+974 
-983 HYLSYLKDTFI
+983 
-994 SIQTERVSEYPE
+994 
-1006 TKDEVEKLITSVK
+1006 
-1019 AEQKSENKTAKSN
+1019 SENEPISTD
-1032 EKTFAEQVDE
+1032 KTFAEQVDD
-1042 VLAGKASRFND
+1042 VISGKIDRFSGN
-1053 LKVCDTPQIL
+1053 LKVCNTPQIL
-1063 IDVGCQQLPIFY
+1063 LDVGCSQLPMFY
-1075 TQRHLRDA
+1075 TRNHLK
-1083 LKAKGN
+1083 KAILPKDRKK
-1089 IGESI
+1089 
-1094 HHHGLTTEQI
+1094 HQHGLTVEQI
-1104 KNIPI
+1104 KKIPD
-1109 ELQNPVMVYDS
+1109 ELISPAIIMDS
-1120 LSRNDSIVVVTS
+1120 LTQNDSIIVVLSDIDS
-1132 ERDKDNSPIIAVLRP
+1132 ENNPVIASIKP
-1147 NGSAKYNLEVVDSNF
+1147 NGQGFYELEMQESNF
-1162 LLSVHGRENFS
+1162 ITSIYGRENFKEFI
-1173 NQIIRALQNDKML
+1173 NRAINNNKILFID
-1186 YCNKQK
+1186 KQK

-1197 SVLGLQ
+1197 SVLGLEF
-1203 LSKGL
+1203 SKGL

-1314 YDEVKGLLTNDE
+1314 YDEVKGLLTSDE

-1351 LSDMGFSKGKLLEPS
+1351 LSDMGFSKGGKLLEPS
-1366 CGVGNFIGMIPQDMQ
+1366 CGVGNFIGMIPEDMQ
-1381 AKITGIELDSL
+1381 AKVTGIELDSL

-1453 KSIDM
+1453 KSLDM

-1472 TLDKHNNTARRL
+1472 TLDKRNNTARRL
-1484 LAEKAEFLGAVRL
+1484 FAEKAEFLGAVRL

-1701 KYGRINDDVNKSIFK
+1701 KYGRIHDDVNSSIFK

-2151 IKNIEE
+2151 INNIAE
-2157 MKTHNGQN
+2157 MKAHNGQN

-2180 KLKKLLDTPKDDTVT
+2180 RLKKLLDTKKDDTVT

-2310 NTYRAKTRFAKF
+2310 NTYRSKTRFAKF

-2415 LGTKVNAC
+2415 PGTKVNAC

-2480 DATTEAAKE
+2480 DATTESAKE

>member
-96 ISQSSPIQPKKQQPY
+96 ISQSSPTQPKKQQPY

-132 KSIENALA
+132 IENALA

-161 DNSIKPEKF
+161 DNSIEPEKF

-249 KNDRWSRTSSVRV
+249 KNDRWSRTSTVRV

-339 SSGETDGTARSG
+339 SSRETDGTARSG

-442 GTGTEDGKFRVNDFL
+442 GTGTEDGKFRVNGFFT
-457 LENHTEKEKIDFLKE
+457 ENHTEKEKIDFLKD
-472 EFGWCGRYTA
+472 EFGWYGRYTSS
-482 NESLESQPSKG
+482 ESLESQPSKG
-493 LTFTRTD
+493 LTLTRTD

-509 IHLSWQEV
+509 IHLSWKEV
-517 AEHLDSMISAETYIA
+517 VEHLDSMVSGKTYIT

-542 ALYVLKNYSGDN
+542 ALYVLKNYSSDN

-559 AIQKAKEIL
+559 AIQKAKETL

-581 SNLKKIDQS
+581 SNFKKIDQS

-659 YHNDTEMQK
+659 YQSDTEMQK

-753 SNHYNDF
+753 
-760 KVCITCEWSE
+760 
-770 SPAFEDGKTY
+770 
-780 TVAEFD
+780 
-786 SIMKQADNEWIKQRQ
+786 
-801 YEIDTYENDID
+801 IDR
-812 KIYEAYEKGEIESVH
+812 
-827 QGYAKTKFNVNM
+827 F
-839 PDGEVHTFRQDI
+839 
-851 GDGDGG
+851 
-857 VIDFLKQYP
+857 
-866 QYSEVVRI
+866 
-874 LEADIYLENHSD
+874 
-886 ELLKPTLA
+886 
-894 FDEEV
+894 
-899 AITDE
+899 
-904 FFDFEKA
+904 
-911 WHNVDSGI
+911 SG
-919 PEIAERYRNGEDIS
+919 N
-933 IDLAKYFTNHYV
+933 
-945 NLNNFNDY
+945 
-953 GKFEIH
+953 
-959 SDDNE
+959 
-964 VTIQNGEISK
+964 
-974 SYSWNELGE
+974 
-983 HYLSYLKDTFI
+983 
-994 SIQTERVSEYPE
+994 
-1006 TKDEVEKLITSVK
+1006 
-1019 AEQKSENKTAKSN
+1019 
-1032 EKTFAEQVDE
+1032 
-1042 VLAGKASRFND
+1042 
-1053 LKVCDTPQIL
+1053 LKVCNTPQIL
-1063 IDVGCQQLPIFY
+1063 LDVGCSQLPMFY
-1075 TQRHLRDA
+1075 TRNHLK
-1083 LKAKGN
+1083 KAILPKDRKK
-1089 IGESI
+1089 
-1094 HHHGLTTEQI
+1094 HQHGLTVEQI
-1104 KNIPI
+1104 KKIPD
-1109 ELQNPVMVYDS
+1109 ELISPAIIMDS
-1120 LSRNDSIVVVTS
+1120 LTQNDSIIAILSDIDS
-1132 ERDKDNSPIIAVLRP
+1132 ENNPVIASIKP
-1147 NGSAKYNLEVVDSNF
+1147 NGQGFYELEMQESNF
-1162 LLSVHGRENFS
+1162 ITSIYGRENFEEFI
-1173 NQIIRALQNDKML
+1173 NRAINNNKILFID
-1186 YCNKQK
+1186 KQK

-1197 SVLGLQ
+1197 SVLGLEF
-1203 LSKGL
+1203 SKGL
-1208 NSLDFDTI
+1208 NSLDFNTI
-1216 IHQSRNIVNENIVE
+1216 IHQSHNIVNKNIVE

-1302 GMAKVFELGNSH
+1302 GMAKVFELGNGH

-1351 LSDMGFSKGKLLEPS
+1351 LFDMGFSKGKLLEPS

-1439 YNKENLLIHDYFFF
+1439 YNKENLLIHDYFFS
-1453 KSIDM
+1453 KSLDM

-1472 TLDKHNNTARRL
+1472 TLDKRNDTARRL
-1484 LAEKAEFLGAVRL
+1484 LAEKADFLGAVRL

-1535 KTAKDEND
+1535 KTTKDENG

-1548 YFVQNQQQICGHME
+1548 YFTQNPQQICGSME
-1562 MTSGQFHM
+1562 MVSGQFGM
-1570 ESTCMPNR
+1570 ESTCVPNR

-1583 EQIRNAMKNI
+1583 VQIRNAMENI

-1598 TRDTKLDNEVD
+1598 TKDTKLDNVD
-1609 FVDKQVEIP
+1609 FVDEQVEIP

-1631 KAYFFEYGTATEVNL
+1631 KVYFFEYGTATEVKL

-1701 KYGRINDDVNKSIFK
+1701 KYGRINDDVNSSIFK

-1747 NANKEITSVPTAV
+1747 NANKEITSVSTAV

-1773 NLEYMSKLTGFD
+1773 NLKYMSKLTGLD
-1785 KEKLVEDLRGSIYRI
+1785 KEKLIEDLQGSIYRI

-1825 NAFDKGDSSLA
+1825 NAFDKGDTSLA

-1841 LKKAMPE
+1841 LEKAMPD

-1863 INPEYVRDFVY
+1863 INPKYIKDFVY
-1874 ELLDTRNYHKNPLFK
+1874 ELLGTALYHKNPIFK

-1897 SELSGKWYITN
+1897 SELTGKWYITN

-1913 NNVNATVTYGTK
+1913 NNVQATVTYGTK

-1942 QIKSMQVVDGK
+1942 QIKSMQIVDGK
-1953 EKPVVDNK
+1953 EKLVVDNK

-1993 TYNKIFN
+1993 TYNRIFN

-2093 NILVAKKK
+2093 DILVAKKK
-2101 DFVGDARRALMAKI
+2101 DFVGDARRTLMAKI

-2133 PLSAEN
+2133 PLSTEN

-2157 MKTHNGQN
+2157 MKAHNGQN

-2221 TNVSGIATSDNVGKT
+2221 TNVSGIATSDNVSKT

-2310 NTYRAKTRFAKF
+2310 YT
-2322 HNLPELMNLFKEC
+2322 
-2335 ADIQTADTLNLPN
+2335 
-2348 IPDCEIHNISCE
+2348 
-2360 PTEIQK
+2360 
-2366 QLVETLAERAVKIHN
+2366 
-2381 HEVDPHEDNM
+2381 
-2391 PKITTDGRKIGL
+2391 
-2403 DQRLINPDLPDE
+2403 
-2415 LGTKVNAC
+2415 
-2423 VENVLKIWKDTQE
+2423 
-2436 QRSTQLIF
+2436 
-2444 CDYSTPKKD
+2444 
-2453 GSFNIYDDIKKK
+2453 
-2465 LLAKGVPPDEIAFIH
+2465 
-2480 DATTEAAKE
+2480 
-2489 ELFSKVR
+2489 
-2496 SGEVRVLIG
+2496 LIG
-2505 STSKMGAGTNVQT
+2505 
-2518 KLVASHDLDAPF
+2518 
-2530 RPADM
+2530 R
-2535 EQRRGRMVR
+2535 
-2544 QGNENK
+2544 
-2550 QVHLYRYCTKDT
+2550 
-2562 FDAYLFQMLERK
+2562 
-2574 QKFISQIMTSK
+2574 
-2585 SPQRRCDDVDEATL
+2585 
-2599 SYAEVKALCVG
+2599 
-2610 DPRIKEKMELD
+2610 
-2621 NEVAKLIL
+2621 
-2629 ERSGYQQEQYR
+2629 
-2640 LEDMAASLTS
+2640 
-2650 KIEILENI
+2650 
-2658 IPKNQND
+2658 
-2665 FLYYQKNHS
+2665 
-2674 TSDGDKKKFEGITI
+2674 
-2688 NGQQYSKKDEAA
+2688 
-2700 EALKQAYIKACSNGN
+2700 
-2715 NKYTPIGEYK
+2715 
-2725 GFEVAVM
+2725 
-2732 FDCFSREY
+2732 
-2740 KASLTREGTYYL
+2740 
-2752 DLGTDNFTRMD
+2752 
-2763 NILEKLENTCKE
+2763 
-2775 RIERLSEHKKS
+2775 
-2786 LKETKE
+2786 
-2792 QIGKPFYKE
+2792 
-2801 TEYQSKTTKLAELNA
+2801 
-2816 ELDVDGRKDNI
+2816 
-2827 DDIEDT
+2827 
-2833 KEASQNIIQKR
+2833 